1 MSTNCYNPI
10 KGIDDVISSKIQ
22 GWNKYRVATL
32 RGMYDE
38 SHPSPLDTSD
48 LDKAVQELISYRRNL
63 GKVNA
68 ESIKTASFNLSES
81 YQKLKESFSA
91 EERFN
96 RINMISTMFSDR
108 LDALQEANPSLSRKV
123 ICNGFISNG
132 KLVAGQF
139 SVFEGVYNDLLEY
152 YLEAVEE
159 DDMDTANSYKK
170 VLENWGA
177 LVSHARMR
185 LRDTEELK
193 LGNNIEYADDTNP
206 DNYNDNKLSEL
217 YDASESKREAWQE
230 TSDMQSAFGSVGK
243 QVRKLL
249 GSIQRVENGEEV
261 YDDLGFPIMLDPVK
275 THQSLIEILRGVTSE
290 NQMIGLLRNASSSQS
305 WLQPVI
311 EELENNDQLRTQ
323 FYVDFKKNFQP
334 YSILLEEIKNELRTF
349 KTLIL
354 NRVNISLSG
363 QYLTS
368 ITLGKQVNP
377 DTSVF
382 NKDGSINWK
391 NLQNLREIVAEY
403 FPSKNVSIVPKFYSN
418 KETSWQEKKRVLIKI
433 TEALGIDID
442 GNTLDRIMSN
452 GRDLHKFTD
461 AISELIEF
469 GTDKILN
476 KSELESLNKGNFSLS
491 KSSFKDFIKFSP
503 AGSTAKQGVIREKI
517 DKMLTIIT
525 KNREGLRLESRV
537 RHKDKNGNNITLFSN
552 VIPSYLGDK
561 MDRIASF
568 VTNNDRQGLRRMIEN
583 EFLDS
588 SFFMDNGTILN
599 RWIKDLYESDLDEKS
614 FATNFVFKRF
624 LGTSDNSFENF
635 TSKQH
640 AIDMMTEYFS
650 ERQISPKNIK
660 YIDEEEF
667 NKSKNLKSF
676 PKDQLYYVNGTNY
689 YYKYNSIDSKGN
701 NVWTKHIKDDYAY
714 YPVFILGDSGV
725 SKFIK
730 AKRYSAKEILDGL
743 YDVYRQER
751 RRMAL
756 TKAAN
761 SKLKEE
767 EYSPIENFSNKEDE
781 YTILPFLNKDYK
793 SPDGTVGKYAAMI
806 GENPSKQEVV
816 KAIQAYMEEAV
827 NIFKKNL
834 NNLGLLETKEVYNP
848 NTNKKEVQYIYFSQ
862 EVNGDKTIDKVIAD
876 YYWNTKFATI
886 QQLQLFTIDPAFYK
900 GTKDLQ
906 KRYKE
911 IHAPGSVLSLEARDF
926 DGNLYSKDG
935 IERCVYF
942 DDINLNAELS
952 NPEFMTAIK
961 AKFGKNSPVYK
972 AYTKNTLTDGQ
983 GYRTLESYRKVMG
996 MAGKWTQE
1004 MENVY
1009 NAIKQLR
1016 AEYGKDA
1023 QIPSDKLAEIASM
1036 AVVFQPIKPYMYTI
1050 ENYAV
1055 NNTDKLKIP
1064 VQHKYA
1070 EAVLIPELL
1079 PAGSKLR
1086 DMAYWMESKG
1096 VDLVGSTKIVKVGGF
1111 GSTDISKASNAKELN
1126 DALDKAY
1133 IHQLS
1138 YGDYRIQ
1145 TNVPEHINSSQLF
1158 GTQVRKLIMT
1168 NVEMDDYHYEN
1179 YVGGNKVNLG
1189 GKYGDVRLNGR
1200 NLVSFYNSLI
1210 VANILESYDLFANEV
1225 SDIKKLSDKLLQTTI
1240 NNSRESMDNMLAYSL
1255 TGDDKFLVPL
1265 FEGALE
1271 HDSSAMLFSMFKK
1284 RVNKQSIKGGS
1295 AVQVSAM
1302 GIKGY
1307 EESGDLK
1314 YVVDPNNP
1322 NNILYAECEIPWDIS
1337 YTDING
1343 KEVTLEFSDYCN
1355 EDGTLKTDKDGN
1367 TLLEKKFPNALS
1379 ILAYRIPTERD
1390 YSMINL
1396 RVKRFSQKTA
1406 GGTIKVPAQGTTIA
1420 GFDFDIDKLYFM
1432 RNEYRQREL
1441 SSSEVAE
1448 IWKEFYET
1456 YSNIKDVLKEA
1467 REEDTES
1474 LDRLYKY
1481 WDKAGLPYSY
1491 KEAFAQFIAD
1501 RGYISFESYDFSKSP
1516 LDNTRA
1522 ARNNMLIKLI
1532 QERLMDYETFEQ
1544 RYTPGGFA
1552 NASKAA
1558 RTLRE
1563 LLFGSLEGIVSRGT
1577 STSKISGENI
1587 SSKGSEFAK
1596 KLTNVGNNLEVTYK
1610 GVTFRNAEHA
1620 YQTWKSGEFDNT
1632 AYNSINTWKPVGSK
1646 PVNKQINFQI
1656 MVDILTE
1663 KLKQHPELIE
1673 GIKERGGHEYIISST
1688 HNVVGDKYWESSGQ
1702 NAFIKALAEAAI
1714 NVGISPINNNF
1725 IKSTVDFNAIAERAK
1740 DSKSDPEP
1748 NYDPSDPMTIIT
1760 YNQQN
1765 QVAGKLIGIFANQNT
1780 NHAFSSLMKEFTLK
1794 EPIRFAGH
1802 SYNDL
1807 LHAPKGIDVDLN
1819 VAEFL
1824 AASVDAVKDPVL
1836 NFLNLNTITAD
1847 AGAVLARIGYT
1858 TQEIGL
1864 LFNQPIIKE
1873 ICEYSFNNGVT
1884 ADMAIREVV
1893 KNYMGDDTESP
1904 KANPDED
1911 FSINK
1916 LALNIVNDRV
1926 MREQGKNAMDNK
1938 SFKADQLKVAELF
1951 SQIQTVAGDVSQFVT
1966 STKFTA
1972 SNAVGS
1978 TFGDLYSQQM
1988 KVKNYID
1995 KFVVKNGKNALSVNI
2010 KVTDT
2015 IDSPITN
2022 NTNLQGSNQE
2032 YLESLIENPLAYEQA
2047 MYDMNRRANSLLNSY
2062 YPYETPSYRNARNR
2076 LASLTKNNFLDADTI
2091 NSIHS
2096 DMLVYM
2102 LSQQE
2107 DSLFNGEIPI
2117 PVDSINTP
2125 NLDTTVNSYTGN
2137 ITPDANTIFVF
2148 GSNPEGRHGAGAA
2161 KIAREQFGA
2170 IYGQGE
2176 GLQGNAYALPTKDL
2190 RVTKNNGLR
2199 SISEA
2204 QIIENIKK
2212 LYEVA
2217 KQNPDKQFK
2226 IAYRN
2231 TDKASLNGYTGL
2243 EMIDMFL
2250 KAGSIPTNIVFSK
2263 EWIDTGK
2270 FDLPTKKVQSTSK
2283 SYIPAREYYTK
2294 HFAKEVFNTLESN
2307 PDLKS
2312 LPLFQYMQFVTNEKT
2327 GDISMNVQGIG
2338 GLAPYQKDELKESWA
2353 ELLKTEPDLASNLFM
2368 YNFYKLGFTFSP
2380 LAFMNLAPTELK
2392 LNMKLW
2398 REWDPSADNGK
2409 GAWIQSDKSYIDFLN
2424 EVKKG
2429 ISVNIEEFAKQY
2441 ILNHLDNR
2449 SLVFTAKGSTRDF
2462 LKKEVYKNGV
2472 AASEFTLKVSKL
2484 GDDAKNYTIADDT
2497 IPKSWTAFRPC
2508 IIVDGIVYM
2517 CESGNDKFN
2526 VSTDGS
2532 MTYRKVSQLGT
2543 TNKSLQYISDS
2554 ETKITDSQT
2563 YDDKMPGSTK
2573 REDRVPEEHPEKVDR
2588 DKLVNDLIYYSLMNG
2603 NLVEESTDK
2612 FKEDISIFKDSDL
2625 KDTIEDI
2632 KNELREKGLI
2642 DKTGKK
2648 IC

>member
-1 MSTNCYNPI
+1 MSTKCYNPI
-10 KGIDDVISSKIQ
+10 KGIDDVIASKIQ
-22 GWNKYRVATL
+22 GWNEYRVATL

-38 SHPSPLDTSD
+38 SHSSPLDTSD
-48 LDKAVQELISYRRNL
+48 LDKAVQDLISYRRDL
-63 GKVNA
+63 GKMNA
-68 ESIKTASFNLSES
+68 ESIKTTSSNLSES

-108 LDALQEANPSLSRKV
+108 LDALQEANPFLSRKV
-123 ICNGFISNG
+123 ICNGFVSNG

-152 YLEAVEE
+152 YSEAVEE
-159 DDMDTANSYKK
+159 GDMDTANSYKK

-185 LRDTEELK
+185 LRDTEELR
-193 LGNNIEYADDTNP
+193 LGDKIEYADDTNP

-230 TSDMQSAFGSVGK
+230 TSDMHSAFGSVGK

-275 THQSLIEILRGVTSE
+275 AHQSLIKILRGVTSE
-290 NQMIGLLRNASSSQS
+290 RQMIGLLRNASNSQT

-334 YSILLEEIKNELRTF
+334 YSILLEEVKNGLRTF

-354 NRVNISLSG
+354 NRVNNSLSG

-377 DTSVF
+377 NTSVF

-391 NLQNLREIVAEY
+391 NLQSLRELVKEY
-403 FPSKNVSIVPKFYSN
+403 FPSKSVSITPKFYNN
-418 KETSWQEKKRVLIKI
+418 KETSWQEKKRTLIKI

-442 GNTLDRIMSN
+442 GGTLDKIMSS

-461 AISELIEF
+461 AISELVEF

-476 KSELESLNKGNFSLS
+476 KKELESLDKGEYSLS
-491 KSSFKDFIKFSP
+491 NRSFKDFIRFSP

-517 DKMLTIIT
+517 DKMLSIVT

-537 RHKDKNGNNITLFSN
+537 RHKDKNGNNVTLFSN

-568 VTNNDRQGLRRMIEN
+568 VSNNDRQGLRRMIEN

-588 SFFMDNGTILN
+588 SFFMDKDNGTIFN
-599 RWIKDLYESDLDEKS
+599 RWLRDLYESGLDEKD
-614 FATNFVFKRF
+614 FAANFGFKRF

-640 AIDMMTEYFS
+640 AIDMMAEYFS
-650 ERQISPKNIK
+650 ERQKSP
-660 YIDEEEF
+660 
-667 NKSKNLKSF
+667 
-676 PKDQLYYVNGTNY
+676 
-689 YYKYNSIDSKGN
+689 NSQ
-701 NVWTKHIKDDYAY
+701 YAY

-730 AKRYSAKEILDGL
+730 AKRYSAQEILDGL

-756 TKAAN
+756 TSAAN
-761 SKLKEE
+761 TKLKEGG
-767 EYSPIENFSNKEDE
+767 YSLIENFSSKENE
-781 YTILPFLNKDYK
+781 YTALPFLNKDYK

-827 NIFKKNL
+827 NSFKTSL

-848 NTNKKEVQYIYFSQ
+848 KTNKKEVQYVYFSQ
-862 EVNGDKTIDKVIAD
+862 EVNGNKSIDEVIAD

-926 DGNLYSKDG
+926 DGNLYSEDG

-942 DDINLNAELS
+942 DDINLNAEVS
-952 NPEFMTAIK
+952 NPEFMKAIE

-1009 NAIKQLR
+1009 NTIKQLR

-1023 QIPSDKLAEIASM
+1023 QIPSDKLTEIANMS
-1036 AVVFQPIKPYMYTI
+1036 VVFQPIKPYMYTI
-1050 ENYAV
+1050 ENLAV
-1055 NNTDKLKIP
+1055 NSTDKLKIP

-1111 GSTDISKASNAKELN
+1111 GSTDISKASNAQELSN
-1126 DALDKAY
+1126 ALDKAY

-1158 GTQVRKLIMT
+1158 GTQVRKLIMA
-1168 NVEMDDYHYEN
+1168 NIKMDDYHYEN
-1179 YVGGNKVNLG
+1179 YVGGKKVNLG
-1189 GKYGDVRLNGR
+1189 GKYGEVRLNGR

-1210 VANILESYDLFANEV
+1210 VANILKSYDLFANEV

-1271 HDSSAMLFSMFKK
+1271 HDSSAMLFSIFKK

-1307 EESGDLK
+1307 EESGDLH

-1343 KEVTLEFSDYCN
+1343 KEVALEFSDYCN

-1456 YSNIKDVLKEA
+1456 YPNIKDVLKEA

-1474 LDRLYKY
+1474 LNRLYKY

-1563 LLFGSLEGIVSRGT
+1563 LLFGNLEGIVSRG
-1577 STSKISGENI
+1577 
-1587 SSKGSEFAK
+1587 
-1596 KLTNVGNNLEVTYK
+1596 
-1610 GVTFRNAEHA
+1610 
-1620 YQTWKSGEFDNT
+1620 
-1632 AYNSINTWKPVGSK
+1632 
-1646 PVNKQINFQI
+1646 
-1656 MVDILTE
+1656 
-1663 KLKQHPELIE
+1663 
-1673 GIKERGGHEYIISST
+1673 
-1688 HNVVGDKYWESSGQ
+1688 
-1702 NAFIKALAEAAI
+1702 
-1714 NVGISPINNNF
+1714 
-1725 IKSTVDFNAIAERAK
+1725 TVDFNAIAERAK

-1780 NHAFSSLMKEFTLK
+1780 NHAFSSLMSEFTLK
-1794 EPIRFAGH
+1794 DPIRFAGH

-1873 ICEYSFNNGVT
+1873 MCEYSFNNGVT
-1884 ADMAIREVV
+1884 ADMAMREVV

-1926 MREQGKNAMDNK
+1926 MREQGKNAMDNQ

-1951 SQIQTVAGDVSQFVT
+1951 SQIQTVAGDISQFVT
-1966 STKFTA
+1966 SSKFTA

-1995 KFVVKNGKNALSVNI
+1995 KFVVKNGKNALSVNM
-2010 KVTDT
+2010 KVTDI

-2032 YLESLIENPLAYEQA
+2032 YLKSLIENPLAYEQA
-2047 MYDMNRRANSLLNSY
+2047 MYDMNRRAGMLLNSY
-2062 YPYETPSYRNARNR
+2062 YPYNTPSYSGARNR
-2076 LASLTKNNFLDADTI
+2076 LAELTKSNFLDADTI

-2107 DSLFNGEIPI
+2107 DSLFNGEM
-2117 PVDSINTP
+2117 
-2125 NLDTTVNSYTGN
+2125 
-2137 ITPDANTIFVF
+2137 
-2148 GSNPEGRHGAGAA
+2148 
-2161 KIAREQFGA
+2161 
-2170 IYGQGE
+2170 
-2176 GLQGNAYALPTKDL
+2176 PTKD
-2190 RVTKNNGLR
+2190 G
-2199 SISEA
+2199 
-2204 QIIENIKK
+2204 
-2212 LYEVA
+2212 
-2217 KQNPDKQFK
+2217 
-2226 IAYRN
+2226 
-2231 TDKASLNGYTGL
+2231 
-2243 EMIDMFL
+2243 
-2250 KAGSIPTNIVFSK
+2250 
-2263 EWIDTGK
+2263 
-2270 FDLPTKKVQSTSK
+2270 
-2283 SYIPAREYYTK
+2283 IPAREYYTK

-2353 ELLKTEPDLASNLFM
+2353 ELLKTEPDLARDLFM

-2392 LNMKLW
+2392 LAIKVG
-2398 REWDPSADNGK
+2398 RKWDSSANDGN
-2409 GAWIQSDKSYIDFLN
+2409 GAWVERSYVDFLN
-2424 EVKKG
+2424 DVKEGTVTANSEK
-2429 ISVNIEEFAKQY
+2429 FAKQY

-2449 SLVFTAKGSTRDF
+2449 RLVFTAKGSN
-2462 LKKEVYKNGV
+2462 LKYLKTLVYKNGEAV
-2472 AASEFTLKVSKL
+2472 SNFTLDVNKL
-2484 GDDAKNYTIADDT
+2484 GDDAKNYTIKDST
-2497 IPKSWTAFRPC
+2497 LPKNCVAFRPC
-2508 IIVDGIVYM
+2508 IVVDGITYI
-2517 CESGNDKFN
+2517 CDSSNDKFN
-2526 VSTDGS
+2526 VSYDGS
-2532 MTYRKVSQLGT
+2532 ITYYKVSQLGT
-2543 TNKSLQYISDS
+2543 TNKSLQYVSDS
-2554 ETKITDSQT
+2554 ESRLTDNEQYDNNMEGNSSQEFIPENT
-2563 YDDKMPGSTK
+2563 PNSFN
-2573 REDRVPEEHPEKVDR
+2573 REEAINQIIDYGIKNGEFMAEQVESIKEYLNSQLDVDLSDTVNAIRNEIQNSGLTDNTGEKV
-2588 DKLVNDLIYYSLMNG
+2588 
-2603 NLVEESTDK
+2603 
-2612 FKEDISIFKDSDL
+2612 
-2625 KDTIEDI
+2625 
-2632 KNELREKGLI
+2632 
-2642 DKTGKK
+2642 
-2648 IC
+2648 C

>member
-1 MSTNCYNPI
+1 MSTKCYNPI
-10 KGIDDVISSKIQ
+10 KGIDDVIASKIQ
-22 GWNKYRVATL
+22 GWNEYRVATL

-38 SHPSPLDTSD
+38 SHSSPLDTSD
-48 LDKAVQELISYRRNL
+48 LDKAVQDLISYRRDL
-63 GKVNA
+63 GKMSA
-68 ESIKTASFNLSES
+68 ESIKTTSSNLSES
-81 YQKLKESFSA
+81 HQKLKESFSA

-108 LDALQEANPSLSRKV
+108 LDALQEANPFLSRKV
-123 ICNGFISNG
+123 ICNGFVSNG

-152 YLEAVEE
+152 YSEAVEE
-159 DDMDTANSYKK
+159 GDMDTANSYKK

-185 LRDTEELK
+185 LRDTEELR
-193 LGNNIEYADDTNP
+193 LGDKIEYADDTNP

-230 TSDMQSAFGSVGK
+230 TSDMHSAFGSVGK

-275 THQSLIEILRGVTSE
+275 AHQSLIKILRGVTSE
-290 NQMIGLLRNASSSQS
+290 RQMIGLLRNASNSQT

-334 YSILLEEIKNELRTF
+334 YSILLEEVKNGLRTF
-349 KTLIL
+349 KTPIL
-354 NRVNISLSG
+354 NRVNNSLSG

-377 DTSVF
+377 NTSVF

-391 NLQNLREIVAEY
+391 NLQSLRELVKEY
-403 FPSKNVSIVPKFYSN
+403 FPSKSVSITPKFYNN

-442 GNTLDRIMSN
+442 GGTLDKIMSS
-452 GRDLHKFTD
+452 GGGLYKFTD
-461 AISELIEF
+461 AISELVEF

-476 KSELESLNKGNFSLS
+476 KKELESLDKGEYSLS
-491 KSSFKDFIKFSP
+491 NRSFKDFIRFSP

-517 DKMLTIIT
+517 DKMLSIVT

-537 RHKDKNGNNITLFSN
+537 RHKDKNGNNVTLFSN

-568 VTNNDRQGLRRMIEN
+568 VSNNDRQGLRRMIEN

-588 SFFMDNGTILN
+588 SFFMDKDNGTIFN
-599 RWIKDLYESDLDEKS
+599 RWLRDLYESGLDEKD
-614 FATNFVFKRF
+614 FAANFGFKRF

-640 AIDMMTEYFS
+640 AIDMMAEYFS
-650 ERQISPKNIK
+650 ERQKSP
-660 YIDEEEF
+660 
-667 NKSKNLKSF
+667 
-676 PKDQLYYVNGTNY
+676 
-689 YYKYNSIDSKGN
+689 NSQ
-701 NVWTKHIKDDYAY
+701 YAY

-730 AKRYSAKEILDGL
+730 AKRYSAQEILDGL

-756 TKAAN
+756 TSAAN
-761 SKLKEE
+761 TKLKEGG
-767 EYSPIENFSNKEDE
+767 YSLIENFSSKENE
-781 YTILPFLNKDYK
+781 YTALPFLNKDYK

-827 NIFKKNL
+827 NSFKTSL

-848 NTNKKEVQYIYFSQ
+848 KTNKKEVQYVYFSQ
-862 EVNGDKTIDKVIAD
+862 EVNGNKSIDEVIAD

-926 DGNLYSKDG
+926 DGNLYSEDG

-942 DDINLNAELS
+942 DDINLNAEVS
-952 NPEFMTAIK
+952 NPEFMKAIE

-1009 NAIKQLR
+1009 NTIKQLR

-1023 QIPSDKLAEIASM
+1023 QIPSDKLTEIANMS
-1036 AVVFQPIKPYMYTI
+1036 VVFQPIKPYMYTI
-1050 ENYAV
+1050 ENLAV
-1055 NNTDKLKIP
+1055 NSTDKLKIP

-1111 GSTDISKASNAKELN
+1111 GSTDISKASNAQELSN
-1126 DALDKAY
+1126 ALDKAY

-1158 GTQVRKLIMT
+1158 GTQVRKLIMA
-1168 NVEMDDYHYEN
+1168 NIKMDDYHYEN
-1179 YVGGNKVNLG
+1179 YVGGKKVNLG
-1189 GKYGDVRLNGR
+1189 GEYGEVRLNGR

-1210 VANILESYDLFANEV
+1210 VANILKSYDLFANEV

-1271 HDSSAMLFSMFKK
+1271 HDSSAMLFSIFKK

-1307 EESGDLK
+1307 EESGDLH

-1343 KEVTLEFSDYCN
+1343 KEVALEFSDYCN

-1456 YSNIKDVLKEA
+1456 YPNIKDVLKEA

-1474 LDRLYKY
+1474 LNRLYKY

-1501 RGYISFESYDFSKSP
+1501 RGYISFESYDFSKSS

-1563 LLFGSLEGIVSRGT
+1563 LLFGNLEGIVSR
-1577 STSKISGENI
+1577 E
-1587 SSKGSEFAK
+1587 
-1596 KLTNVGNNLEVTYK
+1596 
-1610 GVTFRNAEHA
+1610 
-1620 YQTWKSGEFDNT
+1620 
-1632 AYNSINTWKPVGSK
+1632 
-1646 PVNKQINFQI
+1646 
-1656 MVDILTE
+1656 
-1663 KLKQHPELIE
+1663 
-1673 GIKERGGHEYIISST
+1673 
-1688 HNVVGDKYWESSGQ
+1688 
-1702 NAFIKALAEAAI
+1702 
-1714 NVGISPINNNF
+1714 
-1725 IKSTVDFNAIAERAK
+1725 TVDFNAIAERAK

-1780 NHAFSSLMKEFTLK
+1780 NHAFSSLMSEFTLK
-1794 EPIRFAGH
+1794 DPIRFAGH

-1884 ADMAIREVV
+1884 ADMAMREVV

-1926 MREQGKNAMDNK
+1926 MREQGKNAMDNQ

-1951 SQIQTVAGDVSQFVT
+1951 SQIQTVAGDISQFVT
-1966 STKFTA
+1966 SSKFTA

-1995 KFVVKNGKNALSVNI
+1995 KFVVKNGKNALSVNM
-2010 KVTDT
+2010 KVTDI

-2047 MYDMNRRANSLLNSY
+2047 MYDMNRRAGMLLNSY
-2062 YPYETPSYRNARNR
+2062 YPYNTPSYSGARNR
-2076 LASLTKNNFLDADTI
+2076 LAELTKSNFLDADTI

-2107 DSLFNGEIPI
+2107 DSLFNGEM
-2117 PVDSINTP
+2117 
-2125 NLDTTVNSYTGN
+2125 
-2137 ITPDANTIFVF
+2137 
-2148 GSNPEGRHGAGAA
+2148 
-2161 KIAREQFGA
+2161 
-2170 IYGQGE
+2170 
-2176 GLQGNAYALPTKDL
+2176 PTKD
-2190 RVTKNNGLR
+2190 G
-2199 SISEA
+2199 
-2204 QIIENIKK
+2204 
-2212 LYEVA
+2212 
-2217 KQNPDKQFK
+2217 
-2226 IAYRN
+2226 
-2231 TDKASLNGYTGL
+2231 
-2243 EMIDMFL
+2243 
-2250 KAGSIPTNIVFSK
+2250 
-2263 EWIDTGK
+2263 
-2270 FDLPTKKVQSTSK
+2270 
-2283 SYIPAREYYTK
+2283 IPAREYYTK

-2353 ELLKTEPDLASNLFM
+2353 ELLKTEPDLARDLFM

-2392 LNMKLW
+2392 LAIKVG
-2398 REWDPSADNGK
+2398 RKWDSSANDGN
-2409 GAWIQSDKSYIDFLN
+2409 GAWVERSYVDFLN
-2424 EVKKG
+2424 DVKEGTVTANSEK
-2429 ISVNIEEFAKQY
+2429 FAKQY

-2449 SLVFTAKGSTRDF
+2449 RLVFTAKGSN
-2462 LKKEVYKNGV
+2462 LKYLKTLVYKNGEAV
-2472 AASEFTLKVSKL
+2472 SNFTLDVNKL
-2484 GDDAKNYTIADDT
+2484 GDDAKNYTIKDST
-2497 IPKSWTAFRPC
+2497 LPKNCVAFRPC
-2508 IIVDGIVYM
+2508 IVVDGITYI
-2517 CESGNDKFN
+2517 CDSSNDKFN
-2526 VSTDGS
+2526 VSYDGS
-2532 MTYRKVSQLGT
+2532 ITYYKVSQLGT
-2543 TNKSLQYISDS
+2543 TNKSLQYVSDS
-2554 ETKITDSQT
+2554 ESRLTDNEQYDNNMEGNSSQEFIPENT
-2563 YDDKMPGSTK
+2563 PNSFN
-2573 REDRVPEEHPEKVDR
+2573 REEAINQIIDYGIKNGEFMAEQVESIKEYLNSQSDVDLSDTVNAIRNEIQNSGLTDNTGEKV
-2588 DKLVNDLIYYSLMNG
+2588 
-2603 NLVEESTDK
+2603 
-2612 FKEDISIFKDSDL
+2612 
-2625 KDTIEDI
+2625 
-2632 KNELREKGLI
+2632 
-2642 DKTGKK
+2642 
-2648 IC
+2648 C

>member
-1 MSTNCYNPI
+1 MSTKCYNPI
-10 KGIDDVISSKIQ
+10 KGIDDVIASKIQ
-22 GWNKYRVATL
+22 GWNEYRVATL

-38 SHPSPLDTSD
+38 SHSSPLDTSD
-48 LDKAVQELISYRRNL
+48 LDKAVQDLISYRRGL
-63 GKVNA
+63 GKMNA
-68 ESIKTASFNLSES
+68 ESIKTTSSNLSES

-123 ICNGFISNG
+123 ICNGFVSNG

-152 YLEAVEE
+152 YSEAVEE
-159 DDMDTANSYKK
+159 GDMDTANSYKK

-185 LRDTEELK
+185 LRDTEELR
-193 LGNNIEYADDTNP
+193 LGDKIEYADDTNP

-230 TSDMQSAFGSVGK
+230 TSDMHSAFGSVGK

-275 THQSLIEILRGVTSE
+275 AHQSLIEILRGVTSE
-290 NQMIGLLRNASSSQS
+290 RQMIGLLRNASNSQT

-334 YSILLEEIKNELRTF
+334 YSILLEEVKNGLRTF

-354 NRVNISLSG
+354 NRVNNSLSG

-377 DTSVF
+377 NTSVF

-391 NLQNLREIVAEY
+391 NLQSLRELVKEY
-403 FPSKNVSIVPKFYSN
+403 FPSKTISIAPKFYNN

-442 GNTLDRIMSN
+442 GGTLDKIMSN

-461 AISELIEF
+461 AISELVEF

-476 KSELESLNKGNFSLS
+476 KKELESLDKGEYSLS
-491 KSSFKDFIKFSP
+491 NRSFKDFIRFSP

-517 DKMLTIIT
+517 DKMLSIVT

-537 RHKDKNGNNITLFSN
+537 RHKDKNGNNVTLFSN

-568 VTNNDRQGLRRMIEN
+568 VSNNDKQGLRRMIEN
-583 EFLDS
+583 EFLNS

-599 RWIKDLYESDLDEKS
+599 RWIKDLYESGLDDKD
-614 FATNFVFKRF
+614 FAANFGFKRF

-640 AIDMMTEYFS
+640 AIDMMAEYFS
-650 ERQISPKNIK
+650 ERQLSP
-660 YIDEEEF
+660 
-667 NKSKNLKSF
+667 
-676 PKDQLYYVNGTNY
+676 
-689 YYKYNSIDSKGN
+689 NSQ
-701 NVWTKHIKDDYAY
+701 YAY
-714 YPVFILGDSGV
+714 YPIFILGDSGV

-730 AKRYSAKEILDGL
+730 AKRYSAQEILDGL

-756 TKAAN
+756 TVAAN
-761 SKLKEE
+761 AKLKEGG
-767 EYSPIENFSNKEDE
+767 YSLIENFSSKENE
-781 YTILPFLNKDYK
+781 YTALPFLNKDYK
-793 SPDGTVGKYAAMI
+793 SPDGTIGKYAAMI

-827 NIFKKNL
+827 NSFKTSL

-848 NTNKKEVQYIYFSQ
+848 KTNKKEVQYVYFSQ
-862 EVNGDKTIDKVIAD
+862 EVNGNKSIDEVIAD

-926 DGNLYSKDG
+926 DGNLYSEDG

-942 DDINLNAELS
+942 DDINLNAEVS
-952 NPEFMTAIK
+952 NPEFMKAIE
-961 AKFGKNSPVYK
+961 AKFGKNSSVYK

-1009 NAIKQLR
+1009 KAIKQLR

-1023 QIPSDKLAEIASM
+1023 QIPSDKLAEIANMS
-1036 AVVFQPIKPYMYTI
+1036 VVFQPIKPYMYTI
-1050 ENYAV
+1050 ENLAV
-1055 NNTDKLKIP
+1055 NSTDKLKIP

-1158 GTQVRKLIMT
+1158 GTQVRKLIMA
-1168 NVEMDDYHYEN
+1168 NIKMDDYHYEN
-1179 YVGGNKVNLG
+1179 YVGGKKVNLG

-1271 HDSSAMLFSMFKK
+1271 HDSSAMLFSIFKK

-1307 EESGDLK
+1307 EESGDLH

-1343 KEVTLEFSDYCN
+1343 KEVALEFSDYCN

-1456 YSNIKDVLKEA
+1456 YSNIKNVLKEA

-1481 WDKAGLPYSY
+1481 WNKAGLPYSY

-1563 LLFGSLEGIVSRGT
+1563 LLFGNLEGIVSRGT
-1577 STSKISGENI
+1577 
-1587 SSKGSEFAK
+1587 
-1596 KLTNVGNNLEVTYK
+1596 
-1610 GVTFRNAEHA
+1610 
-1620 YQTWKSGEFDNT
+1620 
-1632 AYNSINTWKPVGSK
+1632 
-1646 PVNKQINFQI
+1646 
-1656 MVDILTE
+1656 
-1663 KLKQHPELIE
+1663 
-1673 GIKERGGHEYIISST
+1673 
-1688 HNVVGDKYWESSGQ
+1688 
-1702 NAFIKALAEAAI
+1702 
-1714 NVGISPINNNF
+1714 
-1725 IKSTVDFNAIAERAK
+1725 VDFSAIAERAK
-1740 DSKSDPEP
+1740 DIKSDPEP

-1802 SYNDL
+1802 SYYDL
-1807 LHAPKGIDVDLN
+1807 LHSPEGIDVDLN

-1884 ADMAIREVV
+1884 ADIAMREVV

-1904 KANPDED
+1904 KVNPDED

-1926 MREQGKNAMDNK
+1926 MRERGKNAMDNQ

-1951 SQIQTVAGDVSQFVT
+1951 SQIQTVAGDISQFVT
-1966 STKFTA
+1966 SSKFTA

-1995 KFVVKNGKNALSVNI
+1995 RFVIKKGNNALSVNM
-2010 KVTDT
+2010 KVTDI

-2022 NTNLQGSNQE
+2022 NTNLYGSNQE
-2032 YLESLIENPLAYEQA
+2032 YLESLIENPLSYEQA
-2047 MYDMNRRANSLLNSY
+2047 MYDMNKRAGMLLNSY
-2062 YPYETPSYRNARNR
+2062 YPYNTPSYSGARNR
-2076 LASLTKNNFLDADTI
+2076 LAELTKSNFLDADTI

-2107 DSLFNGEIPI
+2107 DSLFNGEMP
-2117 PVDSINTP
+2117 
-2125 NLDTTVNSYTGN
+2125 
-2137 ITPDANTIFVF
+2137 
-2148 GSNPEGRHGAGAA
+2148 A
-2161 KIAREQFGA
+2161 KDG
-2170 IYGQGE
+2170 
-2176 GLQGNAYALPTKDL
+2176 
-2190 RVTKNNGLR
+2190 
-2199 SISEA
+2199 
-2204 QIIENIKK
+2204 
-2212 LYEVA
+2212 
-2217 KQNPDKQFK
+2217 
-2226 IAYRN
+2226 
-2231 TDKASLNGYTGL
+2231 
-2243 EMIDMFL
+2243 
-2250 KAGSIPTNIVFSK
+2250 
-2263 EWIDTGK
+2263 
-2270 FDLPTKKVQSTSK
+2270 
-2283 SYIPAREYYTK
+2283 IPAREYYTK

-2353 ELLKTEPDLASNLFM
+2353 ELLKTEPDLARDLFM

-2392 LNMKLW
+2392 LAIKVG
-2398 REWDPSADNGK
+2398 RKWDSSANDGN
-2409 GAWIQSDKSYIDFLN
+2409 GAWVERSYVDFLN
-2424 EVKKG
+2424 DVKEGTVTANSEK
-2429 ISVNIEEFAKQY
+2429 FAKQY

-2449 SLVFTAKGSTRDF
+2449 RLVFTAKGSN
-2462 LKKEVYKNGV
+2462 LKYLKTLVYKNGEAV
-2472 AASEFTLKVSKL
+2472 SNFTLDVNKL
-2484 GDDAKNYTIADDT
+2484 GDDAKNYTIKDST
-2497 IPKSWTAFRPC
+2497 LPKNCVAFRPC
-2508 IIVDGIVYM
+2508 IVVDGITYM
-2517 CESGNDKFN
+2517 CDSSNDKFN
-2526 VSTDGS
+2526 VSYDGS
-2532 MTYRKVSQLGT
+2532 ITYYKVSQLGT
-2543 TNKSLQYISDS
+2543 TNKSLQYVSDS
-2554 ETKITDSQT
+2554 ESRLTDNEQYDNNMEGNSSQEFIPENT
-2563 YDDKMPGSTK
+2563 PNSFN
-2573 REDRVPEEHPEKVDR
+2573 REEAINQIIDYGIKNGEFMAEQVESIKEYLNSQSDVDLSDTVNAIRNEIQNSGLTDNTGEKV
-2588 DKLVNDLIYYSLMNG
+2588 
-2603 NLVEESTDK
+2603 
-2612 FKEDISIFKDSDL
+2612 
-2625 KDTIEDI
+2625 
-2632 KNELREKGLI
+2632 
-2642 DKTGKK
+2642 
-2648 IC
+2648 C

>member
-1 MSTNCYNPI
+1 MSTKCYNPI
-10 KGIDDVISSKIQ
+10 KGIDDVIASKIQ
-22 GWNKYRVATL
+22 GWNEYRVATL

-38 SHPSPLDTSD
+38 SHSSPLDTSD
-48 LDKAVQELISYRRNL
+48 LDKAVQDLISYRRDL
-63 GKVNA
+63 GKMNA
-68 ESIKTASFNLSES
+68 ESIKTTSSNLSES

-108 LDALQEANPSLSRKV
+108 LDALQEANPFLSRKV
-123 ICNGFISNG
+123 ICNGFVSNG

-152 YLEAVEE
+152 YSEAVEE
-159 DDMDTANSYKK
+159 GDMDTANSYKK

-185 LRDTEELK
+185 LRDTEELR
-193 LGNNIEYADDTNP
+193 LGDKIEYADDTNP

-230 TSDMQSAFGSVGK
+230 TSDMHSAFGSVGK

-275 THQSLIEILRGVTSE
+275 AHQSLIEILRGVTSE
-290 NQMIGLLRNASSSQS
+290 RQMIGLLRNASNSQT

-334 YSILLEEIKNELRTF
+334 YSILLEEVKNGLRTF

-354 NRVNISLSG
+354 NRVNNSLSG

-377 DTSVF
+377 NTSVF

-391 NLQNLREIVAEY
+391 NLQSLRELVKEY
-403 FPSKNVSIVPKFYSN
+403 FPSKSVSITPKFYNN

-442 GNTLDRIMSN
+442 GGTLDKIMSS

-461 AISELIEF
+461 AISELVEF

-476 KSELESLNKGNFSLS
+476 KKELESLDKGEYSLS
-491 KSSFKDFIKFSP
+491 NRSFKDFIRFSP

-517 DKMLTIIT
+517 DKMLSIVT

-537 RHKDKNGNNITLFSN
+537 RHKDKNGNNVTLFSN

-568 VTNNDRQGLRRMIEN
+568 VSNNDRQGLRRMIEN

-588 SFFMDNGTILN
+588 SFFMDKDNGTIFN
-599 RWIKDLYESDLDEKS
+599 RWLRDLYESGLDEKD
-614 FATNFVFKRF
+614 FAANFGFKRF

-640 AIDMMTEYFS
+640 AIDMMAEYFS
-650 ERQISPKNIK
+650 ERQKSP
-660 YIDEEEF
+660 
-667 NKSKNLKSF
+667 
-676 PKDQLYYVNGTNY
+676 
-689 YYKYNSIDSKGN
+689 NSQ
-701 NVWTKHIKDDYAY
+701 YAY

-730 AKRYSAKEILDGL
+730 AKRYSAQEILDGL

-756 TKAAN
+756 TSAAN
-761 SKLKEE
+761 TKLKEGG
-767 EYSPIENFSNKEDE
+767 YSLIENFSSKENE
-781 YTILPFLNKDYK
+781 YTALPFLNKDYK

-827 NIFKKNL
+827 NSFKTSL

-848 NTNKKEVQYIYFSQ
+848 KTNKKEVQYVYFSQ
-862 EVNGDKTIDKVIAD
+862 EVNGNKSIDEVIAD

-926 DGNLYSKDG
+926 DGNLYSEDG

-942 DDINLNAELS
+942 DDINLNAEVS
-952 NPEFMTAIK
+952 NPEFMKAIE

-1009 NAIKQLR
+1009 NTIKQLR

-1023 QIPSDKLAEIASM
+1023 QIPSDKLTEIANMS
-1036 AVVFQPIKPYMYTI
+1036 VVFQPIKPYMYTI
-1050 ENYAV
+1050 ENLAV
-1055 NNTDKLKIP
+1055 NSTDKLKIP

-1111 GSTDISKASNAKELN
+1111 GSTDISKASNAQELSN
-1126 DALDKAY
+1126 ALDKAY

-1158 GTQVRKLIMT
+1158 GTQVRKLIMA
-1168 NVEMDDYHYEN
+1168 NIKMDDYHYEN
-1179 YVGGNKVNLG
+1179 YVGGKKVNLG
-1189 GKYGDVRLNGR
+1189 GKYGEVRLNGR

-1210 VANILESYDLFANEV
+1210 VANILKSYDLFANEV

-1271 HDSSAMLFSMFKK
+1271 HDSSAMLFSIFKK

-1307 EESGDLK
+1307 EESGDLH

-1343 KEVTLEFSDYCN
+1343 KEVALEFSDYCN

-1456 YSNIKDVLKEA
+1456 YPNIKDVLKEA

-1474 LDRLYKY
+1474 LNRLYKY

-1501 RGYISFESYDFSKSP
+1501 RGYISFESYDFSKSS

-1563 LLFGSLEGIVSRGT
+1563 LLFGNLEGIVSRG
-1577 STSKISGENI
+1577 
-1587 SSKGSEFAK
+1587 
-1596 KLTNVGNNLEVTYK
+1596 
-1610 GVTFRNAEHA
+1610 
-1620 YQTWKSGEFDNT
+1620 
-1632 AYNSINTWKPVGSK
+1632 
-1646 PVNKQINFQI
+1646 
-1656 MVDILTE
+1656 
-1663 KLKQHPELIE
+1663 
-1673 GIKERGGHEYIISST
+1673 
-1688 HNVVGDKYWESSGQ
+1688 
-1702 NAFIKALAEAAI
+1702 
-1714 NVGISPINNNF
+1714 
-1725 IKSTVDFNAIAERAK
+1725 TVDFNAIAERAK

-1780 NHAFSSLMKEFTLK
+1780 NHAFSSLMSEFTLK
-1794 EPIRFAGH
+1794 DPIRFAGH

-1884 ADMAIREVV
+1884 ADMAMREVV

-1926 MREQGKNAMDNK
+1926 MREQGKNAMDNQ

-1951 SQIQTVAGDVSQFVT
+1951 SQIQTVAGDISQFVT
-1966 STKFTA
+1966 SSKFTA

-1995 KFVVKNGKNALSVNI
+1995 KFVVKNGKNALSVNM
-2010 KVTDT
+2010 KVTDI

-2032 YLESLIENPLAYEQA
+2032 YLKSLIENPLAYEQA
-2047 MYDMNRRANSLLNSY
+2047 MYDMNRRAGMLLNSY
-2062 YPYETPSYRNARNR
+2062 YPYNTPSYSGARNR
-2076 LASLTKNNFLDADTI
+2076 LAELTKSNFLDADTI

-2107 DSLFNGEIPI
+2107 DSLFNGEM
-2117 PVDSINTP
+2117 
-2125 NLDTTVNSYTGN
+2125 
-2137 ITPDANTIFVF
+2137 
-2148 GSNPEGRHGAGAA
+2148 
-2161 KIAREQFGA
+2161 
-2170 IYGQGE
+2170 
-2176 GLQGNAYALPTKDL
+2176 PTKD
-2190 RVTKNNGLR
+2190 G
-2199 SISEA
+2199 
-2204 QIIENIKK
+2204 
-2212 LYEVA
+2212 
-2217 KQNPDKQFK
+2217 
-2226 IAYRN
+2226 
-2231 TDKASLNGYTGL
+2231 
-2243 EMIDMFL
+2243 
-2250 KAGSIPTNIVFSK
+2250 
-2263 EWIDTGK
+2263 
-2270 FDLPTKKVQSTSK
+2270 
-2283 SYIPAREYYTK
+2283 IPAREYYTK

-2338 GLAPYQKDELKESWA
+2338 GLAPYQKDELKGSWA
-2353 ELLKTEPDLASNLFM
+2353 ELLKTEPDLARDLFM

-2392 LNMKLW
+2392 LAIKVG
-2398 REWDPSADNGK
+2398 RKWDSSANDGN
-2409 GAWIQSDKSYIDFLN
+2409 GAWVERSYVDFLN
-2424 EVKKG
+2424 DVKEGTVTANSEK
-2429 ISVNIEEFAKQY
+2429 FAKQY

-2449 SLVFTAKGSTRDF
+2449 RLVFTAKGSN
-2462 LKKEVYKNGV
+2462 LKYLKTLVYKNGEAV
-2472 AASEFTLKVSKL
+2472 SNFTLDVNKL
-2484 GDDAKNYTIADDT
+2484 GDDAKNYTIKDST
-2497 IPKSWTAFRPC
+2497 LPKNCVAFRPC
-2508 IIVDGIVYM
+2508 IVVDGITYI
-2517 CESGNDKFN
+2517 CDSSNDKFN
-2526 VSTDGS
+2526 VSYDGS
-2532 MTYRKVSQLGT
+2532 ITYYKVSQLGT
-2543 TNKSLQYISDS
+2543 TNKSLQYVSDS
-2554 ETKITDSQT
+2554 ESRLTDNEQYDNNMEGNSSQEFIPENT
-2563 YDDKMPGSTK
+2563 PNSFN
-2573 REDRVPEEHPEKVDR
+2573 REEAINQIIDYGIKNGEFMAEQVESIKEYLNSQSDVDLSDTVNAIRNEIQNSGLTDNTGEKV
-2588 DKLVNDLIYYSLMNG
+2588 
-2603 NLVEESTDK
+2603 
-2612 FKEDISIFKDSDL
+2612 
-2625 KDTIEDI
+2625 
-2632 KNELREKGLI
+2632 
-2642 DKTGKK
+2642 
-2648 IC
+2648 C

>member
-1 MSTNCYNPI
+1 MSTKCYNPI
-10 KGIDDVISSKIQ
+10 KGIDDVIASKIQ
-22 GWNKYRVATL
+22 GWNEYRVATL

-38 SHPSPLDTSD
+38 SHSSPLDTSD
-48 LDKAVQELISYRRNL
+48 LDKAVQDLISYRRDL
-63 GKVNA
+63 GKMNA
-68 ESIKTASFNLSES
+68 ESIKTTSSNLSES

-108 LDALQEANPSLSRKV
+108 LDALQEANPFLSRKV
-123 ICNGFISNG
+123 ICNGFVSNG

-152 YLEAVEE
+152 YSEAVEE
-159 DDMDTANSYKK
+159 GDMDTANSYKK

-185 LRDTEELK
+185 LRDTEELR
-193 LGNNIEYADDTNP
+193 LGDKIEYADDTNP

-230 TSDMQSAFGSVGK
+230 TSDMHSAFGSVGK

-275 THQSLIEILRGVTSE
+275 AHQSLIEILRGVTSE
-290 NQMIGLLRNASSSQS
+290 RQMIGLLRNASNSQT

-334 YSILLEEIKNELRTF
+334 YSILLEEVKNGLRTF
-349 KTLIL
+349 KTPIL
-354 NRVNISLSG
+354 NRVNNSLSG

-377 DTSVF
+377 NTSVF

-391 NLQNLREIVAEY
+391 NLQSLRELVKEY
-403 FPSKNVSIVPKFYSN
+403 FPSKSVSITPKFYNN

-433 TEALGIDID
+433 TEALGIDTD
-442 GNTLDRIMSN
+442 GGTLDKIMSS

-461 AISELIEF
+461 AISELVEF

-476 KSELESLNKGNFSLS
+476 KKELESLDKGEYSLS
-491 KSSFKDFIKFSP
+491 NRSFKDFIRFSP

-517 DKMLTIIT
+517 DKMLSIVT

-537 RHKDKNGNNITLFSN
+537 RHKDKNGNNVTLFSN

-568 VTNNDRQGLRRMIEN
+568 VSNNDRQGLRRMIEN

-588 SFFMDNGTILN
+588 SFFMDKDNGTIFN
-599 RWIKDLYESDLDEKS
+599 RWLRDLYESGLDEKD
-614 FATNFVFKRF
+614 FAANFGFKRF

-640 AIDMMTEYFS
+640 AIDMMAEYFS
-650 ERQISPKNIK
+650 ERQLSA
-660 YIDEEEF
+660 
-667 NKSKNLKSF
+667 
-676 PKDQLYYVNGTNY
+676 
-689 YYKYNSIDSKGN
+689 NSQ
-701 NVWTKHIKDDYAY
+701 YAY

-730 AKRYSAKEILDGL
+730 AKRYSAQEILDGL

-756 TKAAN
+756 TSAAN
-761 SKLKEE
+761 TKLKEGG
-767 EYSPIENFSNKEDE
+767 YSLIENFSSKENE
-781 YTILPFLNKDYK
+781 YTALPFLNKDYK

-827 NIFKKNL
+827 NSFKTSL

-848 NTNKKEVQYIYFSQ
+848 KTNKKEVQYVYFSQ
-862 EVNGDKTIDKVIAD
+862 EVNGNKSIDEVIAD

-926 DGNLYSKDG
+926 DGNLYSEDG

-942 DDINLNAELS
+942 DDINLNAEVS
-952 NPEFMTAIK
+952 NPEFMKAIE

-1009 NAIKQLR
+1009 NTIKQLR

-1023 QIPSDKLAEIASM
+1023 QIPSDKLTEIANMS
-1036 AVVFQPIKPYMYTI
+1036 VVFQPIKPYMYTI
-1050 ENYAV
+1050 ENLAV
-1055 NNTDKLKIP
+1055 NSTDKLKIP

-1111 GSTDISKASNAKELN
+1111 GSTDISKASNAQELSN
-1126 DALDKAY
+1126 ALDKAY

-1158 GTQVRKLIMT
+1158 GTQVRKLIMA
-1168 NVEMDDYHYEN
+1168 NIKMDDYHYEN
-1179 YVGGNKVNLG
+1179 YVGGKKVNLG
-1189 GKYGDVRLNGR
+1189 GKYGEVRLNGR

-1210 VANILESYDLFANEV
+1210 VANILKSYDLFANEV

-1240 NNSRESMDNMLAYSL
+1240 NNSRESIDNMLAYSL

-1271 HDSSAMLFSMFKK
+1271 HDSSAMLFSIFKK

-1295 AVQVSAM
+1295 AIQVSAM

-1307 EESGDLK
+1307 EESGDLH

-1343 KEVTLEFSDYCN
+1343 KEVALEFSDYCN

-1456 YSNIKDVLKEA
+1456 YPNIKDVLKEA

-1474 LDRLYKY
+1474 LNRLYKY

-1501 RGYISFESYDFSKSP
+1501 RGYISFESYDFSKSS

-1563 LLFGSLEGIVSRGT
+1563 LLFGNLEGIVSRG
-1577 STSKISGENI
+1577 
-1587 SSKGSEFAK
+1587 
-1596 KLTNVGNNLEVTYK
+1596 
-1610 GVTFRNAEHA
+1610 
-1620 YQTWKSGEFDNT
+1620 
-1632 AYNSINTWKPVGSK
+1632 
-1646 PVNKQINFQI
+1646 
-1656 MVDILTE
+1656 
-1663 KLKQHPELIE
+1663 
-1673 GIKERGGHEYIISST
+1673 
-1688 HNVVGDKYWESSGQ
+1688 
-1702 NAFIKALAEAAI
+1702 
-1714 NVGISPINNNF
+1714 
-1725 IKSTVDFNAIAERAK
+1725 TVDFNAIAERAK

-1780 NHAFSSLMKEFTLK
+1780 NHAFSSLMSEFTLK
-1794 EPIRFAGH
+1794 DPIRFAGH

-1884 ADMAIREVV
+1884 ADMAMREVV

-1926 MREQGKNAMDNK
+1926 MREQGKNAMDNQ

-1951 SQIQTVAGDVSQFVT
+1951 SQIQTVAGDISQFVT
-1966 STKFTA
+1966 SSKFTA

-1995 KFVVKNGKNALSVNI
+1995 KFVVKNGKNALSVNM
-2010 KVTDT
+2010 KVTDI

-2032 YLESLIENPLAYEQA
+2032 YLKSLIENPLAYEQA
-2047 MYDMNRRANSLLNSY
+2047 MYDMNRRAGMLLNSY
-2062 YPYETPSYRNARNR
+2062 YPYNTPSYSGARNR
-2076 LASLTKNNFLDADTI
+2076 LAELTKSNFLDADTI

-2107 DSLFNGEIPI
+2107 DSLFNGEM
-2117 PVDSINTP
+2117 
-2125 NLDTTVNSYTGN
+2125 
-2137 ITPDANTIFVF
+2137 
-2148 GSNPEGRHGAGAA
+2148 
-2161 KIAREQFGA
+2161 
-2170 IYGQGE
+2170 
-2176 GLQGNAYALPTKDL
+2176 PTKD
-2190 RVTKNNGLR
+2190 G
-2199 SISEA
+2199 
-2204 QIIENIKK
+2204 
-2212 LYEVA
+2212 
-2217 KQNPDKQFK
+2217 
-2226 IAYRN
+2226 
-2231 TDKASLNGYTGL
+2231 
-2243 EMIDMFL
+2243 
-2250 KAGSIPTNIVFSK
+2250 
-2263 EWIDTGK
+2263 
-2270 FDLPTKKVQSTSK
+2270 
-2283 SYIPAREYYTK
+2283 IPAREYYTK

-2353 ELLKTEPDLASNLFM
+2353 KLLKTEPDLARDLFM

-2392 LNMKLW
+2392 LAIKVG
-2398 REWDPSADNGK
+2398 RKWDSSANDGN
-2409 GAWIQSDKSYIDFLN
+2409 GAWVERSYVDFLN
-2424 EVKKG
+2424 DVKEGTVTANSEK
-2429 ISVNIEEFAKQY
+2429 FAKQY

-2449 SLVFTAKGSTRDF
+2449 RLVFTAKGSN
-2462 LKKEVYKNGV
+2462 LKYLKTLVYKNGEAV
-2472 AASEFTLKVSKL
+2472 SNFTLDVNKL
-2484 GDDAKNYTIADDT
+2484 GDDAKNYTIKDST
-2497 IPKSWTAFRPC
+2497 LPKNCVAFRPC
-2508 IIVDGIVYM
+2508 IVVDGITYI
-2517 CESGNDKFN
+2517 CDSSNDKFN
-2526 VSTDGS
+2526 VSYDGS
-2532 MTYRKVSQLGT
+2532 ITYYKVSQLGT
-2543 TNKSLQYISDS
+2543 TNKSLQYVSDS
-2554 ETKITDSQT
+2554 ESRLTDNEQYDNNMEGNSSQEFIPENT
-2563 YDDKMPGSTK
+2563 PNSFN
-2573 REDRVPEEHPEKVDR
+2573 REEAINQIIDYGIKNGEFMAEQVESIKEYLNSQSDVDLSDTVNAIRNEIQNSGLTDNTGEKV
-2588 DKLVNDLIYYSLMNG
+2588 
-2603 NLVEESTDK
+2603 
-2612 FKEDISIFKDSDL
+2612 
-2625 KDTIEDI
+2625 
-2632 KNELREKGLI
+2632 
-2642 DKTGKK
+2642 
-2648 IC
+2648 C

>member
-1 MSTNCYNPI
+1 MSTTCYNPI
-10 KGIDDVISSKIQ
+10 KGIDDVIASKIQ
-22 GWNKYRVATL
+22 GWNEYRVATL

-38 SHPSPLDTSD
+38 SHSSPLDTSD
-48 LDKAVQELISYRRNL
+48 LDKAVQDLISYRRDL
-63 GKVNA
+63 GKMNA
-68 ESIKTASFNLSES
+68 ESIKTTSSNLSKS

-139 SVFEGVYNDLLEY
+139 SVFEGVYDDLLEY
-152 YLEAVEE
+152 YSEAVEE
-159 DDMDTANSYKK
+159 GDMDTANSYKK

-177 LVSHARMR
+177 LVSYARMR
-185 LRDTEELK
+185 LRDTEELR
-193 LGNNIEYADDTNP
+193 LGDKIEYADDTNP

-230 TSDMQSAFGSVGK
+230 TSDMHSAFGSVGK

-261 YDDLGFPIMLDPVK
+261 YDDLGYPIMLDPVK
-275 THQSLIEILRGVTSE
+275 AHQSLIEILRGVTSE
-290 NQMIGLLRNASSSQS
+290 RQMIGLLRNASNSQT
-305 WLQPVI
+305 WLQPII

-334 YSILLEEIKNELRTF
+334 YSILLEEVKNGLRTF

-354 NRVNISLSG
+354 NRVNNSLSG

-377 DTSVF
+377 NTSVF

-391 NLQNLREIVAEY
+391 NLQSLRELVKEY
-403 FPSKNVSIVPKFYSN
+403 FPSKTISIAPKFYNN

-442 GNTLDRIMSN
+442 GGTLDKIMSN

-461 AISELIEF
+461 AISELVEF

-476 KSELESLNKGNFSLS
+476 KKELESLDKGEYSLS
-491 KSSFKDFIKFSP
+491 TRSFKDFIRFSP

-517 DKMLTIIT
+517 DKMLSIVT

-537 RHKDKNGNNITLFSN
+537 RHKDKNGNNVTLFSN

-568 VTNNDRQGLRRMIEN
+568 VSNNDKQGLRRMIEN

-599 RWIKDLYESDLDEKS
+599 RWIKDLYESGLDNKD
-614 FATNFVFKRF
+614 FAANFGFKRF

-650 ERQISPKNIK
+650 ERQLSP
-660 YIDEEEF
+660 
-667 NKSKNLKSF
+667 
-676 PKDQLYYVNGTNY
+676 
-689 YYKYNSIDSKGN
+689 NSQ
-701 NVWTKHIKDDYAY
+701 YAY

-730 AKRYSAKEILDGL
+730 AKRYSAQEILDGL

-756 TKAAN
+756 TVAAN
-761 SKLKEE
+761 TKLKEGG
-767 EYSPIENFSNKEDE
+767 YSPIDNFSDKANE
-781 YTILPFLNKDYK
+781 YTVLPFLNKDYK
-793 SPDGTVGKYAAMI
+793 SPDGTIGKYAAMI

-827 NIFKKNL
+827 NSFKTSL

-848 NTNKKEVQYIYFSQ
+848 KTNKKEVQYVYFSQ
-862 EVNGDKTIDKVIAD
+862 EVNGNKSIDEVIAD

-911 IHAPGSVLSLEARDF
+911 IHAPGSVLSLEAKDF
-926 DGNLYSKDG
+926 DGNLYSEDG

-942 DDINLNAELS
+942 NDINLNAEVS
-952 NPEFMTAIK
+952 NPEFMKAIE
-961 AKFGKNSPVYK
+961 AKFGKNSSVYK

-1009 NAIKQLR
+1009 KAIKQLR

-1023 QIPSDKLAEIASM
+1023 QIPSDKLAEIANMS
-1036 AVVFQPIKPYMYTI
+1036 VVFQPIKPYMYTI
-1050 ENYAV
+1050 ENFAV
-1055 NNTDKLKIP
+1055 NSTDKLKIP

-1158 GTQVRKLIMT
+1158 GTQVRKLIMA
-1168 NVEMDDYHYEN
+1168 NIKMDDYHYEN
-1179 YVGGNKVNLG
+1179 YVGGKKVNLG

-1271 HDSSAMLFSMFKK
+1271 HDSSAMLFSIFKK

-1307 EESGDLK
+1307 EESGDLE
-1314 YVVDPNNP
+1314 YVIDPNNP
-1322 NNILYAECEIPWDIS
+1322 NNILYAQCEIPWDIS

-1343 KEVTLEFSDYCN
+1343 EEVALEFSDYCN

-1456 YSNIKDVLKEA
+1456 YSNIRDVLKEA

-1501 RGYISFESYDFSKSP
+1501 KGYISFESYNFSKSP

-1563 LLFGSLEGIVSRGT
+1563 LLFGNLEGIVSRG
-1577 STSKISGENI
+1577 
-1587 SSKGSEFAK
+1587 
-1596 KLTNVGNNLEVTYK
+1596 
-1610 GVTFRNAEHA
+1610 
-1620 YQTWKSGEFDNT
+1620 
-1632 AYNSINTWKPVGSK
+1632 
-1646 PVNKQINFQI
+1646 
-1656 MVDILTE
+1656 
-1663 KLKQHPELIE
+1663 
-1673 GIKERGGHEYIISST
+1673 
-1688 HNVVGDKYWESSGQ
+1688 
-1702 NAFIKALAEAAI
+1702 
-1714 NVGISPINNNF
+1714 
-1725 IKSTVDFNAIAERAK
+1725 TVDFNAIAERAK

-1780 NHAFSSLMKEFTLK
+1780 NHAFSSLMSEFTLK
-1794 EPIRFAGH
+1794 DPIRFAGH
-1802 SYNDL
+1802 SYYDL

-1873 ICEYSFNNGVT
+1873 ICEYSFNNDVT
-1884 ADMAIREVV
+1884 ADMAMREVV

-1926 MREQGKNAMDNK
+1926 MRERGENAMDNQL
-1938 SFKADQLKVAELF
+1938 FKADQLKVAELF
-1951 SQIQTVAGDVSQFVT
+1951 SQIQTVAGDISQFVT
-1966 STKFTA
+1966 SSKFTA

-1988 KVKNYID
+1988 KVRNYID
-1995 KFVVKNGKNALSVNI
+1995 KFVVKNGKNTLSINM

-2047 MYDMNRRANSLLNSY
+2047 MYDMNRRAGMLLNSY
-2062 YPYETPSYRNARNR
+2062 YPYNTPSYSGARNR
-2076 LASLTKNNFLDADTI
+2076 LAELTKSNFLDADTI

-2107 DSLFNGEIPI
+2107 DSLFNGEIP
-2117 PVDSINTP
+2117 
-2125 NLDTTVNSYTGN
+2125 
-2137 ITPDANTIFVF
+2137 
-2148 GSNPEGRHGAGAA
+2148 A
-2161 KIAREQFGA
+2161 KDG
-2170 IYGQGE
+2170 
-2176 GLQGNAYALPTKDL
+2176 
-2190 RVTKNNGLR
+2190 
-2199 SISEA
+2199 
-2204 QIIENIKK
+2204 
-2212 LYEVA
+2212 
-2217 KQNPDKQFK
+2217 
-2226 IAYRN
+2226 
-2231 TDKASLNGYTGL
+2231 
-2243 EMIDMFL
+2243 
-2250 KAGSIPTNIVFSK
+2250 
-2263 EWIDTGK
+2263 
-2270 FDLPTKKVQSTSK
+2270 
-2283 SYIPAREYYTK
+2283 IPAREYYTK

-2312 LPLFQYMQFVTNEKT
+2312 LPLFQYMQFVTNERT

-2353 ELLKTEPDLASNLFM
+2353 ELLKTEPDLARDLFM

-2392 LNMKLW
+2392 LAIKVG
-2398 REWDPSADNGK
+2398 RKWDSSANDGN
-2409 GAWIQSDKSYIDFLN
+2409 GAWVERSYIDFLN
-2424 EVKKG
+2424 DVKEG
-2429 ISVNIEEFAKQY
+2429 TITVNSEKFAKQY

-2449 SLVFTAKGSTRDF
+2449 RLVFTAKGSN
-2462 LKKEVYKNGV
+2462 LKYLKTLVYKNGEAV
-2472 AASEFTLKVSKL
+2472 SNFTLDVNKL
-2484 GDDAKNYTIADDT
+2484 GDDAKNYTIKDST
-2497 IPKSWTAFRPC
+2497 LPKNCVAFRPC
-2508 IIVDGIVYM
+2508 IVVDGITYM
-2517 CESGNDKFN
+2517 CDSSNDKFN
-2526 VSTDGS
+2526 VSYDGS
-2532 MTYRKVSQLGT
+2532 ITYYKVSQLGT
-2543 TNKSLQYISDS
+2543 TNKSLQYVSDS
-2554 ETKITDSQT
+2554 ESRLTDNEQYDNNMEGNSSQEFIPENT
-2563 YDDKMPGSTK
+2563 PNSFN
-2573 REDRVPEEHPEKVDR
+2573 REEAINQIIDYGIKNGEFMAEQVESIKEYLNSQSDVDLSDTVNAIRNEIQNSGLTDNTGEKV
-2588 DKLVNDLIYYSLMNG
+2588 
-2603 NLVEESTDK
+2603 
-2612 FKEDISIFKDSDL
+2612 
-2625 KDTIEDI
+2625 
-2632 KNELREKGLI
+2632 
-2642 DKTGKK
+2642 
-2648 IC
+2648 C

>member
-1 MSTNCYNPI
+1 MSTKCYNPI
-10 KGIDDVISSKIQ
+10 KGIDDVIASKIQ
-22 GWNKYRVATL
+22 GWNEYRVATL

-38 SHPSPLDTSD
+38 SHSSPLDTSD
-48 LDKAVQELISYRRNL
+48 LDRAVQDLISYRRDL
-63 GKVNA
+63 GKMNA
-68 ESIKTASFNLSES
+68 ESIKTTSSNLSES

-108 LDALQEANPSLSRKV
+108 LDALQEANPFLSRKV
-123 ICNGFISNG
+123 ICNGFVSNG

-152 YLEAVEE
+152 YSEAVEE
-159 DDMDTANSYKK
+159 GDMDTANSYKK

-185 LRDTEELK
+185 LRDTEELR
-193 LGNNIEYADDTNP
+193 LGDKIEYADDTNP

-230 TSDMQSAFGSVGK
+230 TSDMHSAFGSVGK

-275 THQSLIEILRGVTSE
+275 AHQSLIEILRGVTSE
-290 NQMIGLLRNASSSQS
+290 RQMIGLLRNASNSQT

-334 YSILLEEIKNELRTF
+334 YSILLEEVKNGLRTF

-354 NRVNISLSG
+354 NRVNNSLSG

-377 DTSVF
+377 NTSVF

-391 NLQNLREIVAEY
+391 NLQSLRELVKEY
-403 FPSKNVSIVPKFYSN
+403 FPSKSVSITPKFYNN

-442 GNTLDRIMSN
+442 GGTLDKIMSS

-461 AISELIEF
+461 AISELVEF

-476 KSELESLNKGNFSLS
+476 KKELESLDKGEYSLS
-491 KSSFKDFIKFSP
+491 NRSFKDFIRFSP

-517 DKMLTIIT
+517 DKMLSIVT

-537 RHKDKNGNNITLFSN
+537 RHKDKNGNNVTLFSN

-568 VTNNDRQGLRRMIEN
+568 VSNNDRQGLRRMIEN

-588 SFFMDNGTILN
+588 SFFMDKDNGTIFN
-599 RWIKDLYESDLDEKS
+599 RWLRDLYESGLDEKD
-614 FATNFVFKRF
+614 FAANFGFKRF

-640 AIDMMTEYFS
+640 AIDMMAEYFS
-650 ERQISPKNIK
+650 ERQKSP
-660 YIDEEEF
+660 
-667 NKSKNLKSF
+667 
-676 PKDQLYYVNGTNY
+676 
-689 YYKYNSIDSKGN
+689 NSQ
-701 NVWTKHIKDDYAY
+701 YAY

-730 AKRYSAKEILDGL
+730 AKRYSAQEILDGL

-756 TKAAN
+756 TSAAN
-761 SKLKEE
+761 TKLKEGG
-767 EYSPIENFSNKEDE
+767 YSLIENFSSKENE
-781 YTILPFLNKDYK
+781 YTALPFLNKDYK

-827 NIFKKNL
+827 NSFKTSL

-848 NTNKKEVQYIYFSQ
+848 KTNKKEVQYVYFSQ
-862 EVNGDKTIDKVIAD
+862 EVNGNKSIDEVIAD

-926 DGNLYSKDG
+926 DGNLYSEDG

-942 DDINLNAELS
+942 DDINLNAEVS
-952 NPEFMTAIK
+952 NPEFMKAIE

-1009 NAIKQLR
+1009 NTIKQLR

-1023 QIPSDKLAEIASM
+1023 QIPSDKLTEIANMS
-1036 AVVFQPIKPYMYTI
+1036 VVFQPIKPYMYTI
-1050 ENYAV
+1050 ENLAV
-1055 NNTDKLKIP
+1055 NSTDKLKIP

-1111 GSTDISKASNAKELN
+1111 GSTDISKASNAQELSN
-1126 DALDKAY
+1126 ALDKAY

-1158 GTQVRKLIMT
+1158 GTQVRKLIMA
-1168 NVEMDDYHYEN
+1168 NIKMDDYHYEN
-1179 YVGGNKVNLG
+1179 YVGGKKVNLG
-1189 GKYGDVRLNGR
+1189 GKYGEVRLNGR

-1210 VANILESYDLFANEV
+1210 VANILKSYDLFANEV

-1255 TGDDKFLVPL
+1255 TGGDKFLVPL

-1271 HDSSAMLFSMFKK
+1271 HDSSAMLFSIFKK

-1307 EESGDLK
+1307 EESGDLH

-1343 KEVTLEFSDYCN
+1343 KEVALEFSDYCN

-1456 YSNIKDVLKEA
+1456 YPNIKDVLKEA

-1474 LDRLYKY
+1474 LNRLYKY

-1563 LLFGSLEGIVSRGT
+1563 LLFGNLEGIVSR
-1577 STSKISGENI
+1577 E
-1587 SSKGSEFAK
+1587 
-1596 KLTNVGNNLEVTYK
+1596 
-1610 GVTFRNAEHA
+1610 
-1620 YQTWKSGEFDNT
+1620 
-1632 AYNSINTWKPVGSK
+1632 
-1646 PVNKQINFQI
+1646 
-1656 MVDILTE
+1656 
-1663 KLKQHPELIE
+1663 
-1673 GIKERGGHEYIISST
+1673 
-1688 HNVVGDKYWESSGQ
+1688 
-1702 NAFIKALAEAAI
+1702 
-1714 NVGISPINNNF
+1714 
-1725 IKSTVDFNAIAERAK
+1725 TVDFNAIAERAK

-1780 NHAFSSLMKEFTLK
+1780 NHAFSSLMSEFTLK
-1794 EPIRFAGH
+1794 DPIRFAGH

-1884 ADMAIREVV
+1884 ADMAMREVV

-1926 MREQGKNAMDNK
+1926 MREQGKNAMDNQ

-1951 SQIQTVAGDVSQFVT
+1951 SQIQTVAGDISQFVT
-1966 STKFTA
+1966 SSKFTA

-1995 KFVVKNGKNALSVNI
+1995 KFVVKNGKNALSVNM
-2010 KVTDT
+2010 KVTDI

-2032 YLESLIENPLAYEQA
+2032 YLKSLIENPLAYEQA
-2047 MYDMNRRANSLLNSY
+2047 MYDMNRRAGMLLNSY
-2062 YPYETPSYRNARNR
+2062 YPYNTPSYSGARNR
-2076 LASLTKNNFLDADTI
+2076 LAELTKSNFLDADTI

-2107 DSLFNGEIPI
+2107 DSLFNGEM
-2117 PVDSINTP
+2117 
-2125 NLDTTVNSYTGN
+2125 
-2137 ITPDANTIFVF
+2137 
-2148 GSNPEGRHGAGAA
+2148 
-2161 KIAREQFGA
+2161 
-2170 IYGQGE
+2170 
-2176 GLQGNAYALPTKDL
+2176 PTKD
-2190 RVTKNNGLR
+2190 G
-2199 SISEA
+2199 
-2204 QIIENIKK
+2204 
-2212 LYEVA
+2212 
-2217 KQNPDKQFK
+2217 
-2226 IAYRN
+2226 
-2231 TDKASLNGYTGL
+2231 
-2243 EMIDMFL
+2243 
-2250 KAGSIPTNIVFSK
+2250 
-2263 EWIDTGK
+2263 
-2270 FDLPTKKVQSTSK
+2270 
-2283 SYIPAREYYTK
+2283 IPAREYYTK

-2353 ELLKTEPDLASNLFM
+2353 ELLKTEPDLAGDLFM

-2392 LNMKLW
+2392 LAIKVG
-2398 REWDPSADNGK
+2398 RKWDSSANDGN
-2409 GAWIQSDKSYIDFLN
+2409 GAWVERSYVDFLN
-2424 EVKKG
+2424 DVKEGTVTANSEK
-2429 ISVNIEEFAKQY
+2429 FAKQY
-2441 ILNHLDNR
+2441 ILNHLDNKR
-2449 SLVFTAKGSTRDF
+2449 LVLTAKGSIYKLIKDD
-2462 LKKEVYKNGV
+2462 VYKNNETV
-2472 AASEFTLKVSKL
+2472 SSFTLNGGKL
-2484 GDDAKNYTIADDT
+2484 GDDAKYFTIKDSSL
-2497 IPKSWTAFRPC
+2497 PKNVIAFRPC
-2508 IIVDGIVYM
+2508 IVIDGVIYM

-2526 VSTDGS
+2526 VSYDGS
-2532 MTYRKVSQLGT
+2532 ITYYKVSQLGT
-2543 TNKSLQYISDS
+2543 TNKSLQYVSDS
-2554 ETKITDSQT
+2554 ESRLTDNEQYDNNMEGNSSQEFIPENT
-2563 YDDKMPGSTK
+2563 PNSFN
-2573 REDRVPEEHPEKVDR
+2573 REEAINQIIDYGIKNGEFMAEQVESIKEYLNSQSDVDLSDTVNAIRNEIQNSGLTDNTGEKV
-2588 DKLVNDLIYYSLMNG
+2588 
-2603 NLVEESTDK
+2603 
-2612 FKEDISIFKDSDL
+2612 
-2625 KDTIEDI
+2625 
-2632 KNELREKGLI
+2632 
-2642 DKTGKK
+2642 
-2648 IC
+2648 C

>member
-1 MSTNCYNPI
+1 MSTKCYNPI
-10 KGIDDVISSKIQ
+10 KGIDDVIASKIQ
-22 GWNKYRVATL
+22 GWNEYRVATL

-38 SHPSPLDTSD
+38 SHSSPLDTSD
-48 LDKAVQELISYRRNL
+48 LDKAVQDLISYRRDL
-63 GKVNA
+63 GKMNA
-68 ESIKTASFNLSES
+68 ESIKTTSSNLSES

-108 LDALQEANPSLSRKV
+108 LDALQEANPFLSRKV
-123 ICNGFISNG
+123 ICNGFVSNG

-152 YLEAVEE
+152 YSEAVEE
-159 DDMDTANSYKK
+159 GDMDTANSYKK

-185 LRDTEELK
+185 LRDTEELR
-193 LGNNIEYADDTNP
+193 LGDKIEYADDTNP

-230 TSDMQSAFGSVGK
+230 TSDMHSAFGSVGK

-275 THQSLIEILRGVTSE
+275 AHQSLIEILRGVTSE
-290 NQMIGLLRNASSSQS
+290 RQMIGLLRNASNSQT

-334 YSILLEEIKNELRTF
+334 YSILLEEVKNGLRTF

-354 NRVNISLSG
+354 NRVNNSLSG

-377 DTSVF
+377 NTSVF

-391 NLQNLREIVAEY
+391 NLQSLRELVKEY
-403 FPSKNVSIVPKFYSN
+403 FPSKSVSITPKFYNN

-442 GNTLDRIMSN
+442 GGTLDKIMSS

-461 AISELIEF
+461 AISELVEF

-476 KSELESLNKGNFSLS
+476 KKELESLDKGEYSLS
-491 KSSFKDFIKFSP
+491 NRSFKDFIRFSP

-517 DKMLTIIT
+517 DKMLSIVT

-537 RHKDKNGNNITLFSN
+537 RHKDKNGNNVTLFSN

-568 VTNNDRQGLRRMIEN
+568 VSNNDRQGLRRMIEN

-588 SFFMDNGTILN
+588 SFFMDKDNGTIFN
-599 RWIKDLYESDLDEKS
+599 RWLRDLYESGLDEKD
-614 FATNFVFKRF
+614 FAANFGFKRF

-640 AIDMMTEYFS
+640 AIDMMAEYFS
-650 ERQISPKNIK
+650 ERQKSP
-660 YIDEEEF
+660 
-667 NKSKNLKSF
+667 
-676 PKDQLYYVNGTNY
+676 
-689 YYKYNSIDSKGN
+689 NSQ
-701 NVWTKHIKDDYAY
+701 YAY

-730 AKRYSAKEILDGL
+730 AKRYSAQEILDGL

-756 TKAAN
+756 TSAAN
-761 SKLKEE
+761 TKLKEGG
-767 EYSPIENFSNKEDE
+767 YSLIENFSSKENE
-781 YTILPFLNKDYK
+781 YTALPFLNKDYK

-827 NIFKKNL
+827 NSFKTSL

-848 NTNKKEVQYIYFSQ
+848 KTNKKEVQYVYFSQ
-862 EVNGDKTIDKVIAD
+862 EVNGNKSIDEVIAD

-926 DGNLYSKDG
+926 DGNLYSEDG

-942 DDINLNAELS
+942 DDINLNAEVS
-952 NPEFMTAIK
+952 NPEFMKAIE

-1009 NAIKQLR
+1009 NTIKQLR

-1023 QIPSDKLAEIASM
+1023 QIPSDKLTEIANMS
-1036 AVVFQPIKPYMYTI
+1036 VVFQPIKPYMYTI
-1050 ENYAV
+1050 ENLAV
-1055 NNTDKLKIP
+1055 NSTDKLKIP

-1111 GSTDISKASNAKELN
+1111 GSTDISKASNAQELSN
-1126 DALDKAY
+1126 ALDKAY

-1158 GTQVRKLIMT
+1158 GTQVRKLIMA
-1168 NVEMDDYHYEN
+1168 NIKMDDYHYEN
-1179 YVGGNKVNLG
+1179 YVGGKKVNLG
-1189 GKYGDVRLNGR
+1189 GKYGEVRLNGR

-1271 HDSSAMLFSMFKK
+1271 HDSSAMLFSIFKK

-1307 EESGDLK
+1307 EESGDLH

-1343 KEVTLEFSDYCN
+1343 KEVALEFSDYCN

-1379 ILAYRIPTERD
+1379 ILAYRIPAERD

-1456 YSNIKDVLKEA
+1456 YPNIKDVLKEA

-1474 LDRLYKY
+1474 LNRLYKY

-1563 LLFGSLEGIVSRGT
+1563 LLFGNLEGIVSR
-1577 STSKISGENI
+1577 E
-1587 SSKGSEFAK
+1587 
-1596 KLTNVGNNLEVTYK
+1596 
-1610 GVTFRNAEHA
+1610 
-1620 YQTWKSGEFDNT
+1620 
-1632 AYNSINTWKPVGSK
+1632 
-1646 PVNKQINFQI
+1646 
-1656 MVDILTE
+1656 
-1663 KLKQHPELIE
+1663 
-1673 GIKERGGHEYIISST
+1673 
-1688 HNVVGDKYWESSGQ
+1688 
-1702 NAFIKALAEAAI
+1702 
-1714 NVGISPINNNF
+1714 
-1725 IKSTVDFNAIAERAK
+1725 TVDFNAIAERAK

-1780 NHAFSSLMKEFTLK
+1780 NHAFSSLMSEFTLK
-1794 EPIRFAGH
+1794 DPIRFAGH

-1884 ADMAIREVV
+1884 ADMAMREVV

-1926 MREQGKNAMDNK
+1926 MREQGKNAMDNQ

-1951 SQIQTVAGDVSQFVT
+1951 SQIQTVAGDISQFVT
-1966 STKFTA
+1966 SSKFTA

-1995 KFVVKNGKNALSVNI
+1995 KFVVKNGKNALSVNM
-2010 KVTDT
+2010 KVTDI

-2047 MYDMNRRANSLLNSY
+2047 MYDMNRRAGMLLNSY
-2062 YPYETPSYRNARNR
+2062 YPYNTPSYSGARNR
-2076 LASLTKNNFLDADTI
+2076 LAELTKSNFLDADTI

-2107 DSLFNGEIPI
+2107 DSLFNGEM
-2117 PVDSINTP
+2117 
-2125 NLDTTVNSYTGN
+2125 
-2137 ITPDANTIFVF
+2137 
-2148 GSNPEGRHGAGAA
+2148 
-2161 KIAREQFGA
+2161 
-2170 IYGQGE
+2170 
-2176 GLQGNAYALPTKDL
+2176 PTKD
-2190 RVTKNNGLR
+2190 G
-2199 SISEA
+2199 
-2204 QIIENIKK
+2204 
-2212 LYEVA
+2212 
-2217 KQNPDKQFK
+2217 
-2226 IAYRN
+2226 
-2231 TDKASLNGYTGL
+2231 
-2243 EMIDMFL
+2243 
-2250 KAGSIPTNIVFSK
+2250 
-2263 EWIDTGK
+2263 
-2270 FDLPTKKVQSTSK
+2270 
-2283 SYIPAREYYTK
+2283 IPAREYYTK

-2353 ELLKTEPDLASNLFM
+2353 ELLKTEPDLARDLFM

-2392 LNMKLW
+2392 LAIKVG
-2398 REWDPSADNGK
+2398 RKWDSSANDGN
-2409 GAWIQSDKSYIDFLN
+2409 GAWVERSYVDFLN
-2424 EVKKG
+2424 DVKEGTVTANSEK
-2429 ISVNIEEFAKQY
+2429 FAKQY
-2441 ILNHLDNR
+2441 ILNHLDNKR
-2449 SLVFTAKGSTRDF
+2449 LVLTAKGSIYKLIKDD
-2462 LKKEVYKNGV
+2462 VYKNNETV
-2472 AASEFTLKVSKL
+2472 SSFTLNGGKL
-2484 GDDAKNYTIADDT
+2484 GDDAKYFTIKDSSL
-2497 IPKSWTAFRPC
+2497 PKNVIAFRPC
-2508 IIVDGIVYM
+2508 IVIDGVIYM

-2526 VSTDGS
+2526 VSYDGS
-2532 MTYRKVSQLGT
+2532 ITYYKVSQLGT
-2543 TNKSLQYISDS
+2543 TNKSLQYVSDS
-2554 ETKITDSQT
+2554 ESRLTDNEQYDNNMEGNSSQEFIPENT
-2563 YDDKMPGSTK
+2563 PNSFN
-2573 REDRVPEEHPEKVDR
+2573 REEAINQIIDYGIKNGEFMAEQVESIKEYLNSQSDVDLSDTVNAIRNEIQNSGLTDNTGEKV
-2588 DKLVNDLIYYSLMNG
+2588 
-2603 NLVEESTDK
+2603 
-2612 FKEDISIFKDSDL
+2612 
-2625 KDTIEDI
+2625 
-2632 KNELREKGLI
+2632 
-2642 DKTGKK
+2642 
-2648 IC
+2648 C

>member
-1 MSTNCYNPI
+1 MSTTCYNPI
-10 KGIDDVISSKIQ
+10 KGIDDVIASKIQ
-22 GWNKYRVATL
+22 GWNEYRVATL

-38 SHPSPLDTSD
+38 SHSSPLDTSD
-48 LDKAVQELISYRRNL
+48 LDKAVQDLISYRRDL
-63 GKVNA
+63 GKMNA
-68 ESIKTASFNLSES
+68 ESIKTTSSNLSKS

-139 SVFEGVYNDLLEY
+139 SVFEGVYDDLLEY
-152 YLEAVEE
+152 YSEAVEE
-159 DDMDTANSYKK
+159 GDMDTANSYKK

-177 LVSHARMR
+177 LVSYARMR
-185 LRDTEELK
+185 LRDTEELR
-193 LGNNIEYADDTNP
+193 LGDKIEYADDTNP

-230 TSDMQSAFGSVGK
+230 ISDMHSAFGSVGK

-261 YDDLGFPIMLDPVK
+261 YDDLGYPIMLDPVK
-275 THQSLIEILRGVTSE
+275 AHQSLIEILRGVTSE
-290 NQMIGLLRNASSSQS
+290 RQMIGLLRNASNSQT
-305 WLQPVI
+305 WLQPII

-334 YSILLEEIKNELRTF
+334 YSILLEEVKNGLRTF

-354 NRVNISLSG
+354 NRVNNSLSG

-377 DTSVF
+377 NTSVF

-391 NLQNLREIVAEY
+391 NLQNLRELVKEY
-403 FPSKNVSIVPKFYSN
+403 FPSKTISIAPKFYNN

-442 GNTLDRIMSN
+442 GGTLDKIMSN

-461 AISELIEF
+461 AISELVEF

-476 KSELESLNKGNFSLS
+476 KKELESLDKGEYSLS
-491 KSSFKDFIKFSP
+491 TRSFKDFIRFSP

-517 DKMLTIIT
+517 DKMLSIVT

-537 RHKDKNGNNITLFSN
+537 RHKDKNGNNVTLFSN

-568 VTNNDRQGLRRMIEN
+568 VSNNDKQGLRRMIEN

-599 RWIKDLYESDLDEKS
+599 RWIKDLYESGLDDKD
-614 FATNFVFKRF
+614 FAANFGFKRF

-640 AIDMMTEYFS
+640 AIDMMIEYFS
-650 ERQISPKNIK
+650 ERQLSP
-660 YIDEEEF
+660 
-667 NKSKNLKSF
+667 
-676 PKDQLYYVNGTNY
+676 
-689 YYKYNSIDSKGN
+689 NSQ
-701 NVWTKHIKDDYAY
+701 YAY

-730 AKRYSAKEILDGL
+730 AKRYSAQEILDGL

-756 TKAAN
+756 TVAAN
-761 SKLKEE
+761 TKLKEGG
-767 EYSPIENFSNKEDE
+767 YSPIDNFSDKANE
-781 YTILPFLNKDYK
+781 YTVLPFLNKDYK
-793 SPDGTVGKYAAMI
+793 SPDGTIGKYAAMI

-827 NIFKKNL
+827 NSFKTSL

-848 NTNKKEVQYIYFSQ
+848 KTNKKEVQYVYFSQ
-862 EVNGDKTIDKVIAD
+862 EVNGNKSIDEVIAD

-911 IHAPGSVLSLEARDF
+911 IHAPGSVLSLEAKDF
-926 DGNLYSKDG
+926 DGNLYSEDG

-942 DDINLNAELS
+942 NDINLNAEVS
-952 NPEFMTAIK
+952 NPEFMKAIE
-961 AKFGKNSPVYK
+961 AKFGKNSSVYK

-1009 NAIKQLR
+1009 KAIKQLR

-1023 QIPSDKLAEIASM
+1023 QIPSDKLAEIANMS
-1036 AVVFQPIKPYMYTI
+1036 VVFQPIKPYMYTI
-1050 ENYAV
+1050 ENFAV
-1055 NNTDKLKIP
+1055 NSTDKLKIP

-1158 GTQVRKLIMT
+1158 GTQVRKLIMA
-1168 NVEMDDYHYEN
+1168 NIKMDDYHYEN
-1179 YVGGNKVNLG
+1179 YVGGKKVNLG

-1255 TGDDKFLVPL
+1255 TEDDKFLVPL

-1271 HDSSAMLFSMFKK
+1271 HDSSAMLFSIFKK

-1343 KEVTLEFSDYCN
+1343 KEVALEFSDYCN

-1441 SSSEVAE
+1441 SSSEVAK

-1456 YSNIKDVLKEA
+1456 YSNIRDVLKEA

-1501 RGYISFESYDFSKSP
+1501 KGYISFESYDFSKSP

-1563 LLFGSLEGIVSRGT
+1563 LLFGNLEGIVSRG
-1577 STSKISGENI
+1577 
-1587 SSKGSEFAK
+1587 
-1596 KLTNVGNNLEVTYK
+1596 
-1610 GVTFRNAEHA
+1610 
-1620 YQTWKSGEFDNT
+1620 
-1632 AYNSINTWKPVGSK
+1632 
-1646 PVNKQINFQI
+1646 
-1656 MVDILTE
+1656 
-1663 KLKQHPELIE
+1663 
-1673 GIKERGGHEYIISST
+1673 
-1688 HNVVGDKYWESSGQ
+1688 
-1702 NAFIKALAEAAI
+1702 
-1714 NVGISPINNNF
+1714 
-1725 IKSTVDFNAIAERAK
+1725 TVDFNAIAERAK

-1780 NHAFSSLMKEFTLK
+1780 NHAFSSLMSEFTLK
-1794 EPIRFAGH
+1794 DPIRFAGH
-1802 SYNDL
+1802 SYYDL

-1873 ICEYSFNNGVT
+1873 ICEYSFNNDVT
-1884 ADMAIREVV
+1884 ADMAMREVV

-1926 MREQGKNAMDNK
+1926 MRERGENAMDNQ

-1951 SQIQTVAGDVSQFVT
+1951 SQIQTVAGDISQFVT
-1966 STKFTA
+1966 SSKFTA

-1988 KVKNYID
+1988 KVRNYID
-1995 KFVVKNGKNALSVNI
+1995 KFVVKNGKNTLSINM

-2047 MYDMNRRANSLLNSY
+2047 MYDMNRRAGMLLNSY
-2062 YPYETPSYRNARNR
+2062 YPYNTTSYSGARNR
-2076 LASLTKNNFLDADTI
+2076 LAELTKSNFLDADTI

-2107 DSLFNGEIPI
+2107 DSLFNGEIP
-2117 PVDSINTP
+2117 
-2125 NLDTTVNSYTGN
+2125 
-2137 ITPDANTIFVF
+2137 
-2148 GSNPEGRHGAGAA
+2148 A
-2161 KIAREQFGA
+2161 KDG
-2170 IYGQGE
+2170 
-2176 GLQGNAYALPTKDL
+2176 
-2190 RVTKNNGLR
+2190 
-2199 SISEA
+2199 
-2204 QIIENIKK
+2204 
-2212 LYEVA
+2212 
-2217 KQNPDKQFK
+2217 
-2226 IAYRN
+2226 
-2231 TDKASLNGYTGL
+2231 
-2243 EMIDMFL
+2243 
-2250 KAGSIPTNIVFSK
+2250 
-2263 EWIDTGK
+2263 
-2270 FDLPTKKVQSTSK
+2270 
-2283 SYIPAREYYTK
+2283 IPAREYYTK

-2312 LPLFQYMQFVTNEKT
+2312 LPLFQYMQFVTNERT

-2353 ELLKTEPDLASNLFM
+2353 ELLKTEPDLARDLFM

-2380 LAFMNLAPTELK
+2380 LSFMNLAPTELK
-2392 LNMKLW
+2392 LAIKVG
-2398 REWDPSADNGK
+2398 RKWDSSANDGN
-2409 GAWIQSDKSYIDFLN
+2409 GAWVERSYIDFLN
-2424 EVKKG
+2424 DVKEG
-2429 ISVNIEEFAKQY
+2429 TITVNSEKFAKQY

-2449 SLVFTAKGSTRDF
+2449 RLVFTAKGSN
-2462 LKKEVYKNGV
+2462 LKYLKTLVYKNGEAV
-2472 AASEFTLKVSKL
+2472 SNFTLDVNKL
-2484 GDDAKNYTIADDT
+2484 GDDAKNYTIKDST
-2497 IPKSWTAFRPC
+2497 LPKNCVAFRPC
-2508 IIVDGIVYM
+2508 IVVDGITYM
-2517 CESGNDKFN
+2517 CDSSNDKFN
-2526 VSTDGS
+2526 VSYDGS
-2532 MTYRKVSQLGT
+2532 ITYYKVSQLGT
-2543 TNKSLQYISDS
+2543 TNKSLQYVSDS
-2554 ETKITDSQT
+2554 ESRLTDNEQYDNNMEGNSSQEFIPENT
-2563 YDDKMPGSTK
+2563 PNSFN
-2573 REDRVPEEHPEKVDR
+2573 REEAINQIIDYGIKNGEFMAEQVESIKEYLNSQSDVDLSDTVNAIRNEIQNSGLTDNTGEKV
-2588 DKLVNDLIYYSLMNG
+2588 
-2603 NLVEESTDK
+2603 
-2612 FKEDISIFKDSDL
+2612 
-2625 KDTIEDI
+2625 
-2632 KNELREKGLI
+2632 
-2642 DKTGKK
+2642 
-2648 IC
+2648 C

>member
-1 MSTNCYNPI
+1 MSTKCYNPI
-10 KGIDDVISSKIQ
+10 KGIDDVIASKIQ
-22 GWNKYRVATL
+22 GWNEYRVATL

-38 SHPSPLDTSD
+38 SHSSPLDTSD
-48 LDKAVQELISYRRNL
+48 LDKAVQDLISYRRGL
-63 GKVNA
+63 GKMNA
-68 ESIKTASFNLSES
+68 ESIKTTSSNLSES

-123 ICNGFISNG
+123 ICNGFVSNG

-139 SVFEGVYNDLLEY
+139 SIFEGVYNNLLEY
-152 YLEAVEE
+152 YSEAVEE
-159 DDMDTANSYKK
+159 GDMDTANSYKK

-185 LRDTEELK
+185 LRDTEELR
-193 LGNNIEYADDTNP
+193 LGDKIEYADNTNP

-230 TSDMQSAFGSVGK
+230 TSDMHSAFGSVGK

-275 THQSLIEILRGVTSE
+275 AHQSLIEILRGVTSE
-290 NQMIGLLRNASSSQS
+290 RQMIGLLRNASNSQT
-305 WLQPVI
+305 WLQPII

-334 YSILLEEIKNELRTF
+334 YSILLEEVKNGLRTF

-354 NRVNISLSG
+354 NRVNNSLSS

-377 DTSVF
+377 NISVF

-391 NLQNLREIVAEY
+391 NLQSLRELVKEY
-403 FPSKNVSIVPKFYSN
+403 FPSKTISIAPKFYNN

-442 GNTLDRIMSN
+442 GGTLDKIMSN

-461 AISELIEF
+461 AISELVEF

-476 KSELESLNKGNFSLS
+476 KKELESLDKGEYSLS
-491 KSSFKDFIKFSP
+491 TRSFKDFIRFSP

-517 DKMLTIIT
+517 DKMLSIVT

-537 RHKDKNGNNITLFSN
+537 RHKDKNGNNVTLFSN

-568 VTNNDRQGLRRMIEN
+568 VSNNDKQGLRRMIEN
-583 EFLDS
+583 EFLNS

-599 RWIKDLYESDLDEKS
+599 RWIKDLYESGLDDKD
-614 FATNFVFKRF
+614 FAANFGFKRF

-640 AIDMMTEYFS
+640 AIDMMAEYFS
-650 ERQISPKNIK
+650 ERQLSP
-660 YIDEEEF
+660 
-667 NKSKNLKSF
+667 
-676 PKDQLYYVNGTNY
+676 
-689 YYKYNSIDSKGN
+689 NSQ
-701 NVWTKHIKDDYAY
+701 YAY

-730 AKRYSAKEILDGL
+730 AKRYSAQEILDGL

-756 TKAAN
+756 TVAAN
-761 SKLKEE
+761 TKLKEGG
-767 EYSPIENFSNKEDE
+767 YSPIDNFSDKANE
-781 YTILPFLNKDYK
+781 YTALPFLNKDYK
-793 SPDGTVGKYAAMI
+793 SPDGTIGKYAAMI

-827 NIFKKNL
+827 NSFKTSL

-848 NTNKKEVQYIYFSQ
+848 KTNKKEVQYVYFSQ
-862 EVNGDKTIDKVIAD
+862 EVNGNKSIDEVIAD

-911 IHAPGSVLSLEARDF
+911 IHAPGSVLSLEAKDF
-926 DGNLYSKDG
+926 DGNLYSEDG
-935 IERCVYF
+935 IERCIYF
-942 DDINLNAELS
+942 DDINLNAEVS
-952 NPEFMTAIK
+952 NPEFMKAIE
-961 AKFGKNSPVYK
+961 AKFGKNSSVYK

-1009 NAIKQLR
+1009 KAIKQLR

-1023 QIPSDKLAEIASM
+1023 QIPSDKLAEIANMS
-1036 AVVFQPIKPYMYTI
+1036 VVFQPIKPYMYTI
-1050 ENYAV
+1050 ENFAV
-1055 NNTDKLKIP
+1055 NSTDKLKIP

-1158 GTQVRKLIMT
+1158 GTQVRKLIMA
-1168 NVEMDDYHYEN
+1168 NIKMDDYHYEN
-1179 YVGGNKVNLG
+1179 YVGGSKVNLG

-1271 HDSSAMLFSMFKK
+1271 HDSSAMLFSIFKK

-1307 EESGDLK
+1307 EESGDLH

-1343 KEVTLEFSDYCN
+1343 KEVALEFSDYCN

-1563 LLFGSLEGIVSRGT
+1563 LLFGNLEGIVSRG
-1577 STSKISGENI
+1577 
-1587 SSKGSEFAK
+1587 
-1596 KLTNVGNNLEVTYK
+1596 
-1610 GVTFRNAEHA
+1610 
-1620 YQTWKSGEFDNT
+1620 
-1632 AYNSINTWKPVGSK
+1632 
-1646 PVNKQINFQI
+1646 
-1656 MVDILTE
+1656 
-1663 KLKQHPELIE
+1663 
-1673 GIKERGGHEYIISST
+1673 
-1688 HNVVGDKYWESSGQ
+1688 
-1702 NAFIKALAEAAI
+1702 
-1714 NVGISPINNNF
+1714 
-1725 IKSTVDFNAIAERAK
+1725 TVDFNAIAERAK

-1780 NHAFSSLMKEFTLK
+1780 NHAFSSLMSEFTLK
-1794 EPIRFAGH
+1794 NPIRFAGH

-1807 LHAPKGIDVDLN
+1807 LRAPEGIDVDLN

-1847 AGAVLARIGYT
+1847 AGAVLARLGYT

-1884 ADMAIREVV
+1884 ADMAMREVV

-1926 MREQGKNAMDNK
+1926 MRERGKNAMDNQ

-1951 SQIQTVAGDVSQFVT
+1951 SQIQTVAGDISQFVT
-1966 STKFTA
+1966 SSKFTA

-1995 KFVVKNGKNALSVNI
+1995 KFVVKNGKNALSVNM

-2015 IDSPITN
+2015 IDSPIIN

-2047 MYDMNRRANSLLNSY
+2047 MYDMNRRAGMLLNSY
-2062 YPYETPSYRNARNR
+2062 YPYNTPSYSGARNR
-2076 LASLTKNNFLDADTI
+2076 LAELTKSNFLDADTI

-2107 DSLFNGEIPI
+2107 DSLFNGEMP
-2117 PVDSINTP
+2117 
-2125 NLDTTVNSYTGN
+2125 
-2137 ITPDANTIFVF
+2137 
-2148 GSNPEGRHGAGAA
+2148 A
-2161 KIAREQFGA
+2161 KDG
-2170 IYGQGE
+2170 
-2176 GLQGNAYALPTKDL
+2176 
-2190 RVTKNNGLR
+2190 
-2199 SISEA
+2199 
-2204 QIIENIKK
+2204 
-2212 LYEVA
+2212 
-2217 KQNPDKQFK
+2217 
-2226 IAYRN
+2226 
-2231 TDKASLNGYTGL
+2231 
-2243 EMIDMFL
+2243 
-2250 KAGSIPTNIVFSK
+2250 
-2263 EWIDTGK
+2263 
-2270 FDLPTKKVQSTSK
+2270 
-2283 SYIPAREYYTK
+2283 IPAREYYTK

-2353 ELLKTEPDLASNLFM
+2353 ELLKTEPDLARDLFM

-2392 LNMKLW
+2392 LAIKVG
-2398 REWDPSADNGK
+2398 RKWDSSANDGN
-2409 GAWIQSDKSYIDFLN
+2409 GAWVERSYVDFLN
-2424 EVKKG
+2424 DVKEGTVTANSEK
-2429 ISVNIEEFAKQY
+2429 FAKQY

-2449 SLVFTAKGSTRDF
+2449 RLVFTAKGSN
-2462 LKKEVYKNGV
+2462 LKYLKTLVYKNGEAV
-2472 AASEFTLKVSKL
+2472 SNFTLDVNKL
-2484 GDDAKNYTIADDT
+2484 GDDAKNYTIKDST
-2497 IPKSWTAFRPC
+2497 LPKNCVAFRPC
-2508 IIVDGIVYM
+2508 IVVDGITYM
-2517 CESGNDKFN
+2517 CDSSNDKFN
-2526 VSTDGS
+2526 VSYDGS
-2532 MTYRKVSQLGT
+2532 ITYYKVSQLGT
-2543 TNKSLQYISDS
+2543 TNKSLQYVSDS
-2554 ETKITDSQT
+2554 ESRLTDNEQYDNNMEGNSSQEFIPENT
-2563 YDDKMPGSTK
+2563 PNSFN
-2573 REDRVPEEHPEKVDR
+2573 REEAINQIIDYGIKNGEFMAEQVESIKEYLNSQSDVDLSDTVNAIRNEIQNSGLTDNTGEKV
-2588 DKLVNDLIYYSLMNG
+2588 
-2603 NLVEESTDK
+2603 
-2612 FKEDISIFKDSDL
+2612 
-2625 KDTIEDI
+2625 
-2632 KNELREKGLI
+2632 
-2642 DKTGKK
+2642 
-2648 IC
+2648 C

>member
-1 MSTNCYNPI
+1 MSTKCYNPI
-10 KGIDDVISSKIQ
+10 KGIDDVIASKIQ
-22 GWNKYRVATL
+22 GWNEYRVATL

-38 SHPSPLDTSD
+38 SHSSPLDTSD
-48 LDKAVQELISYRRNL
+48 LDRAVQDLISYRRDL
-63 GKVNA
+63 GKMNA
-68 ESIKTASFNLSES
+68 ESIKTTSSNLSES

-108 LDALQEANPSLSRKV
+108 LDALQEANPFLSRKV
-123 ICNGFISNG
+123 ICNGFVSNG

-152 YLEAVEE
+152 YSEAVEE
-159 DDMDTANSYKK
+159 GDMDTANSYKK

-177 LVSHARMR
+177 LVSHAKMR
-185 LRDTEELK
+185 LRDTEELR
-193 LGNNIEYADDTNP
+193 LGDKIEYADDTNP

-230 TSDMQSAFGSVGK
+230 TSDMHSAFGSVGK

-275 THQSLIEILRGVTSE
+275 AHQSLIEILRGVTSE
-290 NQMIGLLRNASSSQS
+290 RQMIGLLRNASNSQT

-334 YSILLEEIKNELRTF
+334 YSILLEEVKNGLRTF

-354 NRVNISLSG
+354 NRVNNSLSG

-377 DTSVF
+377 NTSVF

-391 NLQNLREIVAEY
+391 NLQSLRELVKEY
-403 FPSKNVSIVPKFYSN
+403 FPSKSVSITPKFYNN

-442 GNTLDRIMSN
+442 GGTLDKIMSS

-461 AISELIEF
+461 AISELVEF

-476 KSELESLNKGNFSLS
+476 KKELESLDKGEYSLS
-491 KSSFKDFIKFSP
+491 NRSFKDFIRFSP

-517 DKMLTIIT
+517 DKMLSIVT

-537 RHKDKNGNNITLFSN
+537 RHKDKNGNNVTLFSN

-568 VTNNDRQGLRRMIEN
+568 VSNNDRQGLRRMIEN

-588 SFFMDNGTILN
+588 SFFMDKDNGTIFN
-599 RWIKDLYESDLDEKS
+599 RWLRDLYESGLDEKD
-614 FATNFVFKRF
+614 FAANFGFKRF

-640 AIDMMTEYFS
+640 AIDMMAEYFS
-650 ERQISPKNIK
+650 ERQKSP
-660 YIDEEEF
+660 
-667 NKSKNLKSF
+667 
-676 PKDQLYYVNGTNY
+676 
-689 YYKYNSIDSKGN
+689 NSQ
-701 NVWTKHIKDDYAY
+701 YAY

-730 AKRYSAKEILDGL
+730 AKRYSAQEILDGL

-756 TKAAN
+756 TSAAN
-761 SKLKEE
+761 TKLKEGG
-767 EYSPIENFSNKEDE
+767 YSLIENFSSKENE
-781 YTILPFLNKDYK
+781 YTALPFLNKDYK

-827 NIFKKNL
+827 NSFKTSL

-848 NTNKKEVQYIYFSQ
+848 KTNKKEVQYVYFSQ
-862 EVNGDKTIDKVIAD
+862 EVNGNKSIDEVIAD

-926 DGNLYSKDG
+926 DGNLYSEDG

-942 DDINLNAELS
+942 DDINLNAEVS
-952 NPEFMTAIK
+952 NPEFMKAIE

-1009 NAIKQLR
+1009 NTIKQLR

-1023 QIPSDKLAEIASM
+1023 QIPSDKLTEIANMS
-1036 AVVFQPIKPYMYTI
+1036 VVFQPIKPYMYTI
-1050 ENYAV
+1050 ENLAV
-1055 NNTDKLKIP
+1055 NSTDKLKIP

-1111 GSTDISKASNAKELN
+1111 GSTDISKASNAQELSN
-1126 DALDKAY
+1126 ALDKAY

-1158 GTQVRKLIMT
+1158 GTQVRKLIMA
-1168 NVEMDDYHYEN
+1168 NIKMDDYHYEN
-1179 YVGGNKVNLG
+1179 YVGGKKVNLG
-1189 GKYGDVRLNGR
+1189 GKYGEVRLNGR

-1210 VANILESYDLFANEV
+1210 VANILKSYDLFANEV

-1271 HDSSAMLFSMFKK
+1271 HDSSAMLFSIFKK

-1307 EESGDLK
+1307 EESGDLH

-1343 KEVTLEFSDYCN
+1343 KEVALEFSDYCN

-1432 RNEYRQREL
+1432 RNEYRQRES

-1456 YSNIKDVLKEA
+1456 YPNIKDVLKEA

-1474 LDRLYKY
+1474 LNRLYKY

-1501 RGYISFESYDFSKSP
+1501 RGYISFESYDFSKSS

-1563 LLFGSLEGIVSRGT
+1563 LLFGNLEGIVSRG
-1577 STSKISGENI
+1577 
-1587 SSKGSEFAK
+1587 
-1596 KLTNVGNNLEVTYK
+1596 
-1610 GVTFRNAEHA
+1610 
-1620 YQTWKSGEFDNT
+1620 
-1632 AYNSINTWKPVGSK
+1632 
-1646 PVNKQINFQI
+1646 
-1656 MVDILTE
+1656 
-1663 KLKQHPELIE
+1663 
-1673 GIKERGGHEYIISST
+1673 
-1688 HNVVGDKYWESSGQ
+1688 
-1702 NAFIKALAEAAI
+1702 
-1714 NVGISPINNNF
+1714 
-1725 IKSTVDFNAIAERAK
+1725 TVDFNAIAERAK

-1780 NHAFSSLMKEFTLK
+1780 NHAFSSLMSEFTLK
-1794 EPIRFAGH
+1794 DPIRFAGH

-1884 ADMAIREVV
+1884 ADMAMREVV

-1926 MREQGKNAMDNK
+1926 MREQGKNAMDNQ

-1951 SQIQTVAGDVSQFVT
+1951 SQIQTIAGDISQFVT
-1966 STKFTA
+1966 SSKFTA

-1995 KFVVKNGKNALSVNI
+1995 KFVVKNGKNALSVNM
-2010 KVTDT
+2010 KVTDI

-2032 YLESLIENPLAYEQA
+2032 YLKSLIENPLAYEQA
-2047 MYDMNRRANSLLNSY
+2047 MYDMNRRAGMLLNSY
-2062 YPYETPSYRNARNR
+2062 YPYNTPSYSGARNR
-2076 LASLTKNNFLDADTI
+2076 LAELTKSNFLDADTI

-2107 DSLFNGEIPI
+2107 DSLFNGEM
-2117 PVDSINTP
+2117 
-2125 NLDTTVNSYTGN
+2125 
-2137 ITPDANTIFVF
+2137 
-2148 GSNPEGRHGAGAA
+2148 
-2161 KIAREQFGA
+2161 
-2170 IYGQGE
+2170 
-2176 GLQGNAYALPTKDL
+2176 PTKD
-2190 RVTKNNGLR
+2190 G
-2199 SISEA
+2199 
-2204 QIIENIKK
+2204 
-2212 LYEVA
+2212 
-2217 KQNPDKQFK
+2217 
-2226 IAYRN
+2226 
-2231 TDKASLNGYTGL
+2231 
-2243 EMIDMFL
+2243 
-2250 KAGSIPTNIVFSK
+2250 
-2263 EWIDTGK
+2263 
-2270 FDLPTKKVQSTSK
+2270 
-2283 SYIPAREYYTK
+2283 IPAREYYTK

-2353 ELLKTEPDLASNLFM
+2353 ELLKTEPDLARDLFM

-2392 LNMKLW
+2392 LAIKVG
-2398 REWDPSADNGK
+2398 RKWDSSANDGN
-2409 GAWIQSDKSYIDFLN
+2409 GAWVERSYVDFLN
-2424 EVKKG
+2424 DVKEGTVTANSEK
-2429 ISVNIEEFAKQY
+2429 FAKQY

-2449 SLVFTAKGSTRDF
+2449 RLVFTAKGSN
-2462 LKKEVYKNGV
+2462 LKYLKTLVYKNGEAV
-2472 AASEFTLKVSKL
+2472 SNFTLDVNKL
-2484 GDDAKNYTIADDT
+2484 GDDAKNYTIKDST
-2497 IPKSWTAFRPC
+2497 LPKNCVAFRPC
-2508 IIVDGIVYM
+2508 IVVDGITYI
-2517 CESGNDKFN
+2517 CDSSNDKFN
-2526 VSTDGS
+2526 VSYDGS
-2532 MTYRKVSQLGT
+2532 ITYYKVSQLGT
-2543 TNKSLQYISDS
+2543 TNKSLQYVSDS
-2554 ETKITDSQT
+2554 ESRLTDNEQYDNNMEGNSSQEFIPENT
-2563 YDDKMPGSTK
+2563 PNSFN
-2573 REDRVPEEHPEKVDR
+2573 REEAINQIIDYGIKNGEFMAEQVESIKEYLNSQSDVDLSDTVNAIRNEIQNSGLTDNTGEKV
-2588 DKLVNDLIYYSLMNG
+2588 
-2603 NLVEESTDK
+2603 
-2612 FKEDISIFKDSDL
+2612 
-2625 KDTIEDI
+2625 
-2632 KNELREKGLI
+2632 
-2642 DKTGKK
+2642 
-2648 IC
+2648 C

>member
-1 MSTNCYNPI
+1 MSTKCYNPI
-10 KGIDDVISSKIQ
+10 KGIDDVIASKIQ
-22 GWNKYRVATL
+22 GWNEYRVATL

-38 SHPSPLDTSD
+38 SHSSPLDTSD
-48 LDKAVQELISYRRNL
+48 LDRAVQDLISYRRNL
-63 GKVNA
+63 GKMNA
-68 ESIKTASFNLSES
+68 ESIKTTSSNLSES

-108 LDALQEANPSLSRKV
+108 LDALQEANPFLSRKV
-123 ICNGFISNG
+123 ICNGFVSNG

-152 YLEAVEE
+152 YSEAVEE
-159 DDMDTANSYKK
+159 GDMDTANSYKK

-185 LRDTEELK
+185 LRDTEELR
-193 LGNNIEYADDTNP
+193 LGDKIEYADDTNP

-230 TSDMQSAFGSVGK
+230 TSDMHSAFGSVGK

-275 THQSLIEILRGVTSE
+275 AHQSLIEILRGVTSE
-290 NQMIGLLRNASSSQS
+290 RQMIGLLRNASNSQT

-334 YSILLEEIKNELRTF
+334 YSILLEEVKNGLRTF

-354 NRVNISLSG
+354 NRVNNSLSG

-377 DTSVF
+377 NTSVF

-391 NLQNLREIVAEY
+391 NLQSLRELVKEY
-403 FPSKNVSIVPKFYSN
+403 FPSKSVSITPKFYNN

-442 GNTLDRIMSN
+442 GGTLDKIMSS

-461 AISELIEF
+461 AISELVEF

-476 KSELESLNKGNFSLS
+476 KKELESLDKGEYSLS
-491 KSSFKDFIKFSP
+491 NRSFKDFIRFSP

-517 DKMLTIIT
+517 DKMLSIVT

-537 RHKDKNGNNITLFSN
+537 RHKDKNGNNVTLFSN

-568 VTNNDRQGLRRMIEN
+568 VSNNDRQGLRRMIEN

-588 SFFMDNGTILN
+588 SFFMDKDNGTIFN
-599 RWIKDLYESDLDEKS
+599 RWLRDLYESGLDEKD
-614 FATNFVFKRF
+614 FAANFGFKRF

-650 ERQISPKNIK
+650 ERQKSP
-660 YIDEEEF
+660 
-667 NKSKNLKSF
+667 
-676 PKDQLYYVNGTNY
+676 
-689 YYKYNSIDSKGN
+689 NSQ
-701 NVWTKHIKDDYAY
+701 YAY

-730 AKRYSAKEILDGL
+730 AKRYSAQEILDGL

-756 TKAAN
+756 TSAAN
-761 SKLKEE
+761 TKLKEGG
-767 EYSPIENFSNKEDE
+767 YSLIENFSSKENE
-781 YTILPFLNKDYK
+781 YTALPFLNKDYK

-827 NIFKKNL
+827 NSFKTSL

-848 NTNKKEVQYIYFSQ
+848 KTNKKEVQYVYFSQ
-862 EVNGDKTIDKVIAD
+862 EVNGNKSIDEVIAD

-926 DGNLYSKDG
+926 DGNLYSEDG

-942 DDINLNAELS
+942 DDINLNAEVS
-952 NPEFMTAIK
+952 NPEFMKAIE

-1009 NAIKQLR
+1009 NTIKQLR

-1023 QIPSDKLAEIASM
+1023 QIPSDKLTEIANMS
-1036 AVVFQPIKPYMYTI
+1036 VVFQPIKPYMYTI
-1050 ENYAV
+1050 ENLAV
-1055 NNTDKLKIP
+1055 NSTDKLKIP

-1111 GSTDISKASNAKELN
+1111 GPTDISKASNAQELSN
-1126 DALDKAY
+1126 ALDKAY

-1158 GTQVRKLIMT
+1158 GTQVRKLIMA
-1168 NVEMDDYHYEN
+1168 NIKMDDYHYEN
-1179 YVGGNKVNLG
+1179 YVGGKKVNLG
-1189 GKYGDVRLNGR
+1189 GKYGEVRLNGR

-1210 VANILESYDLFANEV
+1210 VANILKSYDLFANEV

-1271 HDSSAMLFSMFKK
+1271 HDSSAMLFSIFKK

-1307 EESGDLK
+1307 EESGDLH

-1343 KEVTLEFSDYCN
+1343 KEVALEFSDYCN

-1456 YSNIKDVLKEA
+1456 YPNIKDVLKEA

-1474 LDRLYKY
+1474 LNRLYKY

-1563 LLFGSLEGIVSRGT
+1563 LLFGNLEGIVSR
-1577 STSKISGENI
+1577 E
-1587 SSKGSEFAK
+1587 
-1596 KLTNVGNNLEVTYK
+1596 
-1610 GVTFRNAEHA
+1610 
-1620 YQTWKSGEFDNT
+1620 
-1632 AYNSINTWKPVGSK
+1632 
-1646 PVNKQINFQI
+1646 
-1656 MVDILTE
+1656 
-1663 KLKQHPELIE
+1663 
-1673 GIKERGGHEYIISST
+1673 
-1688 HNVVGDKYWESSGQ
+1688 
-1702 NAFIKALAEAAI
+1702 
-1714 NVGISPINNNF
+1714 
-1725 IKSTVDFNAIAERAK
+1725 TVDFNAIAERAK

-1780 NHAFSSLMKEFTLK
+1780 NHAFSSLMSEFTLK
-1794 EPIRFAGH
+1794 DPIRFAGH

-1807 LHAPKGIDVDLN
+1807 LHTPKGIDVDLN

-1884 ADMAIREVV
+1884 ADMAMREVV

-1926 MREQGKNAMDNK
+1926 MREQGKNAMDNQ

-1951 SQIQTVAGDVSQFVT
+1951 SQIQTVAGDISQFVT
-1966 STKFTA
+1966 SSKFTA

-1995 KFVVKNGKNALSVNI
+1995 KFVVKNGKNALSVNM
-2010 KVTDT
+2010 KVTDI

-2032 YLESLIENPLAYEQA
+2032 YLKSLIENPLAYEQA
-2047 MYDMNRRANSLLNSY
+2047 MYDMNRRAGMLLNSY
-2062 YPYETPSYRNARNR
+2062 YPYNTPSYSGARNR
-2076 LASLTKNNFLDADTI
+2076 LAELTKSNFLDADTI

-2107 DSLFNGEIPI
+2107 DSLFNGEM
-2117 PVDSINTP
+2117 
-2125 NLDTTVNSYTGN
+2125 
-2137 ITPDANTIFVF
+2137 
-2148 GSNPEGRHGAGAA
+2148 
-2161 KIAREQFGA
+2161 
-2170 IYGQGE
+2170 
-2176 GLQGNAYALPTKDL
+2176 PTKD
-2190 RVTKNNGLR
+2190 G
-2199 SISEA
+2199 
-2204 QIIENIKK
+2204 
-2212 LYEVA
+2212 
-2217 KQNPDKQFK
+2217 
-2226 IAYRN
+2226 
-2231 TDKASLNGYTGL
+2231 
-2243 EMIDMFL
+2243 
-2250 KAGSIPTNIVFSK
+2250 
-2263 EWIDTGK
+2263 
-2270 FDLPTKKVQSTSK
+2270 
-2283 SYIPAREYYTK
+2283 IPAREYYTK

-2338 GLAPYQKDELKESWA
+2338 GLAPYQKDELKGSWA
-2353 ELLKTEPDLASNLFM
+2353 ELLKTEPDLARDLFM

-2392 LNMKLW
+2392 LAIKVG
-2398 REWDPSADNGK
+2398 RKWDSSANDGN
-2409 GAWIQSDKSYIDFLN
+2409 GAWVERSYVDFLN
-2424 EVKKG
+2424 DVKEGTVTANSEK
-2429 ISVNIEEFAKQY
+2429 FAKQY

-2449 SLVFTAKGSTRDF
+2449 RLVFTAKGSN
-2462 LKKEVYKNGV
+2462 LKYLKTLVYKNGEAV
-2472 AASEFTLKVSKL
+2472 SNFTLDVNKL
-2484 GDDAKNYTIADDT
+2484 GDDAKNYTIKDST
-2497 IPKSWTAFRPC
+2497 LPKNCVAFRPC
-2508 IIVDGIVYM
+2508 IVVDGITYI
-2517 CESGNDKFN
+2517 CDSSNDKFN
-2526 VSTDGS
+2526 VSYDGS
-2532 MTYRKVSQLGT
+2532 ITYYKVSQLGT
-2543 TNKSLQYISDS
+2543 TNKSLQYVSDS
-2554 ETKITDSQT
+2554 ESRLTDNEQYDNNMEGNSSQEFIPENT
-2563 YDDKMPGSTK
+2563 PNSFN
-2573 REDRVPEEHPEKVDR
+2573 REEAINQIID
-2588 DKLVNDLIYYSLMNG
+2588 YG
-2603 NLVEESTDK
+2603 
-2612 FKEDISIFKDSDL
+2612 
-2625 KDTIEDI
+2625 I
-2632 KNELREKGLI
+2632 KNEEFMAEQVESIKEYLNSQSDVDLSDTVNAIRNEIQNSGLTDNTGEKV
-2642 DKTGKK
+2642 
-2648 IC
+2648 C

>member
-1 MSTNCYNPI
+1 MSTTCYNPI
-10 KGIDDVISSKIQ
+10 KGIDDVIASKIQ
-22 GWNKYRVATL
+22 GWNEYRVATL

-38 SHPSPLDTSD
+38 SHSSPLDTSD
-48 LDKAVQELISYRRNL
+48 LDKAVQDLISYRRDL
-63 GKVNA
+63 GKMNA
-68 ESIKTASFNLSES
+68 ESIKTTSSNLSES

-139 SVFEGVYNDLLEY
+139 SIFEGVYDDLLEY
-152 YLEAVEE
+152 YSEAVEE
-159 DDMDTANSYKK
+159 GDMDTANSYKK

-177 LVSHARMR
+177 LVSYARMR
-185 LRDTEELK
+185 LRDTEELR
-193 LGNNIEYADDTNP
+193 LGDKIEYADDTNP

-230 TSDMQSAFGSVGK
+230 TSDMHSAFGSVGK

-261 YDDLGFPIMLDPVK
+261 YDDLGYPIMLDPVK
-275 THQSLIEILRGVTSE
+275 AHQSLIEILRGVTSE
-290 NQMIGLLRNASSSQS
+290 RQMIGLLRNASNSQT
-305 WLQPVI
+305 WLQPII

-334 YSILLEEIKNELRTF
+334 YSILLEEVKNGLRTF

-354 NRVNISLSG
+354 NRVNNSLSG

-377 DTSVF
+377 NTSVF

-391 NLQNLREIVAEY
+391 NLQSLRELVKEY
-403 FPSKNVSIVPKFYSN
+403 FPSKTISIAPKFYNN

-442 GNTLDRIMSN
+442 GGTLDKIMSN

-461 AISELIEF
+461 AISELVEF

-476 KSELESLNKGNFSLS
+476 KKELESLDKGEYSLS
-491 KSSFKDFIKFSP
+491 TRSFKDFIRFSP

-517 DKMLTIIT
+517 DKMLSIVT

-537 RHKDKNGNNITLFSN
+537 RHKDKNGNNVTLFSN

-568 VTNNDRQGLRRMIEN
+568 VSNNDKQGLRRMIEN

-599 RWIKDLYESDLDEKS
+599 RWIKDLYESGLDDKD
-614 FATNFVFKRF
+614 FAANFGFKRF

-650 ERQISPKNIK
+650 ERQLSP
-660 YIDEEEF
+660 
-667 NKSKNLKSF
+667 
-676 PKDQLYYVNGTNY
+676 
-689 YYKYNSIDSKGN
+689 NSQ
-701 NVWTKHIKDDYAY
+701 YAY

-730 AKRYSAKEILDGL
+730 AKRYSAQEILDGL

-756 TKAAN
+756 TVAAN
-761 SKLKEE
+761 TKLKEGG
-767 EYSPIENFSNKEDE
+767 YSLIDNFSDKANE
-781 YTILPFLNKDYK
+781 YTVLPFLNKDYK
-793 SPDGTVGKYAAMI
+793 SPDGTIGKYAAMI

-827 NIFKKNL
+827 NSFKTSL
-834 NNLGLLETKEVYNP
+834 NNLGLPETKEVYNP
-848 NTNKKEVQYIYFSQ
+848 KTNKKEVQYVYFSQ
-862 EVNGDKTIDKVIAD
+862 EVNGNKSIDEVIAD

-911 IHAPGSVLSLEARDF
+911 IHAPGSVLSLEAKDF
-926 DGNLYSKDG
+926 DGNLYSEDG

-942 DDINLNAELS
+942 NDINLNAEVS
-952 NPEFMTAIK
+952 NPEFMKAIE
-961 AKFGKNSPVYK
+961 AKFGKNSSVYK

-1009 NAIKQLR
+1009 KAIKQLR

-1023 QIPSDKLAEIASM
+1023 QIPSDKLAEIANMS
-1036 AVVFQPIKPYMYTI
+1036 VVFQPIKPYMYTI
-1050 ENYAV
+1050 ENFAV
-1055 NNTDKLKIP
+1055 NSTDKLKIP

-1158 GTQVRKLIMT
+1158 GTQVRKLIMA
-1168 NVEMDDYHYEN
+1168 NIKMDDYHYEN
-1179 YVGGNKVNLG
+1179 YVGGKKVNLG

-1271 HDSSAMLFSMFKK
+1271 HDSSAMLFSIFKK

-1343 KEVTLEFSDYCN
+1343 KEVALEFSDYCN

-1456 YSNIKDVLKEA
+1456 YSNIRDVLKEA

-1501 RGYISFESYDFSKSP
+1501 KGYIYFESYDFSKSP

-1563 LLFGSLEGIVSRGT
+1563 LLFGNLEGIVSRG
-1577 STSKISGENI
+1577 
-1587 SSKGSEFAK
+1587 
-1596 KLTNVGNNLEVTYK
+1596 
-1610 GVTFRNAEHA
+1610 
-1620 YQTWKSGEFDNT
+1620 
-1632 AYNSINTWKPVGSK
+1632 
-1646 PVNKQINFQI
+1646 
-1656 MVDILTE
+1656 
-1663 KLKQHPELIE
+1663 
-1673 GIKERGGHEYIISST
+1673 
-1688 HNVVGDKYWESSGQ
+1688 
-1702 NAFIKALAEAAI
+1702 
-1714 NVGISPINNNF
+1714 
-1725 IKSTVDFNAIAERAK
+1725 TVDFNAIAERAK

-1780 NHAFSSLMKEFTLK
+1780 NHAFSSLMSEFTLK
-1794 EPIRFAGH
+1794 DPIRFAGH
-1802 SYNDL
+1802 SYYDL

-1873 ICEYSFNNGVT
+1873 ICEYSFNNDVT
-1884 ADMAIREVV
+1884 ADMAMREVV
-1893 KNYMGDDTESP
+1893 KSYMGDDTESP
-1904 KANPDED
+1904 TANPEED

-1926 MREQGKNAMDNK
+1926 MREQGKNAMDNQ
-1938 SFKADQLKVAELF
+1938 SFKANQLKVAELF
-1951 SQIQTVAGDVSQFVT
+1951 SQIQTVAGDISQFVT
-1966 STKFTA
+1966 SSKFTA

-1988 KVKNYID
+1988 KVRNYID
-1995 KFVVKNGKNALSVNI
+1995 KFVVKNGKNTLSINM

-2047 MYDMNRRANSLLNSY
+2047 MYDMNRRAGMLLNSY
-2062 YPYETPSYRNARNR
+2062 YPYNTPSYSGARNR
-2076 LASLTKNNFLDADTI
+2076 LAELTKSNFLDADTI

-2107 DSLFNGEIPI
+2107 DSLFNGEIP
-2117 PVDSINTP
+2117 
-2125 NLDTTVNSYTGN
+2125 
-2137 ITPDANTIFVF
+2137 
-2148 GSNPEGRHGAGAA
+2148 A
-2161 KIAREQFGA
+2161 KDG
-2170 IYGQGE
+2170 
-2176 GLQGNAYALPTKDL
+2176 
-2190 RVTKNNGLR
+2190 
-2199 SISEA
+2199 
-2204 QIIENIKK
+2204 
-2212 LYEVA
+2212 
-2217 KQNPDKQFK
+2217 
-2226 IAYRN
+2226 
-2231 TDKASLNGYTGL
+2231 
-2243 EMIDMFL
+2243 
-2250 KAGSIPTNIVFSK
+2250 
-2263 EWIDTGK
+2263 
-2270 FDLPTKKVQSTSK
+2270 
-2283 SYIPAREYYTK
+2283 IPAREYYTK

-2312 LPLFQYMQFVTNEKT
+2312 LPLFQYMQFVTNERT

-2353 ELLKTEPDLASNLFM
+2353 ELLKTEPDLARDLFM

-2392 LNMKLW
+2392 LAIKVG
-2398 REWDPSADNGK
+2398 RKWDSSANDGN
-2409 GAWIQSDKSYIDFLN
+2409 GAWVERSYIDFLN
-2424 EVKKG
+2424 DVKEG
-2429 ISVNIEEFAKQY
+2429 TITVNSEKFAKQY

-2449 SLVFTAKGSTRDF
+2449 RLVFTAKGSN
-2462 LKKEVYKNGV
+2462 LKYLKTLVYKNGEAV
-2472 AASEFTLKVSKL
+2472 SNFTLDVNKL
-2484 GDDAKNYTIADDT
+2484 GDDAKNYTIKDST
-2497 IPKSWTAFRPC
+2497 LPKNCVAFRPC
-2508 IIVDGIVYM
+2508 IVVDGITYM
-2517 CESGNDKFN
+2517 CDSSNDKFN
-2526 VSTDGS
+2526 VSYDGS
-2532 MTYRKVSQLGT
+2532 ITYYKVSQLGT
-2543 TNKSLQYISDS
+2543 TNKSLQYVSDS
-2554 ETKITDSQT
+2554 ESRLTDNEQYDNNMEGNSSQEFIPENT
-2563 YDDKMPGSTK
+2563 PNSFN
-2573 REDRVPEEHPEKVDR
+2573 REEAINQIIDYGIKNGEFMAEQVESIKEYLNSQSDVDLSDTVNAIRNEIQNSGLTDNTGEKV
-2588 DKLVNDLIYYSLMNG
+2588 
-2603 NLVEESTDK
+2603 
-2612 FKEDISIFKDSDL
+2612 
-2625 KDTIEDI
+2625 
-2632 KNELREKGLI
+2632 
-2642 DKTGKK
+2642 
-2648 IC
+2648 C

>member
-1 MSTNCYNPI
+1 MSTKCYNPI
-10 KGIDDVISSKIQ
+10 KGIDDVIASKIQ
-22 GWNKYRVATL
+22 GWNEYRVATL

-38 SHPSPLDTSD
+38 SHSSPLDTSD
-48 LDKAVQELISYRRNL
+48 LDKAVQDLISYRRGL
-63 GKVNA
+63 GKMNA
-68 ESIKTASFNLSES
+68 ESIKTTSSNLSES

-123 ICNGFISNG
+123 ICNGFVSNG

-152 YLEAVEE
+152 YSEAVEE
-159 DDMDTANSYKK
+159 GDMDTANSYKK

-177 LVSHARMR
+177 LVSYARMR
-185 LRDTEELK
+185 LRDTEELR
-193 LGNNIEYADDTNP
+193 LGDKIEYADDTNP

-230 TSDMQSAFGSVGK
+230 TSDMHSAFGSVGK

-275 THQSLIEILRGVTSE
+275 AHQSLIEILRGVTSE
-290 NQMIGLLRNASSSQS
+290 RQMIGLLRNASNSQT

-334 YSILLEEIKNELRTF
+334 YSILLEEVKNGLRTF

-354 NRVNISLSG
+354 NRVNNSLSG

-377 DTSVF
+377 NTSVF

-391 NLQNLREIVAEY
+391 NLQSLRELVKEY
-403 FPSKNVSIVPKFYSN
+403 FPSKTISIAPKFYNN

-442 GNTLDRIMSN
+442 GGTLDKIMSN

-461 AISELIEF
+461 AISELVEF

-476 KSELESLNKGNFSLS
+476 KKELESLDKGEYSLS
-491 KSSFKDFIKFSP
+491 TRSFKDFIRFSP

-517 DKMLTIIT
+517 DKMLSIVT

-537 RHKDKNGNNITLFSN
+537 RHKDKNGNNVTLFSN

-568 VTNNDRQGLRRMIEN
+568 VSNNDKQGLRRMIEN
-583 EFLDS
+583 EFLNS

-599 RWIKDLYESDLDEKS
+599 RWIKDLYESGLDDKD
-614 FATNFVFKRF
+614 FAANFGFKRF

-640 AIDMMTEYFS
+640 AIDMMAEYFS
-650 ERQISPKNIK
+650 ERQLSP
-660 YIDEEEF
+660 
-667 NKSKNLKSF
+667 
-676 PKDQLYYVNGTNY
+676 
-689 YYKYNSIDSKGN
+689 NSQ
-701 NVWTKHIKDDYAY
+701 YAY

-730 AKRYSAKEILDGL
+730 AKRYSAQEILDGL

-756 TKAAN
+756 TVAAN
-761 SKLKEE
+761 TKLKEGG
-767 EYSPIENFSNKEDE
+767 YSPIDNFSDKANE
-781 YTILPFLNKDYK
+781 YTALPFLNKDYK
-793 SPDGTVGKYAAMI
+793 SPDGTIGKYAAMI

-827 NIFKKNL
+827 NSFKTDL

-848 NTNKKEVQYIYFSQ
+848 KTNKKEVQYVYFSQ
-862 EVNGDKTIDKVIAD
+862 EVNGNKSIDEVIAD

-926 DGNLYSKDG
+926 DGNLYSEDG

-942 DDINLNAELS
+942 DDINLNAEVS
-952 NPEFMTAIK
+952 NPEFMKAIE
-961 AKFGKNSPVYK
+961 AKFGKNSLVYK

-1009 NAIKQLR
+1009 KAIKQLR

-1023 QIPSDKLAEIASM
+1023 QIPSDKLAEIANMS
-1036 AVVFQPIKPYMYTI
+1036 VVFQPIKPYMYTI
-1050 ENYAV
+1050 ENLAV
-1055 NNTDKLKIP
+1055 NSTDKLKIP

-1158 GTQVRKLIMT
+1158 GTQVRKLIMA
-1168 NVEMDDYHYEN
+1168 NIKMNDYHYEN
-1179 YVGGNKVNLG
+1179 YVGGKKVNLG

-1271 HDSSAMLFSMFKK
+1271 HDSSAMLFSIFKK

-1307 EESGDLK
+1307 EESGDLH
-1314 YVVDPNNP
+1314 YVVDPNNS

-1343 KEVTLEFSDYCN
+1343 KEVALEFSDYCN

-1563 LLFGSLEGIVSRGT
+1563 LLFGNLEGIVSRGT
-1577 STSKISGENI
+1577 
-1587 SSKGSEFAK
+1587 
-1596 KLTNVGNNLEVTYK
+1596 
-1610 GVTFRNAEHA
+1610 
-1620 YQTWKSGEFDNT
+1620 
-1632 AYNSINTWKPVGSK
+1632 
-1646 PVNKQINFQI
+1646 
-1656 MVDILTE
+1656 
-1663 KLKQHPELIE
+1663 
-1673 GIKERGGHEYIISST
+1673 
-1688 HNVVGDKYWESSGQ
+1688 
-1702 NAFIKALAEAAI
+1702 
-1714 NVGISPINNNF
+1714 
-1725 IKSTVDFNAIAERAK
+1725 VDFSAIAERAK

-1780 NHAFSSLMKEFTLK
+1780 NHAFSSLMSEFTLK
-1794 EPIRFAGH
+1794 NPIRFAGH

-1807 LHAPKGIDVDLN
+1807 LHAPEGIDVDLN

-1884 ADMAIREVV
+1884 ADIAMREVV

-1926 MREQGKNAMDNK
+1926 MREQGKNAMDNQ

-1951 SQIQTVAGDVSQFVT
+1951 SQIQTVAGDISQFVT
-1966 STKFTA
+1966 SSKFTA

-1995 KFVVKNGKNALSVNI
+1995 RFVIKKGKNALSVNM
-2010 KVTDT
+2010 KVTDI

-2022 NTNLQGSNQE
+2022 NTNLYGSNQE
-2032 YLESLIENPLAYEQA
+2032 YLESLIENPLSYEQA
-2047 MYDMNRRANSLLNSY
+2047 MYDMNRRAGMLLNSY
-2062 YPYETPSYRNARNR
+2062 YPYNTPSYSGARNR
-2076 LASLTKNNFLDADTI
+2076 LAELTKSNFLDADTI

-2107 DSLFNGEIPI
+2107 DSLFNGEMP
-2117 PVDSINTP
+2117 
-2125 NLDTTVNSYTGN
+2125 
-2137 ITPDANTIFVF
+2137 
-2148 GSNPEGRHGAGAA
+2148 A
-2161 KIAREQFGA
+2161 KDG
-2170 IYGQGE
+2170 
-2176 GLQGNAYALPTKDL
+2176 
-2190 RVTKNNGLR
+2190 
-2199 SISEA
+2199 
-2204 QIIENIKK
+2204 
-2212 LYEVA
+2212 
-2217 KQNPDKQFK
+2217 
-2226 IAYRN
+2226 
-2231 TDKASLNGYTGL
+2231 
-2243 EMIDMFL
+2243 
-2250 KAGSIPTNIVFSK
+2250 
-2263 EWIDTGK
+2263 
-2270 FDLPTKKVQSTSK
+2270 
-2283 SYIPAREYYTK
+2283 IPAREYYTK

-2353 ELLKTEPDLASNLFM
+2353 ELLKTEPDLARDLFM

-2392 LNMKLW
+2392 LAIKVG
-2398 REWDPSADNGK
+2398 RKWDSSANDGN
-2409 GAWIQSDKSYIDFLN
+2409 GAWVERSYVDFLN
-2424 EVKKG
+2424 DVKEGTVTANSEK
-2429 ISVNIEEFAKQY
+2429 FAKQY

-2449 SLVFTAKGSTRDF
+2449 RLVFTAKGSN
-2462 LKKEVYKNGV
+2462 LKYLKTLVYKNGEAV
-2472 AASEFTLKVSKL
+2472 SNFTLDVNKL
-2484 GDDAKNYTIADDT
+2484 GDDAKNYTIKDST
-2497 IPKSWTAFRPC
+2497 LPKNCVAFRPC
-2508 IIVDGIVYM
+2508 IVVDGITYM
-2517 CESGNDKFN
+2517 CDSSNDKFN
-2526 VSTDGS
+2526 VSYDGS
-2532 MTYRKVSQLGT
+2532 ITYYKVSQLGT
-2543 TNKSLQYISDS
+2543 TNKSLQYVSDS
-2554 ETKITDSQT
+2554 ESRLTDNEQYDNNMEGNSSQEFIPENT
-2563 YDDKMPGSTK
+2563 PNSFN
-2573 REDRVPEEHPEKVDR
+2573 REEAINQIIDYGIKNGEFMAEQVESIKEYLNSQSDVDLSDTVNAIRNEIQNSGLTDNTGEKV
-2588 DKLVNDLIYYSLMNG
+2588 
-2603 NLVEESTDK
+2603 
-2612 FKEDISIFKDSDL
+2612 
-2625 KDTIEDI
+2625 
-2632 KNELREKGLI
+2632 
-2642 DKTGKK
+2642 
-2648 IC
+2648 C

>member
-1 MSTNCYNPI
+1 MSTKCYNPI
-10 KGIDDVISSKIQ
+10 KGIDDVIANKIQ
-22 GWNKYRVATL
+22 GWNEYRVATL

-38 SHPSPLDTSD
+38 SHSSPLDTSD
-48 LDKAVQELISYRRNL
+48 LDKAVQDLVSYRRDL
-63 GKVNA
+63 GKMNA
-68 ESIKTASFNLSES
+68 ESIKTTSSNLSES

-108 LDALQEANPSLSRKV
+108 LDALQEANPFLSRKV
-123 ICNGFISNG
+123 ICNGFVSNG

-152 YLEAVEE
+152 YSEAVEE
-159 DDMDTANSYKK
+159 GDMDTANSYKK

-185 LRDTEELK
+185 LRDTEELR
-193 LGNNIEYADDTNP
+193 LGDKIEYADDTNP

-230 TSDMQSAFGSVGK
+230 TSDMHSAFGSVGK

-275 THQSLIEILRGVTSE
+275 AHQSLIEILRGVTSE
-290 NQMIGLLRNASSSQS
+290 RQIIGLLRNASNSQT

-334 YSILLEEIKNELRTF
+334 YSILLEEVKNGLRTF

-354 NRVNISLSG
+354 NRVNNSLSG

-377 DTSVF
+377 NTSVF

-391 NLQNLREIVAEY
+391 NLQSLRELVKEY
-403 FPSKNVSIVPKFYSN
+403 FPSKSVSITPKFYNN

-442 GNTLDRIMSN
+442 GGTLDKIMSS

-461 AISELIEF
+461 AISELVEF

-476 KSELESLNKGNFSLS
+476 KKELESLDKGEYSLS
-491 KSSFKDFIKFSP
+491 NRSFKDFIRFSP

-517 DKMLTIIT
+517 DKMLSIVT

-537 RHKDKNGNNITLFSN
+537 RHKDKNGNNVTLFSN

-568 VTNNDRQGLRRMIEN
+568 VSNNDRQGLRRMIEN

-588 SFFMDNGTILN
+588 SFFMDKDNGTIFN
-599 RWIKDLYESDLDEKS
+599 RWLRDLYESGLDEKD
-614 FATNFVFKRF
+614 FAANFGFKRF

-640 AIDMMTEYFS
+640 TIDMMAEYFS
-650 ERQISPKNIK
+650 ERQLSA
-660 YIDEEEF
+660 
-667 NKSKNLKSF
+667 
-676 PKDQLYYVNGTNY
+676 
-689 YYKYNSIDSKGN
+689 NSQ
-701 NVWTKHIKDDYAY
+701 YAY

-730 AKRYSAKEILDGL
+730 AKRYSAQEILDGL

-756 TKAAN
+756 TSAAN
-761 SKLKEE
+761 TKLKEGG
-767 EYSPIENFSNKEDE
+767 YSLIENFSSKENE
-781 YTILPFLNKDYK
+781 YTALPFLNKDYK

-827 NIFKKNL
+827 NSFKTSL

-848 NTNKKEVQYIYFSQ
+848 KTNKKEVQYVYFSQ
-862 EVNGDKTIDKVIAD
+862 EVNGNKSIDEVIAD

-926 DGNLYSKDG
+926 DGNLYSEDG

-942 DDINLNAELS
+942 DDINLNAEVS
-952 NPEFMTAIK
+952 NPEFMKAIE

-1009 NAIKQLR
+1009 NTIKQLR

-1023 QIPSDKLAEIASM
+1023 QIPSDKLTEVANMS
-1036 AVVFQPIKPYMYTI
+1036 VVFQPIKPYMYTI
-1050 ENYAV
+1050 ENLAV
-1055 NNTDKLKIP
+1055 NSTDKLKIP

-1111 GSTDISKASNAKELN
+1111 GSTDISKASNAQELSN
-1126 DALDKAY
+1126 ALDKAY

-1158 GTQVRKLIMT
+1158 GTQVRKLIMA
-1168 NVEMDDYHYEN
+1168 NIKMDDYHYEN
-1179 YVGGNKVNLG
+1179 YVGGKKVNLG
-1189 GKYGDVRLNGR
+1189 GKYGEVRLNGR

-1210 VANILESYDLFANEV
+1210 VANILKSYDLFANEV

-1271 HDSSAMLFSMFKK
+1271 HDSSAMLFSIFKK

-1307 EESGDLK
+1307 EESGDLH

-1343 KEVTLEFSDYCN
+1343 KEVALEFSDYCN

-1441 SSSEVAE
+1441 SSSEVVE

-1456 YSNIKDVLKEA
+1456 YPNIKDVLKEA

-1474 LDRLYKY
+1474 LNRLYKY

-1563 LLFGSLEGIVSRGT
+1563 LLFGNLEGIVSRG
-1577 STSKISGENI
+1577 
-1587 SSKGSEFAK
+1587 
-1596 KLTNVGNNLEVTYK
+1596 
-1610 GVTFRNAEHA
+1610 
-1620 YQTWKSGEFDNT
+1620 
-1632 AYNSINTWKPVGSK
+1632 
-1646 PVNKQINFQI
+1646 
-1656 MVDILTE
+1656 
-1663 KLKQHPELIE
+1663 
-1673 GIKERGGHEYIISST
+1673 
-1688 HNVVGDKYWESSGQ
+1688 
-1702 NAFIKALAEAAI
+1702 
-1714 NVGISPINNNF
+1714 
-1725 IKSTVDFNAIAERAK
+1725 TVDFNAIAERAK

-1780 NHAFSSLMKEFTLK
+1780 NHAFSSLMSEFTLK
-1794 EPIRFAGH
+1794 DPIRFAGH

-1884 ADMAIREVV
+1884 ADMAMREVV

-1926 MREQGKNAMDNK
+1926 MREQGKNAMDNQ

-1951 SQIQTVAGDVSQFVT
+1951 SQIQTVAGDISQFVT
-1966 STKFTA
+1966 SSKFTA

-1995 KFVVKNGKNALSVNI
+1995 KFVVKNGKNALSVNM
-2010 KVTDT
+2010 KVTDI

-2032 YLESLIENPLAYEQA
+2032 YLKSLIENPLAYEQA
-2047 MYDMNRRANSLLNSY
+2047 MYDMNRRAGMLLNSY
-2062 YPYETPSYRNARNR
+2062 YPYNTPSYSGARNR
-2076 LASLTKNNFLDADTI
+2076 LAELTKSNFLDADTI

-2107 DSLFNGEIPI
+2107 DSLFNGEM
-2117 PVDSINTP
+2117 
-2125 NLDTTVNSYTGN
+2125 
-2137 ITPDANTIFVF
+2137 
-2148 GSNPEGRHGAGAA
+2148 
-2161 KIAREQFGA
+2161 
-2170 IYGQGE
+2170 
-2176 GLQGNAYALPTKDL
+2176 PTKD
-2190 RVTKNNGLR
+2190 G
-2199 SISEA
+2199 
-2204 QIIENIKK
+2204 
-2212 LYEVA
+2212 
-2217 KQNPDKQFK
+2217 
-2226 IAYRN
+2226 
-2231 TDKASLNGYTGL
+2231 
-2243 EMIDMFL
+2243 
-2250 KAGSIPTNIVFSK
+2250 
-2263 EWIDTGK
+2263 
-2270 FDLPTKKVQSTSK
+2270 
-2283 SYIPAREYYTK
+2283 IPAREYYTK

-2353 ELLKTEPDLASNLFM
+2353 ELLKTEPDLARDLFM

-2392 LNMKLW
+2392 LAIKVG
-2398 REWDPSADNGK
+2398 RKWDSSANDGN
-2409 GAWIQSDKSYIDFLN
+2409 GAWVERSYVDFLN
-2424 EVKKG
+2424 DVKEGTVTANSEK
-2429 ISVNIEEFAKQY
+2429 FAKQY

-2449 SLVFTAKGSTRDF
+2449 RLVFTAKGSN
-2462 LKKEVYKNGV
+2462 LKYLKTLVYKNGEAV
-2472 AASEFTLKVSKL
+2472 SNFTLDVNKL
-2484 GDDAKNYTIADDT
+2484 GDDAKNYTIKDST
-2497 IPKSWTAFRPC
+2497 LPKNCVAFRPC
-2508 IIVDGIVYM
+2508 IVVDGITYI
-2517 CESGNDKFN
+2517 CDSSNDKSN
-2526 VSTDGS
+2526 VSYDGS
-2532 MTYRKVSQLGT
+2532 ITYYKVSQLGT
-2543 TNKSLQYISDS
+2543 TNKSLQYVSDS
-2554 ETKITDSQT
+2554 ESRLTDNEQYDNNMEGNSSQEFIPENT
-2563 YDDKMPGSTK
+2563 PNSFN
-2573 REDRVPEEHPEKVDR
+2573 REEAINQIIDYGIKNGEFMAEQVESIKEYLNSQSDVDLSDTVNAIRNEIQNSGLTDNTGEKV
-2588 DKLVNDLIYYSLMNG
+2588 
-2603 NLVEESTDK
+2603 
-2612 FKEDISIFKDSDL
+2612 
-2625 KDTIEDI
+2625 
-2632 KNELREKGLI
+2632 
-2642 DKTGKK
+2642 
-2648 IC
+2648 C

>member
-1 MSTNCYNPI
+1 MSTKCYNPI
-10 KGIDDVISSKIQ
+10 KGIDDVIASKIQ
-22 GWNKYRVATL
+22 GWNEYRVATL

-38 SHPSPLDTSD
+38 SHSSPLDTSD
-48 LDKAVQELISYRRNL
+48 LDKAVQDLISYRRDL
-63 GKVNA
+63 GKMNA
-68 ESIKTASFNLSES
+68 ESIKTTSSNLSES

-108 LDALQEANPSLSRKV
+108 LDALQEANPFLSRKV
-123 ICNGFISNG
+123 ICNGFVSNG

-152 YLEAVEE
+152 YSEAVEE
-159 DDMDTANSYKK
+159 GDMDTANSYKK

-185 LRDTEELK
+185 LRDTEELR
-193 LGNNIEYADDTNP
+193 LGDKIEYADDTNP

-230 TSDMQSAFGSVGK
+230 TSDMHSAFGSVGK

-275 THQSLIEILRGVTSE
+275 AHQSLIEILRGVTSE
-290 NQMIGLLRNASSSQS
+290 RQMIGLLRNASNSQT

-334 YSILLEEIKNELRTF
+334 YSILLEEVKNGLRTF

-354 NRVNISLSG
+354 NRVNNSLSG

-377 DTSVF
+377 NTSVF

-391 NLQNLREIVAEY
+391 NLQSLRELVKEY
-403 FPSKNVSIVPKFYSN
+403 FPSKSVSITPKFYNN

-442 GNTLDRIMSN
+442 GGTLDKIMSS

-461 AISELIEF
+461 AISELVEF

-476 KSELESLNKGNFSLS
+476 KKELESLDKGEYSLS
-491 KSSFKDFIKFSP
+491 NRSFKDFIRFSP

-517 DKMLTIIT
+517 DKMLSIVT

-537 RHKDKNGNNITLFSN
+537 RHKDKNGNNVTLFSN

-568 VTNNDRQGLRRMIEN
+568 VSNNDRQGLRRMIEN

-588 SFFMDNGTILN
+588 SFFMDKDNGTIFN
-599 RWIKDLYESDLDEKS
+599 RWLRDLYESGLDEKD
-614 FATNFVFKRF
+614 FAANFGFKRF

-640 AIDMMTEYFS
+640 AIDMMAEYFS
-650 ERQISPKNIK
+650 ERQLSA
-660 YIDEEEF
+660 
-667 NKSKNLKSF
+667 
-676 PKDQLYYVNGTNY
+676 
-689 YYKYNSIDSKGN
+689 NSQ
-701 NVWTKHIKDDYAY
+701 YAY

-730 AKRYSAKEILDGL
+730 AKRYSAQEILDGL

-756 TKAAN
+756 TSAAN
-761 SKLKEE
+761 TKLKEGG
-767 EYSPIENFSNKEDE
+767 YSLIENFSSKENE
-781 YTILPFLNKDYK
+781 YTALPFLNKDYK

-827 NIFKKNL
+827 NSFKTSL

-848 NTNKKEVQYIYFSQ
+848 KTNKKEVQYVYFSQ
-862 EVNGDKTIDKVIAD
+862 EVNGNKSIDEVIAD

-926 DGNLYSKDG
+926 DGNLYSEDG

-942 DDINLNAELS
+942 DDINLNAEVS
-952 NPEFMTAIK
+952 NPEFMKAIE

-1009 NAIKQLR
+1009 NTIKQLR

-1023 QIPSDKLAEIASM
+1023 QIPSDKLTEIANMS
-1036 AVVFQPIKPYMYTI
+1036 VVFQPIKPYMYTI
-1050 ENYAV
+1050 ENLAV
-1055 NNTDKLKIP
+1055 NSTDKLKIP

-1111 GSTDISKASNAKELN
+1111 GSTDISKASNAQELSN
-1126 DALDKAY
+1126 ALDKAY

-1158 GTQVRKLIMT
+1158 GTQVRKLIMA
-1168 NVEMDDYHYEN
+1168 NIKMDDYHYEN
-1179 YVGGNKVNLG
+1179 YVGGKKVNLG
-1189 GKYGDVRLNGR
+1189 GKYGEVRLNGR

-1210 VANILESYDLFANEV
+1210 VANILKSYDLFANEV

-1271 HDSSAMLFSMFKK
+1271 HDSSAMLFSIFKK

-1307 EESGDLK
+1307 EESGDLH

-1343 KEVTLEFSDYCN
+1343 KEVALEFSDYCN

-1456 YSNIKDVLKEA
+1456 YPNIKDVLKEA
-1467 REEDTES
+1467 GEEDTES
-1474 LDRLYKY
+1474 LNRLYKY

-1563 LLFGSLEGIVSRGT
+1563 LLFGNLEGIVSRG
-1577 STSKISGENI
+1577 
-1587 SSKGSEFAK
+1587 
-1596 KLTNVGNNLEVTYK
+1596 
-1610 GVTFRNAEHA
+1610 
-1620 YQTWKSGEFDNT
+1620 
-1632 AYNSINTWKPVGSK
+1632 
-1646 PVNKQINFQI
+1646 
-1656 MVDILTE
+1656 
-1663 KLKQHPELIE
+1663 
-1673 GIKERGGHEYIISST
+1673 
-1688 HNVVGDKYWESSGQ
+1688 
-1702 NAFIKALAEAAI
+1702 
-1714 NVGISPINNNF
+1714 
-1725 IKSTVDFNAIAERAK
+1725 TVDFNAIAERAK

-1780 NHAFSSLMKEFTLK
+1780 NHAFSSLMSEFTLK
-1794 EPIRFAGH
+1794 DPIRFAGH

-1884 ADMAIREVV
+1884 ADMAMREVV

-1926 MREQGKNAMDNK
+1926 MREQGKNAMDNQ

-1951 SQIQTVAGDVSQFVT
+1951 SQIQTVAGDTSQFVT
-1966 STKFTA
+1966 SSKFTA

-1995 KFVVKNGKNALSVNI
+1995 KFVVKNGKNALSVNM
-2010 KVTDT
+2010 KVTDI

-2032 YLESLIENPLAYEQA
+2032 YLKSLIENPLAYEQA
-2047 MYDMNRRANSLLNSY
+2047 MYDMNRRAGMLLNSY
-2062 YPYETPSYRNARNR
+2062 YPYNTPSYSGARNR
-2076 LASLTKNNFLDADTI
+2076 LAELTKSNFLDADTI

-2107 DSLFNGEIPI
+2107 DSLFNGEM
-2117 PVDSINTP
+2117 
-2125 NLDTTVNSYTGN
+2125 
-2137 ITPDANTIFVF
+2137 
-2148 GSNPEGRHGAGAA
+2148 
-2161 KIAREQFGA
+2161 
-2170 IYGQGE
+2170 
-2176 GLQGNAYALPTKDL
+2176 PTKD
-2190 RVTKNNGLR
+2190 G
-2199 SISEA
+2199 
-2204 QIIENIKK
+2204 
-2212 LYEVA
+2212 
-2217 KQNPDKQFK
+2217 
-2226 IAYRN
+2226 
-2231 TDKASLNGYTGL
+2231 
-2243 EMIDMFL
+2243 
-2250 KAGSIPTNIVFSK
+2250 
-2263 EWIDTGK
+2263 
-2270 FDLPTKKVQSTSK
+2270 
-2283 SYIPAREYYTK
+2283 IPAREYYTK

-2353 ELLKTEPDLASNLFM
+2353 ELLKTEPDLARDLFM

-2392 LNMKLW
+2392 LAIKVG
-2398 REWDPSADNGK
+2398 RKWDSSANDGN
-2409 GAWIQSDKSYIDFLN
+2409 GAWVERSYVDFLN
-2424 EVKKG
+2424 DVKEGTVTANSEK
-2429 ISVNIEEFAKQY
+2429 FAKQY

-2449 SLVFTAKGSTRDF
+2449 RLVFTAKGSN
-2462 LKKEVYKNGV
+2462 LKYLKTLVYKNGEAV
-2472 AASEFTLKVSKL
+2472 SNFTLDVNKL
-2484 GDDAKNYTIADDT
+2484 GDDAKNYTIKDST
-2497 IPKSWTAFRPC
+2497 LPKNCVAFRPC
-2508 IIVDGIVYM
+2508 IVVDGITYI
-2517 CESGNDKFN
+2517 CDSSNDKFN
-2526 VSTDGS
+2526 VSYDGS
-2532 MTYRKVSQLGT
+2532 ITYYKVSQLGT
-2543 TNKSLQYISDS
+2543 TNKSLQYVSDS
-2554 ETKITDSQT
+2554 ESRLTDNEQYDNNMEGNSSQEFIPENT
-2563 YDDKMPGSTK
+2563 PNSFN
-2573 REDRVPEEHPEKVDR
+2573 REEAINQIIDYGIKNGEFMAEQVESIKEYLNSQSDVDLSDTVNAIRNEIQNSGLTDNTGEKV
-2588 DKLVNDLIYYSLMNG
+2588 
-2603 NLVEESTDK
+2603 
-2612 FKEDISIFKDSDL
+2612 
-2625 KDTIEDI
+2625 
-2632 KNELREKGLI
+2632 
-2642 DKTGKK
+2642 
-2648 IC
+2648 C

>member
-1 MSTNCYNPI
+1 MSTKCYNPI
-10 KGIDDVISSKIQ
+10 KGIDDVIASKIQ
-22 GWNKYRVATL
+22 GWNEYRVATL

-38 SHPSPLDTSD
+38 SHSSPLDTSD
-48 LDKAVQELISYRRNL
+48 LDKAVQDLISYRRDL
-63 GKVNA
+63 GKMNA
-68 ESIKTASFNLSES
+68 ESIKTTSSNLSES

-108 LDALQEANPSLSRKV
+108 LDALQEANPFLSRKV
-123 ICNGFISNG
+123 ICNGFVSNG

-152 YLEAVEE
+152 YSEAVEE
-159 DDMDTANSYKK
+159 GDMDTANSYKK

-185 LRDTEELK
+185 LRDTEELR
-193 LGNNIEYADDTNP
+193 LGDKIEYADDTNP

-230 TSDMQSAFGSVGK
+230 TSDMHSAFGSVGK

-275 THQSLIEILRGVTSE
+275 AHQSLIEILRGVTSE
-290 NQMIGLLRNASSSQS
+290 RQMIGLLRNASNSQT

-334 YSILLEEIKNELRTF
+334 YSILLEEVKNGLRTF

-354 NRVNISLSG
+354 NRVNNSLSG

-377 DTSVF
+377 NTSVF

-391 NLQNLREIVAEY
+391 NLQSLRELVKEY
-403 FPSKNVSIVPKFYSN
+403 FPSKSVSITPKFYNN

-442 GNTLDRIMSN
+442 GGTLDKIMSS

-461 AISELIEF
+461 AISELVEF

-476 KSELESLNKGNFSLS
+476 KKELESLDKGEYSLS
-491 KSSFKDFIKFSP
+491 NRSFKDFIRFSP

-517 DKMLTIIT
+517 DKMLSIVT

-537 RHKDKNGNNITLFSN
+537 RHKDKNGNNVTLFSN

-568 VTNNDRQGLRRMIEN
+568 VSNNDRQGLRRMIEN

-588 SFFMDNGTILN
+588 SFFMDKDNGTIFN
-599 RWIKDLYESDLDEKS
+599 RWLRDLYESGLDEKD
-614 FATNFVFKRF
+614 FAANFGFKRF

-640 AIDMMTEYFS
+640 AIDMMAEYFS
-650 ERQISPKNIK
+650 ERQKSP
-660 YIDEEEF
+660 
-667 NKSKNLKSF
+667 
-676 PKDQLYYVNGTNY
+676 
-689 YYKYNSIDSKGN
+689 NSQ
-701 NVWTKHIKDDYAY
+701 YAY

-730 AKRYSAKEILDGL
+730 AKRYSAQEILDGL

-756 TKAAN
+756 TSAAN
-761 SKLKEE
+761 TKLKEGG
-767 EYSPIENFSNKEDE
+767 YSLIENFSSKENE
-781 YTILPFLNKDYK
+781 YTALPFLNKDYK

-827 NIFKKNL
+827 NSFKTSL

-848 NTNKKEVQYIYFSQ
+848 KTNKKEVQYVYFSQ
-862 EVNGDKTIDKVIAD
+862 EVNGNKSIDEVIAD

-886 QQLQLFTIDPAFYK
+886 QQLQLFTIDSAFYK

-926 DGNLYSKDG
+926 DGNLYSEDG

-942 DDINLNAELS
+942 DDINLNAEVS
-952 NPEFMTAIK
+952 NPEFMKAIE

-1009 NAIKQLR
+1009 NTIKQLR

-1023 QIPSDKLAEIASM
+1023 QIPSDKLTEIANMS
-1036 AVVFQPIKPYMYTI
+1036 VVFQPIKPYMYTI
-1050 ENYAV
+1050 ENLAV
-1055 NNTDKLKIP
+1055 NSTDKLKIP

-1111 GSTDISKASNAKELN
+1111 GSTDISKASNAQELSN
-1126 DALDKAY
+1126 ALDKAY

-1158 GTQVRKLIMT
+1158 GTQVRKLIMA
-1168 NVEMDDYHYEN
+1168 NIKMDDYHYEN
-1179 YVGGNKVNLG
+1179 YVGGKKVNLG
-1189 GKYGDVRLNGR
+1189 GKYGEVRLNGR

-1210 VANILESYDLFANEV
+1210 VANILKSYDLFANEV

-1271 HDSSAMLFSMFKK
+1271 HDSSAMLFSIFKK

-1295 AVQVSAM
+1295 AVLVSAM

-1307 EESGDLK
+1307 EESGDLH

-1343 KEVTLEFSDYCN
+1343 KEVALEFSDYCN

-1406 GGTIKVPAQGTTIA
+1406 GGTIKVPAQGTTIT

-1456 YSNIKDVLKEA
+1456 YPNIKDVLKEA

-1474 LDRLYKY
+1474 LNRLYKY

-1563 LLFGSLEGIVSRGT
+1563 LLFGNLEGIVSR
-1577 STSKISGENI
+1577 E
-1587 SSKGSEFAK
+1587 
-1596 KLTNVGNNLEVTYK
+1596 
-1610 GVTFRNAEHA
+1610 
-1620 YQTWKSGEFDNT
+1620 
-1632 AYNSINTWKPVGSK
+1632 
-1646 PVNKQINFQI
+1646 
-1656 MVDILTE
+1656 
-1663 KLKQHPELIE
+1663 
-1673 GIKERGGHEYIISST
+1673 
-1688 HNVVGDKYWESSGQ
+1688 
-1702 NAFIKALAEAAI
+1702 
-1714 NVGISPINNNF
+1714 
-1725 IKSTVDFNAIAERAK
+1725 TVDFNAIAERAK

-1780 NHAFSSLMKEFTLK
+1780 NHAFSSLMSEFTLK
-1794 EPIRFAGH
+1794 DPIRFAGH

-1884 ADMAIREVV
+1884 ADMAMREVV

-1926 MREQGKNAMDNK
+1926 MREQGKNAMDNQ

-1951 SQIQTVAGDVSQFVT
+1951 SQIQTVAGDTSQFVT
-1966 STKFTA
+1966 SSKFTA

-1995 KFVVKNGKNALSVNI
+1995 KVVVKNGKNALSVNM
-2010 KVTDT
+2010 KVTDI

-2032 YLESLIENPLAYEQA
+2032 YLKSLIENPLAYEQA
-2047 MYDMNRRANSLLNSY
+2047 MYDMNRRAGMLLNSY
-2062 YPYETPSYRNARNR
+2062 YPYNTPSYSGARNR
-2076 LASLTKNNFLDADTI
+2076 LAELTKSNFLDADTI

-2107 DSLFNGEIPI
+2107 DSLFNGEM
-2117 PVDSINTP
+2117 
-2125 NLDTTVNSYTGN
+2125 
-2137 ITPDANTIFVF
+2137 
-2148 GSNPEGRHGAGAA
+2148 
-2161 KIAREQFGA
+2161 
-2170 IYGQGE
+2170 
-2176 GLQGNAYALPTKDL
+2176 PTKD
-2190 RVTKNNGLR
+2190 G
-2199 SISEA
+2199 
-2204 QIIENIKK
+2204 
-2212 LYEVA
+2212 
-2217 KQNPDKQFK
+2217 
-2226 IAYRN
+2226 
-2231 TDKASLNGYTGL
+2231 
-2243 EMIDMFL
+2243 
-2250 KAGSIPTNIVFSK
+2250 
-2263 EWIDTGK
+2263 
-2270 FDLPTKKVQSTSK
+2270 
-2283 SYIPAREYYTK
+2283 IPAREYYTK

-2353 ELLKTEPDLASNLFM
+2353 ELLKTEPDLARDLFM

-2380 LAFMNLAPTELK
+2380 LAFMSLAPTELK
-2392 LNMKLW
+2392 LAIKVG
-2398 REWDPSADNGK
+2398 RKWDSSANDGN
-2409 GAWIQSDKSYIDFLN
+2409 GAWVERSYVDFLN
-2424 EVKKG
+2424 DVKEGTVTANSEK
-2429 ISVNIEEFAKQY
+2429 FAKQY

-2449 SLVFTAKGSTRDF
+2449 RLVFTAKGSN
-2462 LKKEVYKNGV
+2462 LKYLKTLVYKNGEAV
-2472 AASEFTLKVSKL
+2472 SNFTLDVNKL
-2484 GDDAKNYTIADDT
+2484 GDDAKNYTIKDST
-2497 IPKSWTAFRPC
+2497 LPKNCVAFRPC
-2508 IIVDGIVYM
+2508 IVVDGITYI
-2517 CESGNDKFN
+2517 CDSSNDKFN
-2526 VSTDGS
+2526 VSYDGS
-2532 MTYRKVSQLGT
+2532 ITYYKVSQLGT
-2543 TNKSLQYISDS
+2543 TNKSLQYVSDS
-2554 ETKITDSQT
+2554 ESRLTDNEQYDNNMEGNSSQEFIPENT
-2563 YDDKMPGSTK
+2563 PNSFN
-2573 REDRVPEEHPEKVDR
+2573 REEAINQIIDYGIKNGEFMAEQVESIKEYLNSQSDVDLSDTVNAIRNEIQNSGLTDNTGEKV
-2588 DKLVNDLIYYSLMNG
+2588 
-2603 NLVEESTDK
+2603 
-2612 FKEDISIFKDSDL
+2612 
-2625 KDTIEDI
+2625 
-2632 KNELREKGLI
+2632 
-2642 DKTGKK
+2642 
-2648 IC
+2648 C

>member
-1 MSTNCYNPI
+1 MSTKCYNPI
-10 KGIDDVISSKIQ
+10 KGIDDVIASKIQ
-22 GWNKYRVATL
+22 GWNEYRVATL

-38 SHPSPLDTSD
+38 SHSSPLDTSD
-48 LDKAVQELISYRRNL
+48 LDKAVQDLISYRRDL
-63 GKVNA
+63 GKMNA
-68 ESIKTASFNLSES
+68 ESIKTTSSNLSES

-108 LDALQEANPSLSRKV
+108 LDALQKANPFLSRKV
-123 ICNGFISNG
+123 ICNGFVSNG

-152 YLEAVEE
+152 YSEAVEE
-159 DDMDTANSYKK
+159 GDMDTANSYKK

-185 LRDTEELK
+185 LRDTEELR
-193 LGNNIEYADDTNP
+193 LGDKIEYADDTNP

-230 TSDMQSAFGSVGK
+230 TSDMHSAFGSVGK

-275 THQSLIEILRGVTSE
+275 AHQSLIEILRGVTSE
-290 NQMIGLLRNASSSQS
+290 RQMIGLLRNASNSQT

-334 YSILLEEIKNELRTF
+334 YSILLEEVKNGLRTF

-354 NRVNISLSG
+354 NRVNNSLSG

-377 DTSVF
+377 NTSVF

-391 NLQNLREIVAEY
+391 NLQSLRELVKEY
-403 FPSKNVSIVPKFYSN
+403 FPSKSVSITPKFYNN

-442 GNTLDRIMSN
+442 GGTLDKIMSS

-461 AISELIEF
+461 AISELVEF

-476 KSELESLNKGNFSLS
+476 KKELESLDKGEYSLS
-491 KSSFKDFIKFSP
+491 NRSFKDFIRFSP

-517 DKMLTIIT
+517 DKMLSIVT

-537 RHKDKNGNNITLFSN
+537 RHKDKNGNNVTLFSN

-568 VTNNDRQGLRRMIEN
+568 VSNNDRQGLRRMIEN

-588 SFFMDNGTILN
+588 SFFMDKDNGTIFN
-599 RWIKDLYESDLDEKS
+599 RWLRDLYESGLDEKD
-614 FATNFVFKRF
+614 FAANFGFKRF

-640 AIDMMTEYFS
+640 TIDMMAEYFS
-650 ERQISPKNIK
+650 ERQLSA
-660 YIDEEEF
+660 
-667 NKSKNLKSF
+667 
-676 PKDQLYYVNGTNY
+676 
-689 YYKYNSIDSKGN
+689 NSQ
-701 NVWTKHIKDDYAY
+701 YAY

-730 AKRYSAKEILDGL
+730 AKRYSAQEILDGL

-756 TKAAN
+756 TSAAN
-761 SKLKEE
+761 TKLKEGG
-767 EYSPIENFSNKEDE
+767 YSLIENFSSKENE
-781 YTILPFLNKDYK
+781 YTALPFLNKDYK

-827 NIFKKNL
+827 NSFKTSL

-848 NTNKKEVQYIYFSQ
+848 KTNKKEVQYVYFSQ
-862 EVNGDKTIDKVIAD
+862 EVNGNKSIDEVIAD

-926 DGNLYSKDG
+926 DGNLYSEDG

-942 DDINLNAELS
+942 DDINLNAEVS
-952 NPEFMTAIK
+952 NPEFMKAIE

-1009 NAIKQLR
+1009 NTIKQLR

-1023 QIPSDKLAEIASM
+1023 QIPSDKLTEVANMS
-1036 AVVFQPIKPYMYTI
+1036 VVFQPIKPYMYTI
-1050 ENYAV
+1050 ENLAV
-1055 NNTDKLKIP
+1055 NSTDKLKIP

-1096 VDLVGSTKIVKVGGF
+1096 VDLVGSTEIVKVGGF
-1111 GSTDISKASNAKELN
+1111 GSTDISKASNAQELSN
-1126 DALDKAY
+1126 ALDKAY

-1158 GTQVRKLIMT
+1158 GTQVRKLIMA
-1168 NVEMDDYHYEN
+1168 NIKMDDYHYEN
-1179 YVGGNKVNLG
+1179 YVGGKKVNLG
-1189 GKYGDVRLNGR
+1189 GKYGEVRLNGR

-1210 VANILESYDLFANEV
+1210 VANILKSYDLFANEV

-1271 HDSSAMLFSMFKK
+1271 HDSSAMLFSIFKK

-1307 EESGDLK
+1307 EESGDLH

-1343 KEVTLEFSDYCN
+1343 KEVALEFSDYCN

-1456 YSNIKDVLKEA
+1456 YPNIKDVLKEA

-1474 LDRLYKY
+1474 LNRLYKY

-1501 RGYISFESYDFSKSP
+1501 RGYISFESYDFSKSS

-1563 LLFGSLEGIVSRGT
+1563 LLFGNLEGIVSR
-1577 STSKISGENI
+1577 E
-1587 SSKGSEFAK
+1587 
-1596 KLTNVGNNLEVTYK
+1596 
-1610 GVTFRNAEHA
+1610 
-1620 YQTWKSGEFDNT
+1620 
-1632 AYNSINTWKPVGSK
+1632 
-1646 PVNKQINFQI
+1646 
-1656 MVDILTE
+1656 
-1663 KLKQHPELIE
+1663 
-1673 GIKERGGHEYIISST
+1673 
-1688 HNVVGDKYWESSGQ
+1688 
-1702 NAFIKALAEAAI
+1702 
-1714 NVGISPINNNF
+1714 
-1725 IKSTVDFNAIAERAK
+1725 TVDFNAIAERAK

-1780 NHAFSSLMKEFTLK
+1780 NHAFSSLMSEFTLK
-1794 EPIRFAGH
+1794 DPIRFAGH

-1884 ADMAIREVV
+1884 ADMAMREVV

-1926 MREQGKNAMDNK
+1926 MREQGKNAMDNQ

-1951 SQIQTVAGDVSQFVT
+1951 SQIQTVAGDISQFVT
-1966 STKFTA
+1966 SSKFTA

-1995 KFVVKNGKNALSVNI
+1995 KFVVKNGKNALSVNM
-2010 KVTDT
+2010 KVTDI

-2032 YLESLIENPLAYEQA
+2032 YLKSLIENPLAYEQA
-2047 MYDMNRRANSLLNSY
+2047 MYDMNRRAGMLLNSY
-2062 YPYETPSYRNARNR
+2062 YPYNTPSYSGARNR
-2076 LASLTKNNFLDADTI
+2076 LAELTKSNFLDADTI

-2107 DSLFNGEIPI
+2107 DSLFNGEM
-2117 PVDSINTP
+2117 
-2125 NLDTTVNSYTGN
+2125 
-2137 ITPDANTIFVF
+2137 
-2148 GSNPEGRHGAGAA
+2148 
-2161 KIAREQFGA
+2161 
-2170 IYGQGE
+2170 
-2176 GLQGNAYALPTKDL
+2176 PTKD
-2190 RVTKNNGLR
+2190 G
-2199 SISEA
+2199 
-2204 QIIENIKK
+2204 
-2212 LYEVA
+2212 
-2217 KQNPDKQFK
+2217 
-2226 IAYRN
+2226 
-2231 TDKASLNGYTGL
+2231 
-2243 EMIDMFL
+2243 
-2250 KAGSIPTNIVFSK
+2250 
-2263 EWIDTGK
+2263 
-2270 FDLPTKKVQSTSK
+2270 
-2283 SYIPAREYYTK
+2283 IPAREYYTK

-2353 ELLKTEPDLASNLFM
+2353 ELLKTEPDLARDLFM

-2392 LNMKLW
+2392 LAIKVG
-2398 REWDPSADNGK
+2398 RKWDSSANDGN
-2409 GAWIQSDKSYIDFLN
+2409 GAWVERSYVDFLN
-2424 EVKKG
+2424 DVKEGTVTANSEK
-2429 ISVNIEEFAKQY
+2429 FAKQY

-2449 SLVFTAKGSTRDF
+2449 RLVFTAKGSN
-2462 LKKEVYKNGV
+2462 LKYLKTLVYKNGEAV
-2472 AASEFTLKVSKL
+2472 SNFTLDVNKL
-2484 GDDAKNYTIADDT
+2484 GDDAKNYTIKDST
-2497 IPKSWTAFRPC
+2497 LPKNCVAFRPC
-2508 IIVDGIVYM
+2508 IVVDGITYI
-2517 CESGNDKFN
+2517 CDSSNDKFN
-2526 VSTDGS
+2526 VSYDGS
-2532 MTYRKVSQLGT
+2532 ITYYKVSQLGT
-2543 TNKSLQYISDS
+2543 TNKSLQYVSDS
-2554 ETKITDSQT
+2554 ESRLTDNEQYDNNMEGNSSQEFIPENT
-2563 YDDKMPGSTK
+2563 PNSFN
-2573 REDRVPEEHPEKVDR
+2573 REEAINQIIDYGIKNGEFMAEQVESIKEYLNSQSDVDLSDTVNAIRNEIQNSGLTDNTGEKV
-2588 DKLVNDLIYYSLMNG
+2588 
-2603 NLVEESTDK
+2603 
-2612 FKEDISIFKDSDL
+2612 
-2625 KDTIEDI
+2625 
-2632 KNELREKGLI
+2632 
-2642 DKTGKK
+2642 
-2648 IC
+2648 C

>member
-1 MSTNCYNPI
+1 MSTKCYNPI
-10 KGIDDVISSKIQ
+10 KGIDDVIASKIQ
-22 GWNKYRVATL
+22 GWNEYRVATL

-38 SHPSPLDTSD
+38 SHSSPLDTSD
-48 LDKAVQELISYRRNL
+48 LDKAVQDLISYRRDL
-63 GKVNA
+63 GKMNA
-68 ESIKTASFNLSES
+68 ESIKTTSSNLSES

-108 LDALQEANPSLSRKV
+108 LDALQEANPFLSRKV
-123 ICNGFISNG
+123 ICNGFVSNG

-152 YLEAVEE
+152 YSEAVEE
-159 DDMDTANSYKK
+159 GDMDTANSYKK

-185 LRDTEELK
+185 LRDTEELR
-193 LGNNIEYADDTNP
+193 LGDKIEYADDTNP

-230 TSDMQSAFGSVGK
+230 TSDMHSAFGSVGK

-275 THQSLIEILRGVTSE
+275 AHQSLIEILRGVTSE
-290 NQMIGLLRNASSSQS
+290 RQMIGLLRNASNSQT

-334 YSILLEEIKNELRTF
+334 YSILLEEVKNGLRTF

-354 NRVNISLSG
+354 NRVNNSLSG

-377 DTSVF
+377 NTSVF

-391 NLQNLREIVAEY
+391 NLQSLRELVKEY
-403 FPSKNVSIVPKFYSN
+403 FPSKSVSITPKFYNN

-442 GNTLDRIMSN
+442 GGTLDKIMSS

-461 AISELIEF
+461 AISELVEF

-476 KSELESLNKGNFSLS
+476 KKELESLDKGEYSLS
-491 KSSFKDFIKFSP
+491 NRSFKDFIRFSP

-517 DKMLTIIT
+517 DKMLSIVT

-537 RHKDKNGNNITLFSN
+537 RHKDKNGNNVTLFSN

-568 VTNNDRQGLRRMIEN
+568 VSNNDRQGLRRMIEN

-588 SFFMDNGTILN
+588 SFFMDKDNGTIFN
-599 RWIKDLYESDLDEKS
+599 RWLRDLYESGLDEKD
-614 FATNFVFKRF
+614 FAANFGFKRF

-640 AIDMMTEYFS
+640 AIDMMAEYFS
-650 ERQISPKNIK
+650 ERQKSP
-660 YIDEEEF
+660 
-667 NKSKNLKSF
+667 
-676 PKDQLYYVNGTNY
+676 
-689 YYKYNSIDSKGN
+689 NSQ
-701 NVWTKHIKDDYAY
+701 YAY

-730 AKRYSAKEILDGL
+730 AKRYSAQEILDGL

-756 TKAAN
+756 TSAAN
-761 SKLKEE
+761 TKLKEGG
-767 EYSPIENFSNKEDE
+767 YSLIENFSSKENE
-781 YTILPFLNKDYK
+781 YTALPFLNKDYK

-827 NIFKKNL
+827 NSFKTSL

-848 NTNKKEVQYIYFSQ
+848 KTNKKEVQYVYFSQ
-862 EVNGDKTIDKVIAD
+862 EVNGNKSIDEVIAD

-926 DGNLYSKDG
+926 DGNLYSEDG

-942 DDINLNAELS
+942 DDINLNAEVS
-952 NPEFMTAIK
+952 NPEFMKAIE

-1009 NAIKQLR
+1009 NTIKQLR

-1023 QIPSDKLAEIASM
+1023 QIPSDKLTEIANMS
-1036 AVVFQPIKPYMYTI
+1036 VVFQPIKPYMYTI
-1050 ENYAV
+1050 ENLAV
-1055 NNTDKLKIP
+1055 NSTDKLKIP

-1111 GSTDISKASNAKELN
+1111 GSTDISKASNAQELSN
-1126 DALDKAY
+1126 ALDKAY

-1158 GTQVRKLIMT
+1158 GTQVRKLIMA
-1168 NVEMDDYHYEN
+1168 NIKMDDYHYEN
-1179 YVGGNKVNLG
+1179 YVGGKKVNLG
-1189 GKYGDVRLNGR
+1189 GKYGEVRLNGR

-1210 VANILESYDLFANEV
+1210 VANILKSYDLFANEV

-1271 HDSSAMLFSMFKK
+1271 HDSSAMLFSIFKK

-1295 AVQVSAM
+1295 AIQVSAM

-1307 EESGDLK
+1307 EESGDLH

-1343 KEVTLEFSDYCN
+1343 KEVALEFSDYCN

-1456 YSNIKDVLKEA
+1456 YPNIKDVLKEA

-1474 LDRLYKY
+1474 LNRLYKY

-1501 RGYISFESYDFSKSP
+1501 RGYISFESYDFSKSS

-1563 LLFGSLEGIVSRGT
+1563 LLFGNLEGIVSR
-1577 STSKISGENI
+1577 E
-1587 SSKGSEFAK
+1587 
-1596 KLTNVGNNLEVTYK
+1596 
-1610 GVTFRNAEHA
+1610 
-1620 YQTWKSGEFDNT
+1620 
-1632 AYNSINTWKPVGSK
+1632 
-1646 PVNKQINFQI
+1646 
-1656 MVDILTE
+1656 
-1663 KLKQHPELIE
+1663 
-1673 GIKERGGHEYIISST
+1673 
-1688 HNVVGDKYWESSGQ
+1688 
-1702 NAFIKALAEAAI
+1702 
-1714 NVGISPINNNF
+1714 
-1725 IKSTVDFNAIAERAK
+1725 TVDFNAIAERAK

-1780 NHAFSSLMKEFTLK
+1780 NHAFSSLMSEFTLK
-1794 EPIRFAGH
+1794 DPIRFAGH

-1884 ADMAIREVV
+1884 ADMAMREVV

-1926 MREQGKNAMDNK
+1926 MREQGKNAMDNQ

-1951 SQIQTVAGDVSQFVT
+1951 SQIQTVAGDTSQFVT
-1966 STKFTA
+1966 SSKFTA

-1995 KFVVKNGKNALSVNI
+1995 KFVVKNGKNALSVNM
-2010 KVTDT
+2010 KVTDI

-2032 YLESLIENPLAYEQA
+2032 YLKSLIENPLAYEQA
-2047 MYDMNRRANSLLNSY
+2047 MYDMNRRAGMLLNSY
-2062 YPYETPSYRNARNR
+2062 YPYNTPSYSGARNR
-2076 LASLTKNNFLDADTI
+2076 LVELTKSNFLDADTI

-2107 DSLFNGEIPI
+2107 DSLFNGEM
-2117 PVDSINTP
+2117 
-2125 NLDTTVNSYTGN
+2125 
-2137 ITPDANTIFVF
+2137 
-2148 GSNPEGRHGAGAA
+2148 
-2161 KIAREQFGA
+2161 
-2170 IYGQGE
+2170 
-2176 GLQGNAYALPTKDL
+2176 PTKD
-2190 RVTKNNGLR
+2190 G
-2199 SISEA
+2199 
-2204 QIIENIKK
+2204 
-2212 LYEVA
+2212 
-2217 KQNPDKQFK
+2217 
-2226 IAYRN
+2226 
-2231 TDKASLNGYTGL
+2231 
-2243 EMIDMFL
+2243 
-2250 KAGSIPTNIVFSK
+2250 
-2263 EWIDTGK
+2263 
-2270 FDLPTKKVQSTSK
+2270 
-2283 SYIPAREYYTK
+2283 IPAREYYTK

-2353 ELLKTEPDLASNLFM
+2353 ELLKTEPDLARDLFM

-2392 LNMKLW
+2392 LAIKVG
-2398 REWDPSADNGK
+2398 RKWDSSANDGN
-2409 GAWIQSDKSYIDFLN
+2409 GAWVERSYVDFLN
-2424 EVKKG
+2424 DVKEGTVTANSEK
-2429 ISVNIEEFAKQY
+2429 FAKQY

-2449 SLVFTAKGSTRDF
+2449 RLVFTAKGSN
-2462 LKKEVYKNGV
+2462 LKYLKTLVYKNGEAV
-2472 AASEFTLKVSKL
+2472 SNFTLDVNKL
-2484 GDDAKNYTIADDT
+2484 GDDAKNYTIKDST
-2497 IPKSWTAFRPC
+2497 LPKNCVAFRPC
-2508 IIVDGIVYM
+2508 IVVDGITYI
-2517 CESGNDKFN
+2517 CDSSNDKFN
-2526 VSTDGS
+2526 VSYDGS
-2532 MTYRKVSQLGT
+2532 ITYYKVSQLGT
-2543 TNKSLQYISDS
+2543 TNKSLQYVSDS
-2554 ETKITDSQT
+2554 ESRLTDNEQYDNNMEGNSSQEFIPENT
-2563 YDDKMPGSTK
+2563 PNSFN
-2573 REDRVPEEHPEKVDR
+2573 REEAINQIIDYGIKNGEFMAEQVESIKEYLNSQSDVDLSDTVNAIRNEIQNSGLTDNTGEKV
-2588 DKLVNDLIYYSLMNG
+2588 
-2603 NLVEESTDK
+2603 
-2612 FKEDISIFKDSDL
+2612 
-2625 KDTIEDI
+2625 
-2632 KNELREKGLI
+2632 
-2642 DKTGKK
+2642 
-2648 IC
+2648 C

>member
-1 MSTNCYNPI
+1 MSTKCYNPI
-10 KGIDDVISSKIQ
+10 KGIDDVIASKIQ
-22 GWNKYRVATL
+22 GWNEYRVATL

-38 SHPSPLDTSD
+38 SHSSPLDTSD
-48 LDKAVQELISYRRNL
+48 LDKAVQDLISYRRDL
-63 GKVNA
+63 GKMNA
-68 ESIKTASFNLSES
+68 ESIKTTSSNLSES

-108 LDALQEANPSLSRKV
+108 LDALQEANPFLSRKV
-123 ICNGFISNG
+123 ICNGFVSNG

-152 YLEAVEE
+152 YSEAVEE
-159 DDMDTANSYKK
+159 GDMDTANSYKK

-185 LRDTEELK
+185 LRDTEELR
-193 LGNNIEYADDTNP
+193 LGDKIEYADDTNP

-230 TSDMQSAFGSVGK
+230 TSDMHSAFGSVGK

-275 THQSLIEILRGVTSE
+275 AHQSLIEILRGVTSE
-290 NQMIGLLRNASSSQS
+290 RQMIGLLRNASNSQT

-334 YSILLEEIKNELRTF
+334 YSILLGEVKNGLRTF

-354 NRVNISLSG
+354 NRVNNSLSG

-377 DTSVF
+377 NTSVF

-391 NLQNLREIVAEY
+391 NLQSLRELVKEY
-403 FPSKNVSIVPKFYSN
+403 FPSKSVSITPKFYNN

-442 GNTLDRIMSN
+442 GGTLDKIMSS

-461 AISELIEF
+461 AISELVEF

-476 KSELESLNKGNFSLS
+476 KKELESLDKGEYSLS
-491 KSSFKDFIKFSP
+491 NRPFKDFIRFSP

-517 DKMLTIIT
+517 DKMLSIVT

-537 RHKDKNGNNITLFSN
+537 RHKDKNGNNVTLFSN

-568 VTNNDRQGLRRMIEN
+568 VSNNDRQGLRRMIEN

-588 SFFMDNGTILN
+588 SFFMDKDNGTIFN
-599 RWIKDLYESDLDEKS
+599 RWLRDLYESGLDEKD
-614 FATNFVFKRF
+614 FAANFGFKRF

-640 AIDMMTEYFS
+640 AIDMMAEYFS
-650 ERQISPKNIK
+650 ERQKSP
-660 YIDEEEF
+660 
-667 NKSKNLKSF
+667 
-676 PKDQLYYVNGTNY
+676 
-689 YYKYNSIDSKGN
+689 NSQ
-701 NVWTKHIKDDYAY
+701 YAY

-730 AKRYSAKEILDGL
+730 AKRYSAQEILDGL

-756 TKAAN
+756 TSAAN
-761 SKLKEE
+761 TKLKEGG
-767 EYSPIENFSNKEDE
+767 YSLIENFSSKENE
-781 YTILPFLNKDYK
+781 YTALPFLNKDYK

-827 NIFKKNL
+827 NSFKTSL

-848 NTNKKEVQYIYFSQ
+848 KTNKKEVQYVYFSQ
-862 EVNGDKTIDKVIAD
+862 EVNGNKSIDEVIAD

-926 DGNLYSKDG
+926 DGNLYSEDG

-942 DDINLNAELS
+942 DDINLNAEVS
-952 NPEFMTAIK
+952 NPEFMKAIE

-1009 NAIKQLR
+1009 NTIKQLR

-1023 QIPSDKLAEIASM
+1023 QIPSDKLTEIANMS
-1036 AVVFQPIKPYMYTI
+1036 VVFQPIKPYMYTI
-1050 ENYAV
+1050 ENLAV
-1055 NNTDKLKIP
+1055 NSTDKLKIP

-1111 GSTDISKASNAKELN
+1111 GSTDISKASNAQELSN
-1126 DALDKAY
+1126 ALDKAY

-1158 GTQVRKLIMT
+1158 GTQVRKLIMA
-1168 NVEMDDYHYEN
+1168 NIKMDDYHYEN
-1179 YVGGNKVNLG
+1179 YVGGKKVNLG
-1189 GKYGDVRLNGR
+1189 GKYGEVRLNGR

-1210 VANILESYDLFANEV
+1210 VANILKSYDLFANEV

-1271 HDSSAMLFSMFKK
+1271 HDSSAMLFSIFKK

-1295 AVQVSAM
+1295 AIQVSAM

-1307 EESGDLK
+1307 EESGDLH

-1343 KEVTLEFSDYCN
+1343 KEAALEFSDYCN
-1355 EDGTLKTDKDGN
+1355 KDGTLKTDKDGN

-1456 YSNIKDVLKEA
+1456 YPNIKDVLKEA

-1474 LDRLYKY
+1474 LNRLYKY

-1501 RGYISFESYDFSKSP
+1501 RGYISFESYDFSKSS

-1563 LLFGSLEGIVSRGT
+1563 LLFGNLEGIVSR
-1577 STSKISGENI
+1577 E
-1587 SSKGSEFAK
+1587 
-1596 KLTNVGNNLEVTYK
+1596 
-1610 GVTFRNAEHA
+1610 
-1620 YQTWKSGEFDNT
+1620 
-1632 AYNSINTWKPVGSK
+1632 
-1646 PVNKQINFQI
+1646 
-1656 MVDILTE
+1656 
-1663 KLKQHPELIE
+1663 
-1673 GIKERGGHEYIISST
+1673 
-1688 HNVVGDKYWESSGQ
+1688 
-1702 NAFIKALAEAAI
+1702 
-1714 NVGISPINNNF
+1714 
-1725 IKSTVDFNAIAERAK
+1725 TVDFNAIAERAK

-1780 NHAFSSLMKEFTLK
+1780 NHAFSSLMSEFTLK
-1794 EPIRFAGH
+1794 DPIRFAGH

-1884 ADMAIREVV
+1884 ADMAMREVV

-1926 MREQGKNAMDNK
+1926 MREQGKNAMDNQ

-1951 SQIQTVAGDVSQFVT
+1951 SQIQTVAGDTSQFVT
-1966 STKFTA
+1966 SSKFTA

-1995 KFVVKNGKNALSVNI
+1995 KFVVKNGKNALSVNM
-2010 KVTDT
+2010 KVTDI

-2047 MYDMNRRANSLLNSY
+2047 MYDMNRRAGMLLNSY
-2062 YPYETPSYRNARNR
+2062 YPYNTPSYSGARNR
-2076 LASLTKNNFLDADTI
+2076 LAELTKSNFLDADTI

-2107 DSLFNGEIPI
+2107 DSLFNGEM
-2117 PVDSINTP
+2117 
-2125 NLDTTVNSYTGN
+2125 
-2137 ITPDANTIFVF
+2137 
-2148 GSNPEGRHGAGAA
+2148 
-2161 KIAREQFGA
+2161 
-2170 IYGQGE
+2170 
-2176 GLQGNAYALPTKDL
+2176 PTKD
-2190 RVTKNNGLR
+2190 G
-2199 SISEA
+2199 
-2204 QIIENIKK
+2204 
-2212 LYEVA
+2212 
-2217 KQNPDKQFK
+2217 
-2226 IAYRN
+2226 
-2231 TDKASLNGYTGL
+2231 
-2243 EMIDMFL
+2243 
-2250 KAGSIPTNIVFSK
+2250 
-2263 EWIDTGK
+2263 
-2270 FDLPTKKVQSTSK
+2270 
-2283 SYIPAREYYTK
+2283 IPAREYYTK
-2294 HFAKEVFNTLESN
+2294 HFAKEVFNTLGSN

-2338 GLAPYQKDELKESWA
+2338 GLAPYQKDELKENWA
-2353 ELLKTEPDLASNLFM
+2353 ELLKTEPDLARDLFM

-2392 LNMKLW
+2392 LAIKVG
-2398 REWDPSADNGK
+2398 RKWDSSANDGN
-2409 GAWIQSDKSYIDFLN
+2409 GAWVERSYVDFLN
-2424 EVKKG
+2424 DVKEGTVTANSEK
-2429 ISVNIEEFAKQY
+2429 FAKQY
-2441 ILNHLDNR
+2441 ILNHLDNKR
-2449 SLVFTAKGSTRDF
+2449 LVLTAKGSIYELIKDD
-2462 LKKEVYKNGV
+2462 VYKNNETV
-2472 AASEFTLKVSKL
+2472 SSFTLNGGKL
-2484 GDDAKNYTIADDT
+2484 GDDAKYFTIKDSSL
-2497 IPKSWTAFRPC
+2497 PKNVIAFRPC
-2508 IIVDGIVYM
+2508 IVIDGVIYM

-2526 VSTDGS
+2526 VSYDGS
-2532 MTYRKVSQLGT
+2532 ITYYKVSQLGT
-2543 TNKSLQYISDS
+2543 TNKSLQYVSDS
-2554 ETKITDSQT
+2554 ESKMKDTESYDSNIS
-2563 YDDKMPGSTK
+2563 GSTK
-2573 REDRVPEEHPEKVDR
+2573 KEDLIPEQNPEKFNR
-2588 DKLVNDLIYYSLMNG
+2588 EELINKLILYSLKNG
-2603 NLVEESTDK
+2603 NLVSEDVDK
-2612 FKEDISIFKDSDL
+2612 FKKDISTLNNSDL
-2625 KDTIEDI
+2625 IETINDI
-2632 KNELREKGLI
+2632 RVELKEKGLI
-2642 DKTGKK
+2642 DNSGNLV
-2648 IC
+2648 C

>member
-1 MSTNCYNPI
+1 MSTKCYNPI
-10 KGIDDVISSKIQ
+10 KGIDDVIASKIQ
-22 GWNKYRVATL
+22 GWNEYRVAAL

-38 SHPSPLDTSD
+38 SHSSPLDTSD
-48 LDKAVQELISYRRNL
+48 LDRAVQDLISYRRDL
-63 GKVNA
+63 GKMNA
-68 ESIKTASFNLSES
+68 ESIKTTSSNLSES

-108 LDALQEANPSLSRKV
+108 LDALQEANPFLSRKV
-123 ICNGFISNG
+123 ICNGFVSNG

-152 YLEAVEE
+152 YSEAVEE
-159 DDMDTANSYKK
+159 GDMDTANSYKK

-185 LRDTEELK
+185 LRDTEELR
-193 LGNNIEYADDTNP
+193 LGDKIEYADDTNP

-230 TSDMQSAFGSVGK
+230 TSDMHSAFGSVGK

-275 THQSLIEILRGVTSE
+275 AHQSLIEILRGVTSE
-290 NQMIGLLRNASSSQS
+290 RQMIGLLRNASNSQT

-334 YSILLEEIKNELRTF
+334 YSILLEEVKNGLRTF

-354 NRVNISLSG
+354 NRVNNSLSG

-377 DTSVF
+377 NTSVF

-391 NLQNLREIVAEY
+391 NLQSLRELVKEY
-403 FPSKNVSIVPKFYSN
+403 FPSKSVSITPKFYNN

-442 GNTLDRIMSN
+442 GGTLDKIMSS

-461 AISELIEF
+461 AISELVEF

-476 KSELESLNKGNFSLS
+476 KKELESLDKGEYSLS
-491 KSSFKDFIKFSP
+491 NRSFKDFIRFSP

-517 DKMLTIIT
+517 DKMLSIVT

-537 RHKDKNGNNITLFSN
+537 RHKDKNGNNVTLFSN

-568 VTNNDRQGLRRMIEN
+568 VSNNDRQGLRRMIEN

-588 SFFMDNGTILN
+588 SFFMDKDNGTIFN
-599 RWIKDLYESDLDEKS
+599 RWLRDLYESGLDEKD
-614 FATNFVFKRF
+614 FAANFGFKRF

-640 AIDMMTEYFS
+640 AIDMMAEYFS
-650 ERQISPKNIK
+650 ERQKSP
-660 YIDEEEF
+660 
-667 NKSKNLKSF
+667 
-676 PKDQLYYVNGTNY
+676 
-689 YYKYNSIDSKGN
+689 NSQ
-701 NVWTKHIKDDYAY
+701 YAY

-730 AKRYSAKEILDGL
+730 AKRYSAQEILDGL

-756 TKAAN
+756 TSAAN
-761 SKLKEE
+761 TKLKEGG
-767 EYSPIENFSNKEDE
+767 YSLIENFSSKENE
-781 YTILPFLNKDYK
+781 YTALPFLNKDYK

-827 NIFKKNL
+827 NSFKTSL

-848 NTNKKEVQYIYFSQ
+848 KTNKKEVQYVYFSQ
-862 EVNGDKTIDKVIAD
+862 EVNGNKSIDEVIAD

-926 DGNLYSKDG
+926 DGNLYSEDG

-942 DDINLNAELS
+942 DDINLNAEVS
-952 NPEFMTAIK
+952 NPEFMKAIE

-1009 NAIKQLR
+1009 NTIKQLR

-1023 QIPSDKLAEIASM
+1023 QIPSDKLTEIANMS
-1036 AVVFQPIKPYMYTI
+1036 VVFQPIKPYMYTI
-1050 ENYAV
+1050 ENLAV
-1055 NNTDKLKIP
+1055 NSTDKLKIP

-1111 GSTDISKASNAKELN
+1111 GSTDISKASNAQELSN
-1126 DALDKAY
+1126 ALDKAY

-1158 GTQVRKLIMT
+1158 GTQVRKLIMA
-1168 NVEMDDYHYEN
+1168 NIKMDDYHYEN
-1179 YVGGNKVNLG
+1179 YVGGKKVNLG
-1189 GKYGDVRLNGR
+1189 GKYGEVRLNGR

-1210 VANILESYDLFANEV
+1210 VANILKSYDLFANEV

-1271 HDSSAMLFSMFKK
+1271 HDSSAMLFSIFKK

-1307 EESGDLK
+1307 EESGDLH

-1343 KEVTLEFSDYCN
+1343 KEVALEFSDYCN

-1432 RNEYRQREL
+1432 RNEYRQRES

-1456 YSNIKDVLKEA
+1456 YPNIKDVLKEA

-1474 LDRLYKY
+1474 LNRLYKY

-1563 LLFGSLEGIVSRGT
+1563 LLFGNLEGIVSR
-1577 STSKISGENI
+1577 E
-1587 SSKGSEFAK
+1587 
-1596 KLTNVGNNLEVTYK
+1596 
-1610 GVTFRNAEHA
+1610 
-1620 YQTWKSGEFDNT
+1620 
-1632 AYNSINTWKPVGSK
+1632 
-1646 PVNKQINFQI
+1646 
-1656 MVDILTE
+1656 
-1663 KLKQHPELIE
+1663 
-1673 GIKERGGHEYIISST
+1673 
-1688 HNVVGDKYWESSGQ
+1688 
-1702 NAFIKALAEAAI
+1702 
-1714 NVGISPINNNF
+1714 
-1725 IKSTVDFNAIAERAK
+1725 TVDFNAIAERAK

-1780 NHAFSSLMKEFTLK
+1780 NHAFSSLMSEFTLK
-1794 EPIRFAGH
+1794 DPIRFAGH

-1884 ADMAIREVV
+1884 ADMAMREVV

-1926 MREQGKNAMDNK
+1926 MREQGKNAMDNQ

-1951 SQIQTVAGDVSQFVT
+1951 SQIQTVAGDISQFVT
-1966 STKFTA
+1966 SSKFTA

-1995 KFVVKNGKNALSVNI
+1995 KFVVKNGKNALSVNM
-2010 KVTDT
+2010 KVTDI

-2032 YLESLIENPLAYEQA
+2032 YLKSLIENPLAYEQA
-2047 MYDMNRRANSLLNSY
+2047 MYDMNRRAGMLLNSY
-2062 YPYETPSYRNARNR
+2062 YPYNTPSYSGARNR
-2076 LASLTKNNFLDADTI
+2076 LAELTKSNFLDADTI

-2107 DSLFNGEIPI
+2107 DSLFNGEM
-2117 PVDSINTP
+2117 
-2125 NLDTTVNSYTGN
+2125 
-2137 ITPDANTIFVF
+2137 
-2148 GSNPEGRHGAGAA
+2148 
-2161 KIAREQFGA
+2161 
-2170 IYGQGE
+2170 
-2176 GLQGNAYALPTKDL
+2176 PTKD
-2190 RVTKNNGLR
+2190 G
-2199 SISEA
+2199 
-2204 QIIENIKK
+2204 
-2212 LYEVA
+2212 
-2217 KQNPDKQFK
+2217 
-2226 IAYRN
+2226 
-2231 TDKASLNGYTGL
+2231 
-2243 EMIDMFL
+2243 
-2250 KAGSIPTNIVFSK
+2250 
-2263 EWIDTGK
+2263 
-2270 FDLPTKKVQSTSK
+2270 
-2283 SYIPAREYYTK
+2283 IPAREYYTK

-2338 GLAPYQKDELKESWA
+2338 GLAPYQKDELKGSWA
-2353 ELLKTEPDLASNLFM
+2353 ELLKTEPDLARDLFM

-2392 LNMKLW
+2392 LAIKVG
-2398 REWDPSADNGK
+2398 RKWDSSANDGN
-2409 GAWIQSDKSYIDFLN
+2409 GAWVERSYVDFLN
-2424 EVKKG
+2424 DVKEGTVTANSEK
-2429 ISVNIEEFAKQY
+2429 FAKQY

-2449 SLVFTAKGSTRDF
+2449 RLVFTAKGSN
-2462 LKKEVYKNGV
+2462 LKYLKTLVYKNGEAV
-2472 AASEFTLKVSKL
+2472 SNFTLDVNKL
-2484 GDDAKNYTIADDT
+2484 GDDAKNYTIKDST
-2497 IPKSWTAFRPC
+2497 LPKNCVAFRPC
-2508 IIVDGIVYM
+2508 IVVDGITYI
-2517 CESGNDKFN
+2517 CDSSNDKFN
-2526 VSTDGS
+2526 VSYDGS
-2532 MTYRKVSQLGT
+2532 ITYYKVSQLGT
-2543 TNKSLQYISDS
+2543 TNKSLQYVSDS
-2554 ETKITDSQT
+2554 ESRLTDNEQYDNNMEGNSSQEFIPENT
-2563 YDDKMPGSTK
+2563 PNSFN
-2573 REDRVPEEHPEKVDR
+2573 REEAINQIIDYGIKNGEFMAEQVESIKEYLNSQSDVDLSDTVNAIRNEIQNSGLTDNTGEKV
-2588 DKLVNDLIYYSLMNG
+2588 
-2603 NLVEESTDK
+2603 
-2612 FKEDISIFKDSDL
+2612 
-2625 KDTIEDI
+2625 
-2632 KNELREKGLI
+2632 
-2642 DKTGKK
+2642 
-2648 IC
+2648 C

>member
-1 MSTNCYNPI
+1 MSTKCYNPI
-10 KGIDDVISSKIQ
+10 KGIDDVIASKIQ
-22 GWNKYRVATL
+22 GWNEYRVATL

-38 SHPSPLDTSD
+38 SHSSPLDTSD
-48 LDKAVQELISYRRNL
+48 LDKAVQDLISYRRGL
-63 GKVNA
+63 GKINA
-68 ESIKTASFNLSES
+68 ESIKTTSSNLSES

-123 ICNGFISNG
+123 ICNGFVSNG

-152 YLEAVEE
+152 YSEAVEE
-159 DDMDTANSYKK
+159 GDMDTANSYKK

-185 LRDTEELK
+185 LRDTEELR
-193 LGNNIEYADDTNP
+193 LGDKIEYADDTNP

-230 TSDMQSAFGSVGK
+230 TSDMHSAFGSVGK

-275 THQSLIEILRGVTSE
+275 AHQSLIEILRGVTSE
-290 NQMIGLLRNASSSQS
+290 RQMIGLLRNASNSQT

-334 YSILLEEIKNELRTF
+334 YSILLEEVKNGLRTF

-354 NRVNISLSG
+354 NRVNNSLSG

-377 DTSVF
+377 NTSVF

-391 NLQNLREIVAEY
+391 NLQSLRELVKEY
-403 FPSKNVSIVPKFYSN
+403 FPSKTISIAPKFYNN

-442 GNTLDRIMSN
+442 GGTLDKIMSN

-461 AISELIEF
+461 AISELVEF

-476 KSELESLNKGNFSLS
+476 KKELESLDKGEYSLS
-491 KSSFKDFIKFSP
+491 TRSFKDFIRFSP

-517 DKMLTIIT
+517 DKMLSIVT

-537 RHKDKNGNNITLFSN
+537 RHKDKNGNNVTLFSN

-568 VTNNDRQGLRRMIEN
+568 VSNNDKQGLRRMIEN
-583 EFLDS
+583 EFLNS

-599 RWIKDLYESDLDEKS
+599 RWIKDLYESGLDDKD
-614 FATNFVFKRF
+614 FAANFGFKRF

-640 AIDMMTEYFS
+640 AIDMMAEYFS
-650 ERQISPKNIK
+650 ERQLSP
-660 YIDEEEF
+660 
-667 NKSKNLKSF
+667 
-676 PKDQLYYVNGTNY
+676 
-689 YYKYNSIDSKGN
+689 NSQ
-701 NVWTKHIKDDYAY
+701 YAY

-730 AKRYSAKEILDGL
+730 AKRYSAQEILDGL

-756 TKAAN
+756 TVAAN
-761 SKLKEE
+761 AKLKEGG
-767 EYSPIENFSNKEDE
+767 YSLIENFSGKENE
-781 YTILPFLNKDYK
+781 YTALPFLNKDYK
-793 SPDGTVGKYAAMI
+793 SPDGTIGKYAAMI

-827 NIFKKNL
+827 NSFKTSL

-848 NTNKKEVQYIYFSQ
+848 KTNKKEVQYVYFSQ
-862 EVNGDKTIDKVIAD
+862 EVNGNKSIDEVIAD

-911 IHAPGSVLSLEARDF
+911 IHAPGSVLSLEAKDF
-926 DGNLYSKDG
+926 DGNLYSEDG

-942 DDINLNAELS
+942 NDINLNAEVS
-952 NPEFMTAIK
+952 NPEFMKAIE
-961 AKFGKNSPVYK
+961 AKFGKNSSVYK

-996 MAGKWTQE
+996 MSGKWTQE

-1009 NAIKQLR
+1009 KAIKQLR
-1016 AEYGKDA
+1016 AEYGKDT
-1023 QIPSDKLAEIASM
+1023 QIPSDKLAEIANMS
-1036 AVVFQPIKPYMYTI
+1036 VVFQPIKPYMYTI
-1050 ENYAV
+1050 ENLAV
-1055 NNTDKLKIP
+1055 NSTDKLKIP

-1126 DALDKAY
+1126 DALNKAY

-1158 GTQVRKLIMT
+1158 GTQVRKLIMA
-1168 NVEMDDYHYEN
+1168 NIKMDDYHYEN
-1179 YVGGNKVNLG
+1179 YVGGKKVNLG

-1271 HDSSAMLFSMFKK
+1271 HDSSAMLFSIFKK

-1307 EESGDLK
+1307 EESGDLH

-1343 KEVTLEFSDYCN
+1343 KEVALEFSDYCN

-1481 WDKAGLPYSY
+1481 WNKAGLPYSY

-1563 LLFGSLEGIVSRGT
+1563 LLFGNLEGIVSRG
-1577 STSKISGENI
+1577 
-1587 SSKGSEFAK
+1587 
-1596 KLTNVGNNLEVTYK
+1596 
-1610 GVTFRNAEHA
+1610 
-1620 YQTWKSGEFDNT
+1620 
-1632 AYNSINTWKPVGSK
+1632 
-1646 PVNKQINFQI
+1646 
-1656 MVDILTE
+1656 
-1663 KLKQHPELIE
+1663 
-1673 GIKERGGHEYIISST
+1673 
-1688 HNVVGDKYWESSGQ
+1688 
-1702 NAFIKALAEAAI
+1702 
-1714 NVGISPINNNF
+1714 
-1725 IKSTVDFNAIAERAK
+1725 TVDFNAIAERAK

-1780 NHAFSSLMKEFTLK
+1780 NHAFSSLMSEFTLK
-1794 EPIRFAGH
+1794 DPIRFAGH

-1807 LHAPKGIDVDLN
+1807 LHAPEGIDVDLN

-1884 ADMAIREVV
+1884 ADMAMREVV

-1926 MREQGKNAMDNK
+1926 MREQGKNAMDNQ

-1951 SQIQTVAGDVSQFVT
+1951 SQIQTVAGDISQFVT
-1966 STKFTA
+1966 SSKFTA

-1988 KVKNYID
+1988 KVRNYID
-1995 KFVVKNGKNALSVNI
+1995 KFVVKKGKNALSVNM
-2010 KVTDT
+2010 KVTDI

-2022 NTNLQGSNQE
+2022 NTNLYGSNQE

-2047 MYDMNRRANSLLNSY
+2047 MYDMNRRAGMLLNSY
-2062 YPYETPSYRNARNR
+2062 YPYNTPSYSGARNR
-2076 LASLTKNNFLDADTI
+2076 LAELTKSNFLDADTI

-2107 DSLFNGEIPI
+2107 DSLFNGEIP
-2117 PVDSINTP
+2117 
-2125 NLDTTVNSYTGN
+2125 
-2137 ITPDANTIFVF
+2137 
-2148 GSNPEGRHGAGAA
+2148 A
-2161 KIAREQFGA
+2161 KDG
-2170 IYGQGE
+2170 
-2176 GLQGNAYALPTKDL
+2176 
-2190 RVTKNNGLR
+2190 
-2199 SISEA
+2199 
-2204 QIIENIKK
+2204 
-2212 LYEVA
+2212 
-2217 KQNPDKQFK
+2217 
-2226 IAYRN
+2226 
-2231 TDKASLNGYTGL
+2231 
-2243 EMIDMFL
+2243 
-2250 KAGSIPTNIVFSK
+2250 
-2263 EWIDTGK
+2263 
-2270 FDLPTKKVQSTSK
+2270 
-2283 SYIPAREYYTK
+2283 IPAREYYTK

-2353 ELLKTEPDLASNLFM
+2353 ELLKTEPDLARDLFM

-2392 LNMKLW
+2392 LAIKVG
-2398 REWDPSADNGK
+2398 RKWDSSANDGN
-2409 GAWIQSDKSYIDFLN
+2409 GAWVERSYVDFLN
-2424 EVKKG
+2424 DVKEGTVTANSEK
-2429 ISVNIEEFAKQY
+2429 FAKQY

-2449 SLVFTAKGSTRDF
+2449 RLVFTAKGSN
-2462 LKKEVYKNGV
+2462 LKYLKTLVYKNGEAV
-2472 AASEFTLKVSKL
+2472 SNFTLDVNKL
-2484 GDDAKNYTIADDT
+2484 GDDAKNYTIKDST
-2497 IPKSWTAFRPC
+2497 LPKNCVAFRPC
-2508 IIVDGIVYM
+2508 IVVDGITYM
-2517 CESGNDKFN
+2517 CDSSNDKFN
-2526 VSTDGS
+2526 VSYDGS
-2532 MTYRKVSQLGT
+2532 ITYYKVSQLGT
-2543 TNKSLQYISDS
+2543 TNKSLQYVSDS
-2554 ETKITDSQT
+2554 ESRLTDNEQYDNNMEGNSSQEFIPENT
-2563 YDDKMPGSTK
+2563 PNSFN
-2573 REDRVPEEHPEKVDR
+2573 REEAINQIIDYGIKNGEFMAEQVESIKEYLNSQSDVDLSDTVNAIRNEIQNSGLTDNTGEKV
-2588 DKLVNDLIYYSLMNG
+2588 
-2603 NLVEESTDK
+2603 
-2612 FKEDISIFKDSDL
+2612 
-2625 KDTIEDI
+2625 
-2632 KNELREKGLI
+2632 
-2642 DKTGKK
+2642 
-2648 IC
+2648 C

>member
-1 MSTNCYNPI
+1 MSTKCYNPI
-10 KGIDDVISSKIQ
+10 KGIDDVIASKIQ
-22 GWNKYRVATL
+22 GWNEYRVATL

-38 SHPSPLDTSD
+38 SHSSPLDTSD
-48 LDKAVQELISYRRNL
+48 LDKAVQDLISYRRGL
-63 GKVNA
+63 GKMNA
-68 ESIKTASFNLSES
+68 ESIKTTSSNLSES

-123 ICNGFISNG
+123 ICNGFVLNG

-152 YLEAVEE
+152 YSEAVEE
-159 DDMDTANSYKK
+159 GDMDTANSYKK

-185 LRDTEELK
+185 LRDTEELR
-193 LGNNIEYADDTNP
+193 LGDKIEYADDTNP

-230 TSDMQSAFGSVGK
+230 TSDMHSAFGSVGK

-275 THQSLIEILRGVTSE
+275 AHQSLIEILRGVTSE
-290 NQMIGLLRNASSSQS
+290 RQMIGLLRNASNSQT

-334 YSILLEEIKNELRTF
+334 YSILLEEVKNGLRTF

-354 NRVNISLSG
+354 NRVNNSLSG

-377 DTSVF
+377 NTSVF

-391 NLQNLREIVAEY
+391 NLQSLRELVKEY
-403 FPSKNVSIVPKFYSN
+403 FPSKTISIAPKFYNN

-442 GNTLDRIMSN
+442 GGTLDKIMSN

-461 AISELIEF
+461 AISELVEF

-476 KSELESLNKGNFSLS
+476 KKELESLDKGEYSLS
-491 KSSFKDFIKFSP
+491 TRSFKDFIRFSP

-517 DKMLTIIT
+517 DKMLSIVT

-537 RHKDKNGNNITLFSN
+537 RHKDKNGNNVTLFSN

-568 VTNNDRQGLRRMIEN
+568 VSNNDKQGLRRMIEN
-583 EFLDS
+583 EFLNS

-599 RWIKDLYESDLDEKS
+599 RWIKDLYESGLDDKD
-614 FATNFVFKRF
+614 FAANFGFKRF

-640 AIDMMTEYFS
+640 AIDMMAEYFS
-650 ERQISPKNIK
+650 ERQLSP
-660 YIDEEEF
+660 
-667 NKSKNLKSF
+667 
-676 PKDQLYYVNGTNY
+676 
-689 YYKYNSIDSKGN
+689 NSQ
-701 NVWTKHIKDDYAY
+701 YAY

-730 AKRYSAKEILDGL
+730 AKRYSAQEILDGL

-756 TKAAN
+756 TVAAN
-761 SKLKEE
+761 TKLKEGG
-767 EYSPIENFSNKEDE
+767 YSPIDNFSDKANE
-781 YTILPFLNKDYK
+781 YTALPFLNKDYK
-793 SPDGTVGKYAAMI
+793 SPDGTIGKYAAMI

-816 KAIQAYMEEAV
+816 KAIQAYMEEAI
-827 NIFKKNL
+827 NSFKTSL

-848 NTNKKEVQYIYFSQ
+848 KTNKKEVQYVYFSQ
-862 EVNGDKTIDKVIAD
+862 EVNGNKSIDEVIAD

-926 DGNLYSKDG
+926 DGNLYSEDG

-942 DDINLNAELS
+942 DDINLNAEVS
-952 NPEFMTAIK
+952 NPEFMKAIE
-961 AKFGKNSPVYK
+961 AKFGKNSSVYK

-1009 NAIKQLR
+1009 KAIKQLR

-1023 QIPSDKLAEIASM
+1023 QIPSDKLAEIANMS
-1036 AVVFQPIKPYMYTI
+1036 VVFQPIKPYMYTI
-1050 ENYAV
+1050 ENLAV
-1055 NNTDKLKIP
+1055 NSTDKLKIP

-1158 GTQVRKLIMT
+1158 GTQVRKLIMA
-1168 NVEMDDYHYEN
+1168 NIKMDDYHYEN
-1179 YVGGNKVNLG
+1179 YVGGKKVNLG

-1271 HDSSAMLFSMFKK
+1271 HDSSAMLFSIFKK

-1307 EESGDLK
+1307 EESGDLH

-1343 KEVTLEFSDYCN
+1343 KEVALEFSDYCN

-1563 LLFGSLEGIVSRGT
+1563 LLFGNLEGIVSRGT
-1577 STSKISGENI
+1577 
-1587 SSKGSEFAK
+1587 
-1596 KLTNVGNNLEVTYK
+1596 
-1610 GVTFRNAEHA
+1610 
-1620 YQTWKSGEFDNT
+1620 
-1632 AYNSINTWKPVGSK
+1632 
-1646 PVNKQINFQI
+1646 
-1656 MVDILTE
+1656 
-1663 KLKQHPELIE
+1663 
-1673 GIKERGGHEYIISST
+1673 
-1688 HNVVGDKYWESSGQ
+1688 
-1702 NAFIKALAEAAI
+1702 
-1714 NVGISPINNNF
+1714 
-1725 IKSTVDFNAIAERAK
+1725 VDFSAIAERAK
-1740 DSKSDPEP
+1740 DIKSDPEP

-1780 NHAFSSLMKEFTLK
+1780 NHAFSSLMSEFTLK
-1794 EPIRFAGH
+1794 DPIRFAGH

-1807 LHAPKGIDVDLN
+1807 LHAPEGIDVDLN

-1884 ADMAIREVV
+1884 ADMAMREVV

-1916 LALNIVNDRV
+1916 LASNIVNDRV
-1926 MREQGKNAMDNK
+1926 MRERGKNAMDNQ

-1951 SQIQTVAGDVSQFVT
+1951 SQIQTVAGDISQFVT
-1966 STKFTA
+1966 SSKFTA

-1995 KFVVKNGKNALSVNI
+1995 RFVIKKGKNALSVNM
-2010 KVTDT
+2010 KVTDI

-2022 NTNLQGSNQE
+2022 NTNLYGSNQE
-2032 YLESLIENPLAYEQA
+2032 YLESLIENPLSYEQA
-2047 MYDMNRRANSLLNSY
+2047 MYDMNRRAGMLLNSY
-2062 YPYETPSYRNARNR
+2062 YPYNTPSYSGARNR
-2076 LASLTKNNFLDADTI
+2076 LAELTKSNFLDADTI

-2107 DSLFNGEIPI
+2107 DSLFNGEMP
-2117 PVDSINTP
+2117 
-2125 NLDTTVNSYTGN
+2125 
-2137 ITPDANTIFVF
+2137 
-2148 GSNPEGRHGAGAA
+2148 A
-2161 KIAREQFGA
+2161 KDG
-2170 IYGQGE
+2170 
-2176 GLQGNAYALPTKDL
+2176 
-2190 RVTKNNGLR
+2190 
-2199 SISEA
+2199 
-2204 QIIENIKK
+2204 
-2212 LYEVA
+2212 
-2217 KQNPDKQFK
+2217 
-2226 IAYRN
+2226 
-2231 TDKASLNGYTGL
+2231 
-2243 EMIDMFL
+2243 
-2250 KAGSIPTNIVFSK
+2250 
-2263 EWIDTGK
+2263 
-2270 FDLPTKKVQSTSK
+2270 
-2283 SYIPAREYYTK
+2283 IPAREYYTK

-2353 ELLKTEPDLASNLFM
+2353 ELLKTEPDLARDLFM

-2392 LNMKLW
+2392 LAIKVG
-2398 REWDPSADNGK
+2398 RKWDSSANDGN
-2409 GAWIQSDKSYIDFLN
+2409 GAWVERSYVDFLN
-2424 EVKKG
+2424 DVKEGTVTANSEK
-2429 ISVNIEEFAKQY
+2429 FAKQY

-2449 SLVFTAKGSTRDF
+2449 RLVFTAKGSN
-2462 LKKEVYKNGV
+2462 LKYLKTLVYKNGEAV
-2472 AASEFTLKVSKL
+2472 SNFTLDVNKL
-2484 GDDAKNYTIADDT
+2484 GDDAKNYTIKDNT
-2497 IPKSWTAFRPC
+2497 LPKNCVAFRPC
-2508 IIVDGIVYM
+2508 IVVDGITYM
-2517 CESGNDKFN
+2517 CDSSNDKFN
-2526 VSTDGS
+2526 VSYDGS
-2532 MTYRKVSQLGT
+2532 ITYYKVSQLGT
-2543 TNKSLQYISDS
+2543 TNKSLQYVSDS
-2554 ETKITDSQT
+2554 ESRLTDNEQYDNNMEGNSSQEFIPENT
-2563 YDDKMPGSTK
+2563 PNSFN
-2573 REDRVPEEHPEKVDR
+2573 REEAINQIIDYGIKNGEFMAEQVESIKEYLNSQSDVDLSDTVNAIRNEIQNSGLTDNTGEKV
-2588 DKLVNDLIYYSLMNG
+2588 
-2603 NLVEESTDK
+2603 
-2612 FKEDISIFKDSDL
+2612 
-2625 KDTIEDI
+2625 
-2632 KNELREKGLI
+2632 
-2642 DKTGKK
+2642 
-2648 IC
+2648 C

>member
-1 MSTNCYNPI
+1 MSTKCYNPI
-10 KGIDDVISSKIQ
+10 KGIDDVIASKIQ
-22 GWNKYRVATL
+22 GWNEYRVATL

-38 SHPSPLDTSD
+38 SHSSPLDTSD
-48 LDKAVQELISYRRNL
+48 LDKAVQDLISYRRDL
-63 GKVNA
+63 GKMNA
-68 ESIKTASFNLSES
+68 ESIKTTSSNLSES

-108 LDALQEANPSLSRKV
+108 LDALQEANPFLSRKV
-123 ICNGFISNG
+123 ICNGFVSNG

-152 YLEAVEE
+152 YSEAVEE
-159 DDMDTANSYKK
+159 GDMDTANSYKK

-185 LRDTEELK
+185 LRDTEELR
-193 LGNNIEYADDTNP
+193 LGDKIEYADDTNP

-230 TSDMQSAFGSVGK
+230 TSDMHSAFGSVGK

-275 THQSLIEILRGVTSE
+275 AHQSLIEILRGVTSE
-290 NQMIGLLRNASSSQS
+290 RQIIGLLRNASNSQT

-334 YSILLEEIKNELRTF
+334 YSILLEEVKNGLRTF

-354 NRVNISLSG
+354 NRVNNSLSG

-377 DTSVF
+377 NTSVF

-391 NLQNLREIVAEY
+391 NLQSLRELVKEY
-403 FPSKNVSIVPKFYSN
+403 FPSKSVSITPKFYNN

-442 GNTLDRIMSN
+442 GGTLDKIMSS

-461 AISELIEF
+461 AISELVEF

-476 KSELESLNKGNFSLS
+476 KKELESLDKGEYSLS
-491 KSSFKDFIKFSP
+491 NRSFKDFIRFSP

-517 DKMLTIIT
+517 DKMLSIVT

-537 RHKDKNGNNITLFSN
+537 RHKDKNGNNVTLFSN

-568 VTNNDRQGLRRMIEN
+568 VSNNDRQGLRRMIEN

-588 SFFMDNGTILN
+588 SFFMDKDNGTIFN
-599 RWIKDLYESDLDEKS
+599 RWLRDLYESGLDEKD
-614 FATNFVFKRF
+614 FAANFGFKRF

-640 AIDMMTEYFS
+640 AIDMMAEYFS
-650 ERQISPKNIK
+650 ERQKSP
-660 YIDEEEF
+660 
-667 NKSKNLKSF
+667 
-676 PKDQLYYVNGTNY
+676 
-689 YYKYNSIDSKGN
+689 NSQ
-701 NVWTKHIKDDYAY
+701 YAY

-730 AKRYSAKEILDGL
+730 AKRYSAQEILDGL

-756 TKAAN
+756 TSAAN
-761 SKLKEE
+761 TKLKEGG
-767 EYSPIENFSNKEDE
+767 YSLIENFSSKENE
-781 YTILPFLNKDYK
+781 YTALPFLNKDYK

-827 NIFKKNL
+827 NSFKTSL

-848 NTNKKEVQYIYFSQ
+848 KTNKKEVQYVYFSQ
-862 EVNGDKTIDKVIAD
+862 EVNGNKSIDEVIAD

-926 DGNLYSKDG
+926 DGNLYSEDG

-942 DDINLNAELS
+942 DDINLNAEVS
-952 NPEFMTAIK
+952 NPEFMKAIE

-1009 NAIKQLR
+1009 NTIKQLR

-1023 QIPSDKLAEIASM
+1023 QIPSDKLTEIANMS
-1036 AVVFQPIKPYMYTI
+1036 VVFQPIKPYMYTI
-1050 ENYAV
+1050 ENLAV
-1055 NNTDKLKIP
+1055 NSTDKLKIP

-1111 GSTDISKASNAKELN
+1111 GSTDISKASNAQELSN
-1126 DALDKAY
+1126 ALDKAY

-1158 GTQVRKLIMT
+1158 GTQVRKLIMA
-1168 NVEMDDYHYEN
+1168 NIKMDDYHYEN
-1179 YVGGNKVNLG
+1179 YVGGKKVNLG
-1189 GKYGDVRLNGR
+1189 GKYGEVRLNGR

-1210 VANILESYDLFANEV
+1210 VANILKSYDLFANEV

-1271 HDSSAMLFSMFKK
+1271 HDSSAMLFSIFKK

-1307 EESGDLK
+1307 EESGDLH

-1343 KEVTLEFSDYCN
+1343 KEVALEFSDYCN

-1456 YSNIKDVLKEA
+1456 YPNIKDVLKEA

-1474 LDRLYKY
+1474 LNRLYKY

-1563 LLFGSLEGIVSRGT
+1563 LLFGNLEGIVSR
-1577 STSKISGENI
+1577 E
-1587 SSKGSEFAK
+1587 
-1596 KLTNVGNNLEVTYK
+1596 
-1610 GVTFRNAEHA
+1610 
-1620 YQTWKSGEFDNT
+1620 
-1632 AYNSINTWKPVGSK
+1632 
-1646 PVNKQINFQI
+1646 
-1656 MVDILTE
+1656 
-1663 KLKQHPELIE
+1663 
-1673 GIKERGGHEYIISST
+1673 
-1688 HNVVGDKYWESSGQ
+1688 
-1702 NAFIKALAEAAI
+1702 
-1714 NVGISPINNNF
+1714 
-1725 IKSTVDFNAIAERAK
+1725 TVDFNAIAERAK

-1780 NHAFSSLMKEFTLK
+1780 NHAFSSLMSEFTLK
-1794 EPIRFAGH
+1794 DPIRFAGH

-1884 ADMAIREVV
+1884 ADMAMREVV

-1926 MREQGKNAMDNK
+1926 MREQGKNAMDNQ

-1951 SQIQTVAGDVSQFVT
+1951 SQIQTVAGDISQFVT
-1966 STKFTA
+1966 SSKFTA

-1995 KFVVKNGKNALSVNI
+1995 KFVVKNGKNALSVNM
-2010 KVTDT
+2010 KVTDI

-2047 MYDMNRRANSLLNSY
+2047 MYDMNRRAGMLLNSY
-2062 YPYETPSYRNARNR
+2062 YPYNTPSYSGARNR
-2076 LASLTKNNFLDADTI
+2076 LAELTKSNFLDADTI

-2107 DSLFNGEIPI
+2107 DSLFNGEM
-2117 PVDSINTP
+2117 
-2125 NLDTTVNSYTGN
+2125 
-2137 ITPDANTIFVF
+2137 
-2148 GSNPEGRHGAGAA
+2148 
-2161 KIAREQFGA
+2161 
-2170 IYGQGE
+2170 
-2176 GLQGNAYALPTKDL
+2176 PTKD
-2190 RVTKNNGLR
+2190 G
-2199 SISEA
+2199 
-2204 QIIENIKK
+2204 
-2212 LYEVA
+2212 
-2217 KQNPDKQFK
+2217 
-2226 IAYRN
+2226 
-2231 TDKASLNGYTGL
+2231 
-2243 EMIDMFL
+2243 
-2250 KAGSIPTNIVFSK
+2250 
-2263 EWIDTGK
+2263 
-2270 FDLPTKKVQSTSK
+2270 
-2283 SYIPAREYYTK
+2283 IPAREYYTK

-2353 ELLKTEPDLASNLFM
+2353 ELLKTEPDLARDLFM

-2392 LNMKLW
+2392 LAIKVG
-2398 REWDPSADNGK
+2398 RKWDSSANDGN
-2409 GAWIQSDKSYIDFLN
+2409 GAWVERSYVDFLN
-2424 EVKKG
+2424 DVKEGTVTANSEK
-2429 ISVNIEEFAKQY
+2429 FAKQY
-2441 ILNHLDNR
+2441 ILNHLDNKR
-2449 SLVFTAKGSTRDF
+2449 LVLTAKGSIYKLIKDD
-2462 LKKEVYKNGV
+2462 VYKNNETV
-2472 AASEFTLKVSKL
+2472 SSFTLNGGKL
-2484 GDDAKNYTIADDT
+2484 GDDAKYFTIKDSSL
-2497 IPKSWTAFRPC
+2497 PKNVIAFRPC
-2508 IIVDGIVYM
+2508 IVIDGVIYM

-2526 VSTDGS
+2526 VSYDGS
-2532 MTYRKVSQLGT
+2532 ITYYKVSQLGT
-2543 TNKSLQYISDS
+2543 TNKSLQYVSDS
-2554 ETKITDSQT
+2554 ESKMKDTESYDSNIS
-2563 YDDKMPGSTK
+2563 GSTK
-2573 REDRVPEEHPEKVDR
+2573 KEDLIPEQNPEKFNR
-2588 DKLVNDLIYYSLMNG
+2588 EELINKLILYSLKNG
-2603 NLVEESTDK
+2603 NLVSEDVDK
-2612 FKEDISIFKDSDL
+2612 FKKDISTFNNSDL
-2625 KDTIEDI
+2625 IETINDI
-2632 KNELREKGLI
+2632 RVELKEKGLI
-2642 DKTGKK
+2642 DNSGNLV
-2648 IC
+2648 C

>member
-1 MSTNCYNPI
+1 MSTKCYNPI
-10 KGIDDVISSKIQ
+10 KGIDDVIASKIQ
-22 GWNKYRVATL
+22 GWNEYRVATL

-38 SHPSPLDTSD
+38 SHSSPLDTSD
-48 LDKAVQELISYRRNL
+48 LDRAVQDLISYRRDL
-63 GKVNA
+63 GKMNA
-68 ESIKTASFNLSES
+68 ESIKTTSSNLSES

-108 LDALQEANPSLSRKV
+108 LDALQEANPFLSRKV
-123 ICNGFISNG
+123 ICNGFVSNG

-152 YLEAVEE
+152 YSEAVEE
-159 DDMDTANSYKK
+159 GDMDTANSYKK

-185 LRDTEELK
+185 LRDTEELR
-193 LGNNIEYADDTNP
+193 LGDKIEYADDTNP

-217 YDASESKREAWQE
+217 YDASESEREAWQE
-230 TSDMQSAFGSVGK
+230 TSDMHSAFGSVGK

-275 THQSLIEILRGVTSE
+275 AHQSLIEILRGVTSE
-290 NQMIGLLRNASSSQS
+290 RQMIGLLRNASNSQT

-334 YSILLEEIKNELRTF
+334 YSILLEEVKNGLRTF

-354 NRVNISLSG
+354 NRVNNSLSG

-377 DTSVF
+377 NTSVF

-391 NLQNLREIVAEY
+391 NLQSLRELVKEY
-403 FPSKNVSIVPKFYSN
+403 FPSKSVSITPKFYNN

-442 GNTLDRIMSN
+442 GGTLDKIMSS

-461 AISELIEF
+461 AISELVEF

-476 KSELESLNKGNFSLS
+476 KKELESLDKGEYSLS
-491 KSSFKDFIKFSP
+491 NRSFKDFIRFSP

-517 DKMLTIIT
+517 DKMLSIVT

-537 RHKDKNGNNITLFSN
+537 RHKDKNGNNVTLFSN

-568 VTNNDRQGLRRMIEN
+568 VSNNDRQGLRRMIEN

-588 SFFMDNGTILN
+588 SFFMDKDNGTIFN
-599 RWIKDLYESDLDEKS
+599 RWLRDLYESGLDEKD
-614 FATNFVFKRF
+614 FAANFGFKRF

-640 AIDMMTEYFS
+640 TIDMMAEYFS
-650 ERQISPKNIK
+650 ERQKSP
-660 YIDEEEF
+660 
-667 NKSKNLKSF
+667 
-676 PKDQLYYVNGTNY
+676 
-689 YYKYNSIDSKGN
+689 NSQ
-701 NVWTKHIKDDYAY
+701 YAY
-714 YPVFILGDSGV
+714 YPVFVLGDSGV

-730 AKRYSAKEILDGL
+730 AKRYSAQEILDGL

-756 TKAAN
+756 TSAAN
-761 SKLKEE
+761 TKLKEGG
-767 EYSPIENFSNKEDE
+767 YSLIENFSSKENE
-781 YTILPFLNKDYK
+781 YTALPFLNKDYK

-827 NIFKKNL
+827 NSFKTSL

-848 NTNKKEVQYIYFSQ
+848 KTNKKEVQYVYFSQ
-862 EVNGDKTIDKVIAD
+862 EVNGNKSIDEVIAD

-926 DGNLYSKDG
+926 DGNLYSEDG

-942 DDINLNAELS
+942 DDINLNAEVS
-952 NPEFMTAIK
+952 NPEFMKAIE

-1009 NAIKQLR
+1009 NTIKQLR

-1023 QIPSDKLAEIASM
+1023 QIPSDKLTEIANMS
-1036 AVVFQPIKPYMYTI
+1036 VVFQPIKPYMYTI
-1050 ENYAV
+1050 ENLAV
-1055 NNTDKLKIP
+1055 NSTDKLKIP

-1111 GSTDISKASNAKELN
+1111 GSTDISKASNAQELSN
-1126 DALDKAY
+1126 ALDKAY

-1158 GTQVRKLIMT
+1158 GTQVRKLIMA
-1168 NVEMDDYHYEN
+1168 NIKMDDYHYEN
-1179 YVGGNKVNLG
+1179 YVGGKKVNLG
-1189 GKYGDVRLNGR
+1189 GKYGEVRLNGR

-1271 HDSSAMLFSMFKK
+1271 HDSSAMLFSIFKK

-1307 EESGDLK
+1307 EESGDLH

-1343 KEVTLEFSDYCN
+1343 KEVALEFSDYCN

-1456 YSNIKDVLKEA
+1456 YPNIKDVLKEA

-1474 LDRLYKY
+1474 LNRLYKY

-1563 LLFGSLEGIVSRGT
+1563 LLFGNLEGIVSR
-1577 STSKISGENI
+1577 E
-1587 SSKGSEFAK
+1587 
-1596 KLTNVGNNLEVTYK
+1596 
-1610 GVTFRNAEHA
+1610 
-1620 YQTWKSGEFDNT
+1620 
-1632 AYNSINTWKPVGSK
+1632 
-1646 PVNKQINFQI
+1646 
-1656 MVDILTE
+1656 
-1663 KLKQHPELIE
+1663 
-1673 GIKERGGHEYIISST
+1673 
-1688 HNVVGDKYWESSGQ
+1688 
-1702 NAFIKALAEAAI
+1702 
-1714 NVGISPINNNF
+1714 
-1725 IKSTVDFNAIAERAK
+1725 TVDFNAIAERAK

-1748 NYDPSDPMTIIT
+1748 NYDPSDPMTIII

-1780 NHAFSSLMKEFTLK
+1780 NHAFSSLMSEFTLK
-1794 EPIRFAGH
+1794 NPIRFAGH

-1824 AASVDAVKDPVL
+1824 AASVDAVKDPIL

-1884 ADMAIREVV
+1884 ADMAMREVV

-1926 MREQGKNAMDNK
+1926 MREQGKNAMDNQ

-1951 SQIQTVAGDVSQFVT
+1951 SQIQTVAGDISQFVT
-1966 STKFTA
+1966 SSKFTA

-1995 KFVVKNGKNALSVNI
+1995 KFVVKNGKNALSVNM
-2010 KVTDT
+2010 KVTDI

-2032 YLESLIENPLAYEQA
+2032 YLKSLIENPLAYEQA
-2047 MYDMNRRANSLLNSY
+2047 MYDMNRRAGMLLNSY
-2062 YPYETPSYRNARNR
+2062 YPYNTPSYSGARNR
-2076 LASLTKNNFLDADTI
+2076 LAELTKSNFLDADTI

-2107 DSLFNGEIPI
+2107 DSLFNGEM
-2117 PVDSINTP
+2117 
-2125 NLDTTVNSYTGN
+2125 
-2137 ITPDANTIFVF
+2137 
-2148 GSNPEGRHGAGAA
+2148 
-2161 KIAREQFGA
+2161 
-2170 IYGQGE
+2170 
-2176 GLQGNAYALPTKDL
+2176 PTKD
-2190 RVTKNNGLR
+2190 G
-2199 SISEA
+2199 
-2204 QIIENIKK
+2204 
-2212 LYEVA
+2212 
-2217 KQNPDKQFK
+2217 
-2226 IAYRN
+2226 
-2231 TDKASLNGYTGL
+2231 
-2243 EMIDMFL
+2243 
-2250 KAGSIPTNIVFSK
+2250 
-2263 EWIDTGK
+2263 
-2270 FDLPTKKVQSTSK
+2270 
-2283 SYIPAREYYTK
+2283 IPAREYYTK

-2307 PDLKS
+2307 PDLKP

-2353 ELLKTEPDLASNLFM
+2353 ELLKTEPDLARDLFM

-2392 LNMKLW
+2392 LAIKVG
-2398 REWDPSADNGK
+2398 RKWDSSANDGN
-2409 GAWIQSDKSYIDFLN
+2409 GAWVERSYVDFLN
-2424 EVKKG
+2424 DVKEGTVTANSEK
-2429 ISVNIEEFAKQY
+2429 FAKQY

-2449 SLVFTAKGSTRDF
+2449 RLVFTAKGSN
-2462 LKKEVYKNGV
+2462 LKYLKTLVYKNGEAV
-2472 AASEFTLKVSKL
+2472 SNFTLDVNKL
-2484 GDDAKNYTIADDT
+2484 GDDAKNYTIKDST
-2497 IPKSWTAFRPC
+2497 LPKNCVAFRPC
-2508 IIVDGIVYM
+2508 IVVDGITYI
-2517 CESGNDKFN
+2517 CDSSNDKFN
-2526 VSTDGS
+2526 VSYDGS
-2532 MTYRKVSQLGT
+2532 ITYYKVSQLGT
-2543 TNKSLQYISDS
+2543 TNKSLQYVSDS
-2554 ETKITDSQT
+2554 ESRLTDNEQYDNNMEGNSSQEFIPENT
-2563 YDDKMPGSTK
+2563 PNSFN
-2573 REDRVPEEHPEKVDR
+2573 REEAINQIIDYGIKNGEFMAEQVESIKEYLNSQSDVDLSDTVNAIRNEIQNSGLTDNTGEKV
-2588 DKLVNDLIYYSLMNG
+2588 
-2603 NLVEESTDK
+2603 
-2612 FKEDISIFKDSDL
+2612 
-2625 KDTIEDI
+2625 
-2632 KNELREKGLI
+2632 
-2642 DKTGKK
+2642 
-2648 IC
+2648 C

>member
-1 MSTNCYNPI
+1 MSTKCYNPI
-10 KGIDDVISSKIQ
+10 KGIDDVIASKIQ
-22 GWNKYRVATL
+22 GWNEYRVATL

-38 SHPSPLDTSD
+38 SHSSPLDTSD
-48 LDKAVQELISYRRNL
+48 LDRAVQDLISYRRDL
-63 GKVNA
+63 GKMNA
-68 ESIKTASFNLSES
+68 ESIKTTSSNLSES

-108 LDALQEANPSLSRKV
+108 LDALQEANPFLSRKV
-123 ICNGFISNG
+123 ICNGFVSNG

-152 YLEAVEE
+152 YSEAVEE
-159 DDMDTANSYKK
+159 GDMDTANSYKK

-185 LRDTEELK
+185 LRDTEELR
-193 LGNNIEYADDTNP
+193 LGDKIEYADDTNP

-230 TSDMQSAFGSVGK
+230 TSDMHSAFGSVGK

-275 THQSLIEILRGVTSE
+275 AHQSLIEILRGVTSE
-290 NQMIGLLRNASSSQS
+290 RQMIGLLRNASNSQT

-334 YSILLEEIKNELRTF
+334 YSILLEEVKNGLRTF

-354 NRVNISLSG
+354 NRVNNSLSG

-377 DTSVF
+377 NTSVF

-391 NLQNLREIVAEY
+391 NLQSLRELVKEY
-403 FPSKNVSIVPKFYSN
+403 FPSKSVSITPKFYNN

-442 GNTLDRIMSN
+442 GGTLDKIMSS

-461 AISELIEF
+461 AISELVEF

-476 KSELESLNKGNFSLS
+476 KKELESLDKGEYSLS
-491 KSSFKDFIKFSP
+491 NRSFKDFIRFSP

-517 DKMLTIIT
+517 DKMLSIVT

-537 RHKDKNGNNITLFSN
+537 RHKDKNGNNVTLFSN

-568 VTNNDRQGLRRMIEN
+568 VSNNDRQGLRRMIEN

-588 SFFMDNGTILN
+588 SFFMDKDNGTIFN
-599 RWIKDLYESDLDEKS
+599 RWLRDLYESGLDEKD
-614 FATNFVFKRF
+614 FAANFGFKRF

-640 AIDMMTEYFS
+640 AIDMMAEYFS
-650 ERQISPKNIK
+650 ERQKSP
-660 YIDEEEF
+660 
-667 NKSKNLKSF
+667 
-676 PKDQLYYVNGTNY
+676 
-689 YYKYNSIDSKGN
+689 NSQ
-701 NVWTKHIKDDYAY
+701 YAY

-730 AKRYSAKEILDGL
+730 AKRYSAQEILDGL

-756 TKAAN
+756 TSAAN
-761 SKLKEE
+761 TKLKEGG
-767 EYSPIENFSNKEDE
+767 YSLIENFSSKENE
-781 YTILPFLNKDYK
+781 YTALPFLNKDYK

-827 NIFKKNL
+827 NSFKTSL

-848 NTNKKEVQYIYFSQ
+848 KTNKKEVQYVYFSQ
-862 EVNGDKTIDKVIAD
+862 EVNGNKSIDEVIAD

-926 DGNLYSKDG
+926 DGNLYSEDG

-942 DDINLNAELS
+942 DDINLNAEVS
-952 NPEFMTAIK
+952 NPEFMKAIE

-1009 NAIKQLR
+1009 NTIKQLR

-1023 QIPSDKLAEIASM
+1023 QIPSDKLTEIANMS
-1036 AVVFQPIKPYMYTI
+1036 VVFQPIKPYMYTI
-1050 ENYAV
+1050 ENLAV
-1055 NNTDKLKIP
+1055 NSTDKLKIP

-1111 GSTDISKASNAKELN
+1111 GSTDISKASNAQELSN
-1126 DALDKAY
+1126 ALDKAY

-1158 GTQVRKLIMT
+1158 GTQVRKLIMA
-1168 NVEMDDYHYEN
+1168 NIKMDDYHYEN
-1179 YVGGNKVNLG
+1179 YVGGKKVNLG
-1189 GKYGDVRLNGR
+1189 GKYGEVRLNGR

-1210 VANILESYDLFANEV
+1210 VANILKSYDLFANEV

-1271 HDSSAMLFSMFKK
+1271 HDSSAMLFSIFKK

-1307 EESGDLK
+1307 EESGDLH

-1343 KEVTLEFSDYCN
+1343 KEVALEFSDYCN

-1456 YSNIKDVLKEA
+1456 YPNIKDVLKEA

-1474 LDRLYKY
+1474 LNRLYKY

-1563 LLFGSLEGIVSRGT
+1563 LLFGNLEGIVSR
-1577 STSKISGENI
+1577 E
-1587 SSKGSEFAK
+1587 
-1596 KLTNVGNNLEVTYK
+1596 
-1610 GVTFRNAEHA
+1610 
-1620 YQTWKSGEFDNT
+1620 
-1632 AYNSINTWKPVGSK
+1632 
-1646 PVNKQINFQI
+1646 
-1656 MVDILTE
+1656 
-1663 KLKQHPELIE
+1663 
-1673 GIKERGGHEYIISST
+1673 
-1688 HNVVGDKYWESSGQ
+1688 
-1702 NAFIKALAEAAI
+1702 
-1714 NVGISPINNNF
+1714 
-1725 IKSTVDFNAIAERAK
+1725 TVDFNAIAERAK

-1780 NHAFSSLMKEFTLK
+1780 NHAFSSLMSEFTLK
-1794 EPIRFAGH
+1794 DPIRFAGH

-1884 ADMAIREVV
+1884 ADMAMREVV

-1926 MREQGKNAMDNK
+1926 MREQGKNAMDNQ

-1951 SQIQTVAGDVSQFVT
+1951 SQIQTVAGDISQFVT
-1966 STKFTA
+1966 SSKFTA

-1995 KFVVKNGKNALSVNI
+1995 KFVVKNGKNALSVNM
-2010 KVTDT
+2010 KVTDI

-2032 YLESLIENPLAYEQA
+2032 YLKSLIENPLAYEQA
-2047 MYDMNRRANSLLNSY
+2047 MYDMNRRAGMLLNSY
-2062 YPYETPSYRNARNR
+2062 YPYNTPSYSGARNR
-2076 LASLTKNNFLDADTI
+2076 LAELTKSNFLDADTI

-2107 DSLFNGEIPI
+2107 DSLFNGEM
-2117 PVDSINTP
+2117 
-2125 NLDTTVNSYTGN
+2125 
-2137 ITPDANTIFVF
+2137 
-2148 GSNPEGRHGAGAA
+2148 
-2161 KIAREQFGA
+2161 
-2170 IYGQGE
+2170 
-2176 GLQGNAYALPTKDL
+2176 PTKD
-2190 RVTKNNGLR
+2190 G
-2199 SISEA
+2199 
-2204 QIIENIKK
+2204 
-2212 LYEVA
+2212 
-2217 KQNPDKQFK
+2217 
-2226 IAYRN
+2226 
-2231 TDKASLNGYTGL
+2231 
-2243 EMIDMFL
+2243 
-2250 KAGSIPTNIVFSK
+2250 
-2263 EWIDTGK
+2263 
-2270 FDLPTKKVQSTSK
+2270 
-2283 SYIPAREYYTK
+2283 IPAREYYTK

-2327 GDISMNVQGIG
+2327 GDTSMNVQGIG
-2338 GLAPYQKDELKESWA
+2338 GLAPYQKDELKGSWA
-2353 ELLKTEPDLASNLFM
+2353 ELLKTEPDLARDLFM

-2392 LNMKLW
+2392 LAIKVG
-2398 REWDPSADNGK
+2398 RKWDSSANDGN
-2409 GAWIQSDKSYIDFLN
+2409 GAWVERSYVDFLN
-2424 EVKKG
+2424 DVKEGTVTANSEK
-2429 ISVNIEEFAKQY
+2429 FAKQY

-2449 SLVFTAKGSTRDF
+2449 RLVFTAKGSN
-2462 LKKEVYKNGV
+2462 LKYLKTLVYKNGEAV
-2472 AASEFTLKVSKL
+2472 SNFTLDVNKL
-2484 GDDAKNYTIADDT
+2484 GDDAKNYTIKDST
-2497 IPKSWTAFRPC
+2497 LPKNCVAFRPC
-2508 IIVDGIVYM
+2508 IVVDGITYI
-2517 CESGNDKFN
+2517 CDSSNDKFN
-2526 VSTDGS
+2526 VSYDGS
-2532 MTYRKVSQLGT
+2532 ITYYKVSQLGT
-2543 TNKSLQYISDS
+2543 TNKSLQYVSDS
-2554 ETKITDSQT
+2554 ESRLTDNEQYDNNMEGNSSQEFIPENT
-2563 YDDKMPGSTK
+2563 PNSFN
-2573 REDRVPEEHPEKVDR
+2573 REEAINQIIDYGIKNGEFMAEQVESIKEYLNSQSDVDLSDTVNAIRNEIQNSGLTDNTGEKV
-2588 DKLVNDLIYYSLMNG
+2588 
-2603 NLVEESTDK
+2603 
-2612 FKEDISIFKDSDL
+2612 
-2625 KDTIEDI
+2625 
-2632 KNELREKGLI
+2632 
-2642 DKTGKK
+2642 
-2648 IC
+2648 C

>member
-1 MSTNCYNPI
+1 MSTKCYNPI
-10 KGIDDVISSKIQ
+10 KGIDDVIASKIQ
-22 GWNKYRVATL
+22 GWNEYRVATL

-38 SHPSPLDTSD
+38 SHSSPLDTSD
-48 LDKAVQELISYRRNL
+48 LDRAVQDLVSYRRDL
-63 GKVNA
+63 GKMNA
-68 ESIKTASFNLSES
+68 ESIKTTSSNLSES

-108 LDALQEANPSLSRKV
+108 LDALQEANPFLSRKV
-123 ICNGFISNG
+123 ICNGFVSNG

-152 YLEAVEE
+152 YSEAVEE
-159 DDMDTANSYKK
+159 GDMDTANSYKK

-185 LRDTEELK
+185 LRDTEELR
-193 LGNNIEYADDTNP
+193 LGDKIEYADDTNP

-230 TSDMQSAFGSVGK
+230 TSDMHSAFGSVGK

-275 THQSLIEILRGVTSE
+275 AHQSLIEILRGVTSE
-290 NQMIGLLRNASSSQS
+290 RQMIGLLRNASNSQT

-334 YSILLEEIKNELRTF
+334 YSILLEEVKNGLRTF

-354 NRVNISLSG
+354 NRVNNSLSG

-377 DTSVF
+377 NTSVF

-391 NLQNLREIVAEY
+391 NLQSLRELVKEY
-403 FPSKNVSIVPKFYSN
+403 FPSKSVSITPKFYNN

-442 GNTLDRIMSN
+442 GGTLDKIMSS

-461 AISELIEF
+461 AISELVEF

-476 KSELESLNKGNFSLS
+476 KKELESLDKGEYSLS
-491 KSSFKDFIKFSP
+491 NRSFKDFIRFSP

-517 DKMLTIIT
+517 DKMLSIVT

-537 RHKDKNGNNITLFSN
+537 RHKDKNGNNVTLFSN

-568 VTNNDRQGLRRMIEN
+568 VSNNDRQGLRRMIEN

-588 SFFMDNGTILN
+588 SFFMDKDNGTIFN
-599 RWIKDLYESDLDEKS
+599 RWLRDLYERGLDEKD
-614 FATNFVFKRF
+614 FAANFGFKRF

-640 AIDMMTEYFS
+640 AIDMMAEYFS
-650 ERQISPKNIK
+650 ERQKSP
-660 YIDEEEF
+660 
-667 NKSKNLKSF
+667 
-676 PKDQLYYVNGTNY
+676 
-689 YYKYNSIDSKGN
+689 NSQ
-701 NVWTKHIKDDYAY
+701 YAY

-730 AKRYSAKEILDGL
+730 AKRYSAQEILDGL

-756 TKAAN
+756 TSAAN
-761 SKLKEE
+761 TKLKEGG
-767 EYSPIENFSNKEDE
+767 YSLIENFSSKENE
-781 YTILPFLNKDYK
+781 YTALPFLNKDYK

-827 NIFKKNL
+827 NSFKTSL

-848 NTNKKEVQYIYFSQ
+848 KTNKKEVQYVYFSQ
-862 EVNGDKTIDKVIAD
+862 EVNGNKSIDEVIAD

-926 DGNLYSKDG
+926 DGNLYSEDG

-942 DDINLNAELS
+942 DDINLNAEVS
-952 NPEFMTAIK
+952 NPEFMKAIE

-1009 NAIKQLR
+1009 NTIKQLR

-1023 QIPSDKLAEIASM
+1023 QIPSDKLTEIANMS
-1036 AVVFQPIKPYMYTI
+1036 VVFQPIKPYMYTI
-1050 ENYAV
+1050 ENLAV
-1055 NNTDKLKIP
+1055 NSTDKLKIP

-1111 GSTDISKASNAKELN
+1111 GSTDISKASNAQELSN
-1126 DALDKAY
+1126 ALDKAY

-1158 GTQVRKLIMT
+1158 GTQVRKLIMA
-1168 NVEMDDYHYEN
+1168 NIKMDDYHYEN
-1179 YVGGNKVNLG
+1179 YVGGKKVNLG
-1189 GKYGDVRLNGR
+1189 GKYGEVRLNGR

-1210 VANILESYDLFANEV
+1210 VANILKSYDLFANEV

-1271 HDSSAMLFSMFKK
+1271 HDSSAMLFSIFKK

-1307 EESGDLK
+1307 EESGDLH

-1343 KEVTLEFSDYCN
+1343 KEVALEFSDYCN

-1456 YSNIKDVLKEA
+1456 YPNIKDVLKEA

-1474 LDRLYKY
+1474 LNRLYKY

-1563 LLFGSLEGIVSRGT
+1563 LLFGNLEGIVSR
-1577 STSKISGENI
+1577 E
-1587 SSKGSEFAK
+1587 
-1596 KLTNVGNNLEVTYK
+1596 
-1610 GVTFRNAEHA
+1610 
-1620 YQTWKSGEFDNT
+1620 
-1632 AYNSINTWKPVGSK
+1632 
-1646 PVNKQINFQI
+1646 
-1656 MVDILTE
+1656 
-1663 KLKQHPELIE
+1663 
-1673 GIKERGGHEYIISST
+1673 
-1688 HNVVGDKYWESSGQ
+1688 
-1702 NAFIKALAEAAI
+1702 
-1714 NVGISPINNNF
+1714 
-1725 IKSTVDFNAIAERAK
+1725 TVDFNAIAERAK

-1780 NHAFSSLMKEFTLK
+1780 NHAFSSLMSEFTLK
-1794 EPIRFAGH
+1794 DPIRFAGH

-1884 ADMAIREVV
+1884 ADMAMREVV

-1926 MREQGKNAMDNK
+1926 MREQGKNAMDNQ

-1951 SQIQTVAGDVSQFVT
+1951 SQIQTVAGDISQFVT
-1966 STKFTA
+1966 SSKFTA

-1995 KFVVKNGKNALSVNI
+1995 KFVVKNGKNALSVNM
-2010 KVTDT
+2010 KVTDI

-2032 YLESLIENPLAYEQA
+2032 YLKSLIENPLAYEQA
-2047 MYDMNRRANSLLNSY
+2047 MYDMNRRASMLLNSY
-2062 YPYETPSYRNARNR
+2062 YPYNTPSYSGARNR
-2076 LASLTKNNFLDADTI
+2076 LAELTKSNFLDADTI

-2107 DSLFNGEIPI
+2107 DSLFNGEM
-2117 PVDSINTP
+2117 
-2125 NLDTTVNSYTGN
+2125 
-2137 ITPDANTIFVF
+2137 
-2148 GSNPEGRHGAGAA
+2148 
-2161 KIAREQFGA
+2161 
-2170 IYGQGE
+2170 
-2176 GLQGNAYALPTKDL
+2176 PTKD
-2190 RVTKNNGLR
+2190 G
-2199 SISEA
+2199 
-2204 QIIENIKK
+2204 
-2212 LYEVA
+2212 
-2217 KQNPDKQFK
+2217 
-2226 IAYRN
+2226 
-2231 TDKASLNGYTGL
+2231 
-2243 EMIDMFL
+2243 
-2250 KAGSIPTNIVFSK
+2250 
-2263 EWIDTGK
+2263 
-2270 FDLPTKKVQSTSK
+2270 
-2283 SYIPAREYYTK
+2283 IPAREYYTK

-2353 ELLKTEPDLASNLFM
+2353 ELLKTEPDLARDLFM

-2392 LNMKLW
+2392 LAIKVG
-2398 REWDPSADNGK
+2398 RKWDSSANDGN
-2409 GAWIQSDKSYIDFLN
+2409 GAWVERSYVDFLN
-2424 EVKKG
+2424 DVKEGTVTANSEK
-2429 ISVNIEEFAKQY
+2429 FAKQY

-2449 SLVFTAKGSTRDF
+2449 RLVFTAKGSN
-2462 LKKEVYKNGV
+2462 LKYLKTLVYKNGEAV
-2472 AASEFTLKVSKL
+2472 SNFTLDVNKL
-2484 GDDAKNYTIADDT
+2484 GDDAKNYTIKDST
-2497 IPKSWTAFRPC
+2497 LPKNCVAFRPC
-2508 IIVDGIVYM
+2508 IVVDGITYI
-2517 CESGNDKFN
+2517 CDSSNDKFN
-2526 VSTDGS
+2526 VSYDGS
-2532 MTYRKVSQLGT
+2532 ITYYKVSQLGT
-2543 TNKSLQYISDS
+2543 TNKSLQYVSDS
-2554 ETKITDSQT
+2554 ESRLTDNEQYDNNMEGNSSQEFIPENT
-2563 YDDKMPGSTK
+2563 PNSFN
-2573 REDRVPEEHPEKVDR
+2573 REEAINQIIDYGIKNGEFMAEQVESIKEYLNSQSDVDLSDTVNAIRNEIQNSGLTDNTGEKV
-2588 DKLVNDLIYYSLMNG
+2588 
-2603 NLVEESTDK
+2603 
-2612 FKEDISIFKDSDL
+2612 
-2625 KDTIEDI
+2625 
-2632 KNELREKGLI
+2632 
-2642 DKTGKK
+2642 
-2648 IC
+2648 C

>member
-1 MSTNCYNPI
+1 MSTKCYNPI
-10 KGIDDVISSKIQ
+10 KGIDDVIASKIQ
-22 GWNKYRVATL
+22 GWNEYRVATL

-38 SHPSPLDTSD
+38 SHSSPLDTSD
-48 LDKAVQELISYRRNL
+48 LDRAVQDLISYRRDL
-63 GKVNA
+63 GKMNA
-68 ESIKTASFNLSES
+68 ESIKTTSSNLSES

-108 LDALQEANPSLSRKV
+108 LDALQEANPFLSRKV
-123 ICNGFISNG
+123 ICNGFVSNG

-152 YLEAVEE
+152 YSEAVEE
-159 DDMDTANSYKK
+159 GDMDTANSYKK

-177 LVSHARMR
+177 LVSYARMR
-185 LRDTEELK
+185 LRDTEELR
-193 LGNNIEYADDTNP
+193 LGDKIEYADDTNP

-230 TSDMQSAFGSVGK
+230 TSDMHSAFGSVGK

-275 THQSLIEILRGVTSE
+275 AHQSLIEILRGVTSE
-290 NQMIGLLRNASSSQS
+290 RQMIGLLRNASNSQT

-334 YSILLEEIKNELRTF
+334 YSILLEEVKNGLRTF

-354 NRVNISLSG
+354 NRVNNSLSG

-377 DTSVF
+377 NTSVF

-391 NLQNLREIVAEY
+391 NLQSLRELVKEY
-403 FPSKNVSIVPKFYSN
+403 FPSKSVSIIPKFYNN

-442 GNTLDRIMSN
+442 GGTLDKIMSS

-461 AISELIEF
+461 AISELVEF

-476 KSELESLNKGNFSLS
+476 KKELESLDKGEYSLS
-491 KSSFKDFIKFSP
+491 NRSFKDFIRFSP

-517 DKMLTIIT
+517 DKMLSIVT

-537 RHKDKNGNNITLFSN
+537 RHKDKNGNNVTLFSN

-568 VTNNDRQGLRRMIEN
+568 VSNNDRQGLRRMIEN

-588 SFFMDNGTILN
+588 SFFMDKDNGTIFN
-599 RWIKDLYESDLDEKS
+599 RWLRDLYESGLDEKD
-614 FATNFVFKRF
+614 FAANFGFKRF

-640 AIDMMTEYFS
+640 AIDMMAEYFS
-650 ERQISPKNIK
+650 ERQKSP
-660 YIDEEEF
+660 
-667 NKSKNLKSF
+667 
-676 PKDQLYYVNGTNY
+676 
-689 YYKYNSIDSKGN
+689 NSQ
-701 NVWTKHIKDDYAY
+701 YAY

-730 AKRYSAKEILDGL
+730 AKRYSAQEILDGL

-756 TKAAN
+756 TSAAN
-761 SKLKEE
+761 TKLKEGG
-767 EYSPIENFSNKEDE
+767 YSLIENFSSKENE
-781 YTILPFLNKDYK
+781 YTALPFLNKDYK

-827 NIFKKNL
+827 NSFKTSL

-848 NTNKKEVQYIYFSQ
+848 KTNKKEVQYVYFSQ
-862 EVNGDKTIDKVIAD
+862 EVNGNKSIDEVITD

-926 DGNLYSKDG
+926 DGNLYSEDG

-942 DDINLNAELS
+942 DDINLNAEVS
-952 NPEFMTAIK
+952 NPEFMKAIE

-1009 NAIKQLR
+1009 NTIKQLR

-1023 QIPSDKLAEIASM
+1023 QIPSDKLAEIANMS
-1036 AVVFQPIKPYMYTI
+1036 VVFQPIKPYMYTI
-1050 ENYAV
+1050 ENLAV
-1055 NNTDKLKIP
+1055 NSTDRLKIP

-1111 GSTDISKASNAKELN
+1111 GSTDISKASNAQELSN
-1126 DALDKAY
+1126 ALDKAY

-1158 GTQVRKLIMT
+1158 GTQVRKLIMA
-1168 NVEMDDYHYEN
+1168 NIKMDDYHYEN
-1179 YVGGNKVNLG
+1179 YVGGKKVNLG
-1189 GKYGDVRLNGR
+1189 GKYDEVRLNGR

-1271 HDSSAMLFSMFKK
+1271 HDSSAMLFSIFKK

-1307 EESGDLK
+1307 EESGDLH

-1343 KEVTLEFSDYCN
+1343 KEVALEFSDYCN

-1441 SSSEVAE
+1441 SSSEVAK

-1456 YSNIKDVLKEA
+1456 YPNIKDVLKEA

-1481 WDKAGLPYSY
+1481 WDKVGLPYSY

-1563 LLFGSLEGIVSRGT
+1563 LLFGNLEGIVNR
-1577 STSKISGENI
+1577 E
-1587 SSKGSEFAK
+1587 
-1596 KLTNVGNNLEVTYK
+1596 
-1610 GVTFRNAEHA
+1610 
-1620 YQTWKSGEFDNT
+1620 
-1632 AYNSINTWKPVGSK
+1632 
-1646 PVNKQINFQI
+1646 
-1656 MVDILTE
+1656 
-1663 KLKQHPELIE
+1663 
-1673 GIKERGGHEYIISST
+1673 
-1688 HNVVGDKYWESSGQ
+1688 
-1702 NAFIKALAEAAI
+1702 
-1714 NVGISPINNNF
+1714 
-1725 IKSTVDFNAIAERAK
+1725 TVDFNAIAERAK

-1780 NHAFSSLMKEFTLK
+1780 NHAFSSLMSEFTLK
-1794 EPIRFAGH
+1794 DPIRFAGH

-1884 ADMAIREVV
+1884 ADMAMREVV

-1926 MREQGKNAMDNK
+1926 MREQGKNAMDNQ

-1951 SQIQTVAGDVSQFVT
+1951 SQIQTVAGDISQFVT
-1966 STKFTA
+1966 SSKFTA

-1995 KFVVKNGKNALSVNI
+1995 KFVVKNGKNALSVNM
-2010 KVTDT
+2010 KVTDI

-2047 MYDMNRRANSLLNSY
+2047 MYDMNRRAGMLLNSY
-2062 YPYETPSYRNARNR
+2062 YPYNTPSYSGARNR
-2076 LASLTKNNFLDADTI
+2076 LAELTKSNFLDANTI

-2107 DSLFNGEIPI
+2107 DSLFNGEM
-2117 PVDSINTP
+2117 
-2125 NLDTTVNSYTGN
+2125 
-2137 ITPDANTIFVF
+2137 
-2148 GSNPEGRHGAGAA
+2148 
-2161 KIAREQFGA
+2161 
-2170 IYGQGE
+2170 
-2176 GLQGNAYALPTKDL
+2176 PTKD
-2190 RVTKNNGLR
+2190 G
-2199 SISEA
+2199 
-2204 QIIENIKK
+2204 
-2212 LYEVA
+2212 
-2217 KQNPDKQFK
+2217 
-2226 IAYRN
+2226 
-2231 TDKASLNGYTGL
+2231 
-2243 EMIDMFL
+2243 
-2250 KAGSIPTNIVFSK
+2250 
-2263 EWIDTGK
+2263 
-2270 FDLPTKKVQSTSK
+2270 
-2283 SYIPAREYYTK
+2283 IPAREYYTK
-2294 HFAKEVFNTLESN
+2294 HFAKEVFNALESN

-2312 LPLFQYMQFVTNEKT
+2312 LPLFQYMQFVANEKT

-2353 ELLKTEPDLASNLFM
+2353 ELLKTEPDLARDLFM

-2392 LNMKLW
+2392 LAIKVG
-2398 REWDPSADNGK
+2398 RKWDSSANDGN
-2409 GAWIQSDKSYIDFLN
+2409 GAWVERSYVDFLN
-2424 EVKKG
+2424 DVKEGTVTANSEK
-2429 ISVNIEEFAKQY
+2429 FAKQY
-2441 ILNHLDNR
+2441 ILNHLDNKR
-2449 SLVFTAKGSTRDF
+2449 LVLTAKGSIYKLIKDD
-2462 LKKEVYKNGV
+2462 VYKNNETV
-2472 AASEFTLKVSKL
+2472 SSFTLNGGKL
-2484 GDDAKNYTIADDT
+2484 GDDAKYFTIKDSSL
-2497 IPKSWTAFRPC
+2497 PKNVIAFRPC
-2508 IIVDGIVYM
+2508 IVIDGVIYM

-2526 VSTDGS
+2526 VSYDGS
-2532 MTYRKVSQLGT
+2532 ITYYKVSQLGA
-2543 TNKSLQYISDS
+2543 TNKSLQYVSDS
-2554 ETKITDSQT
+2554 ESRLTDNEQYDNNMEGNSSQEFIPENT
-2563 YDDKMPGSTK
+2563 PNSFN
-2573 REDRVPEEHPEKVDR
+2573 REEAINQIIDYGIKNGEFMAEQVESIKEYLNSQSDVDLSDTVNAIRNEIQNSGLTDNTGEKV
-2588 DKLVNDLIYYSLMNG
+2588 
-2603 NLVEESTDK
+2603 
-2612 FKEDISIFKDSDL
+2612 
-2625 KDTIEDI
+2625 
-2632 KNELREKGLI
+2632 
-2642 DKTGKK
+2642 
-2648 IC
+2648 C

>member
-1 MSTNCYNPI
+1 MSTKCYNPI
-10 KGIDDVISSKIQ
+10 KGIDDVIASKIQ
-22 GWNKYRVATL
+22 GWNEYRVATL

-38 SHPSPLDTSD
+38 SHSSPLDTSD
-48 LDKAVQELISYRRNL
+48 LDKAVQDLISYRRDL
-63 GKVNA
+63 GKMNA
-68 ESIKTASFNLSES
+68 ESIKTTSSNLSES

-108 LDALQEANPSLSRKV
+108 LDALQEANPFLSRKV
-123 ICNGFISNG
+123 ICNGFVSNG

-152 YLEAVEE
+152 YSEAVEE
-159 DDMDTANSYKK
+159 GDMDTANSYKK

-185 LRDTEELK
+185 LRDTEELR
-193 LGNNIEYADDTNP
+193 LGDKIEYADDTNP

-230 TSDMQSAFGSVGK
+230 TSDMHSAFGSVGK

-275 THQSLIEILRGVTSE
+275 AHQSLIEILRGVTSE
-290 NQMIGLLRNASSSQS
+290 RQMIGLLRNASNSQT

-334 YSILLEEIKNELRTF
+334 YSILLEEVKNGLRTF

-354 NRVNISLSG
+354 NRVNNSLSG

-377 DTSVF
+377 NTSVF

-391 NLQNLREIVAEY
+391 NLQSLRELVKEY
-403 FPSKNVSIVPKFYSN
+403 FPSKSVSITPKFYNN

-442 GNTLDRIMSN
+442 GGTLDKIMSS

-461 AISELIEF
+461 AISELVEF

-476 KSELESLNKGNFSLS
+476 KKELESLDKGEYSLS
-491 KSSFKDFIKFSP
+491 NRSFKDFIRFSP

-517 DKMLTIIT
+517 DKMLSIVT

-537 RHKDKNGNNITLFSN
+537 RHKDKNGNNVTLFSN

-568 VTNNDRQGLRRMIEN
+568 VSNNDRQGLRRMIEN

-588 SFFMDNGTILN
+588 SFFMDKDNGTIFN
-599 RWIKDLYESDLDEKS
+599 RWLRDLYESGLDEKD
-614 FATNFVFKRF
+614 FAANFGFKRF

-640 AIDMMTEYFS
+640 AIDMMAEYFS
-650 ERQISPKNIK
+650 ERQKSP
-660 YIDEEEF
+660 
-667 NKSKNLKSF
+667 
-676 PKDQLYYVNGTNY
+676 
-689 YYKYNSIDSKGN
+689 NSQ
-701 NVWTKHIKDDYAY
+701 YAY

-730 AKRYSAKEILDGL
+730 AKRYSAQEILDGL

-756 TKAAN
+756 TSAAN
-761 SKLKEE
+761 TKLKEGG
-767 EYSPIENFSNKEDE
+767 YSLIENFSSKENE
-781 YTILPFLNKDYK
+781 YTALPFLNKDYK

-827 NIFKKNL
+827 NSFKTSL

-848 NTNKKEVQYIYFSQ
+848 KTNKKEVQYVYFSQ
-862 EVNGDKTIDKVIAD
+862 EVNGNKSIDEVIAD

-926 DGNLYSKDG
+926 DGNLYSEDG

-942 DDINLNAELS
+942 DDINLNAEVS
-952 NPEFMTAIK
+952 NPEFMKAIE

-1009 NAIKQLR
+1009 NTIKQLR

-1023 QIPSDKLAEIASM
+1023 QIPSDKLTEIANMS
-1036 AVVFQPIKPYMYTI
+1036 VVFQPIKPYMYTI
-1050 ENYAV
+1050 ENLAV
-1055 NNTDKLKIP
+1055 NSTDKLKIP

-1111 GSTDISKASNAKELN
+1111 GSTDISKASNAQELSN
-1126 DALDKAY
+1126 ALDKAY

-1158 GTQVRKLIMT
+1158 GTQVRKLIMA
-1168 NVEMDDYHYEN
+1168 NIKMDDYHYEN
-1179 YVGGNKVNLG
+1179 YVGGKKVNLG
-1189 GKYGDVRLNGR
+1189 GKYGEVRLNGR

-1210 VANILESYDLFANEV
+1210 VANILKSYDLFANEV

-1271 HDSSAMLFSMFKK
+1271 HDSSAMLFSIFKK

-1307 EESGDLK
+1307 EESGDLH

-1343 KEVTLEFSDYCN
+1343 KEVALEFSDYCN

-1456 YSNIKDVLKEA
+1456 YPNIKDVLKEA

-1474 LDRLYKY
+1474 LNRLYKY

-1563 LLFGSLEGIVSRGT
+1563 LLFGNLEGIVSR
-1577 STSKISGENI
+1577 E
-1587 SSKGSEFAK
+1587 
-1596 KLTNVGNNLEVTYK
+1596 
-1610 GVTFRNAEHA
+1610 
-1620 YQTWKSGEFDNT
+1620 
-1632 AYNSINTWKPVGSK
+1632 
-1646 PVNKQINFQI
+1646 
-1656 MVDILTE
+1656 
-1663 KLKQHPELIE
+1663 
-1673 GIKERGGHEYIISST
+1673 
-1688 HNVVGDKYWESSGQ
+1688 
-1702 NAFIKALAEAAI
+1702 
-1714 NVGISPINNNF
+1714 
-1725 IKSTVDFNAIAERAK
+1725 TVDFNAIAERAK

-1780 NHAFSSLMKEFTLK
+1780 NHAFSSLMSEFTLK
-1794 EPIRFAGH
+1794 DPIRFAGH

-1884 ADMAIREVV
+1884 ADMAMREVV

-1926 MREQGKNAMDNK
+1926 MREQGKNAMDNQ

-1951 SQIQTVAGDVSQFVT
+1951 SQIQTVAGDISQFVT
-1966 STKFTA
+1966 SSKFTA

-1995 KFVVKNGKNALSVNI
+1995 KFVVKNGKNALSVNM
-2010 KVTDT
+2010 KVTDI

-2047 MYDMNRRANSLLNSY
+2047 MYDMNRRAGMLLNSY
-2062 YPYETPSYRNARNR
+2062 YPYNTPSYSGARNR
-2076 LASLTKNNFLDADTI
+2076 LAELTKSNFLDADTI

-2107 DSLFNGEIPI
+2107 DSLFNGEM
-2117 PVDSINTP
+2117 
-2125 NLDTTVNSYTGN
+2125 
-2137 ITPDANTIFVF
+2137 
-2148 GSNPEGRHGAGAA
+2148 
-2161 KIAREQFGA
+2161 
-2170 IYGQGE
+2170 
-2176 GLQGNAYALPTKDL
+2176 PTKD
-2190 RVTKNNGLR
+2190 G
-2199 SISEA
+2199 
-2204 QIIENIKK
+2204 
-2212 LYEVA
+2212 
-2217 KQNPDKQFK
+2217 
-2226 IAYRN
+2226 
-2231 TDKASLNGYTGL
+2231 
-2243 EMIDMFL
+2243 
-2250 KAGSIPTNIVFSK
+2250 
-2263 EWIDTGK
+2263 
-2270 FDLPTKKVQSTSK
+2270 
-2283 SYIPAREYYTK
+2283 IPAREYYTK

-2353 ELLKTEPDLASNLFM
+2353 ELLKTEPDLARDLFM

-2392 LNMKLW
+2392 LAIKVG
-2398 REWDPSADNGK
+2398 RKWDSSANDGN
-2409 GAWIQSDKSYIDFLN
+2409 GAWVERSYVDFLN
-2424 EVKKG
+2424 DVKEGTVTANSEK
-2429 ISVNIEEFAKQY
+2429 FAKQY
-2441 ILNHLDNR
+2441 ILNHLDNKR
-2449 SLVFTAKGSTRDF
+2449 LVLTAKGSIYKLIKDD
-2462 LKKEVYKNGV
+2462 VYKNNETV
-2472 AASEFTLKVSKL
+2472 SSFTLNGGKL
-2484 GDDAKNYTIADDT
+2484 GDDAKYFTIKDSSL
-2497 IPKSWTAFRPC
+2497 PKNVIAFRPC
-2508 IIVDGIVYM
+2508 IVIDGVIYM

-2526 VSTDGS
+2526 VSYDGS
-2532 MTYRKVSQLGT
+2532 ITYYKVSQLGT
-2543 TNKSLQYISDS
+2543 TNKSLQYVSDS
-2554 ETKITDSQT
+2554 ESKMKDTESYDSNIS
-2563 YDDKMPGSTK
+2563 GSTK
-2573 REDRVPEEHPEKVDR
+2573 KEDLIPEQNPEKFNR
-2588 DKLVNDLIYYSLMNG
+2588 EELINKLILYSLKNG
-2603 NLVEESTDK
+2603 NLVSEDVDK
-2612 FKEDISIFKDSDL
+2612 FKKDISTLNNSDL
-2625 KDTIEDI
+2625 IETINDI
-2632 KNELREKGLI
+2632 RVELKEKGLI
-2642 DKTGKK
+2642 DNSGNLV
-2648 IC
+2648 C

>member
-1 MSTNCYNPI
+1 MSTKCYNPI
-10 KGIDDVISSKIQ
+10 KGIDDVIASKIQ
-22 GWNKYRVATL
+22 GWNEYRVATL

-38 SHPSPLDTSD
+38 SHSSPLDTSD
-48 LDKAVQELISYRRNL
+48 LDKAVQDLISYRRGL
-63 GKVNA
+63 GKMNA
-68 ESIKTASFNLSES
+68 ESIKTTSSNLSKS
-81 YQKLKESFSA
+81 YQKLKGSFSA

-123 ICNGFISNG
+123 ICNGFVSNG

-152 YLEAVEE
+152 YSEAVEE
-159 DDMDTANSYKK
+159 GDMDTANSYKK

-185 LRDTEELK
+185 LRDTEELR
-193 LGNNIEYADDTNP
+193 LGDKIEYADDTNP

-230 TSDMQSAFGSVGK
+230 TSDMHSAFGSVGK

-275 THQSLIEILRGVTSE
+275 AHQSLIEILRGVTSE
-290 NQMIGLLRNASSSQS
+290 RQMIGLLRNASNSQT

-334 YSILLEEIKNELRTF
+334 YSILLEEVKNGLRTF

-354 NRVNISLSG
+354 NRVNNSLSG

-377 DTSVF
+377 NTSVF
-382 NKDGSINWK
+382 NKGGSINWK
-391 NLQNLREIVAEY
+391 NLQSLRELVKEY
-403 FPSKNVSIVPKFYSN
+403 FPSKTISIAPKFYNN

-442 GNTLDRIMSN
+442 GGTLDKIMSN

-461 AISELIEF
+461 AISELVEF

-476 KSELESLNKGNFSLS
+476 KKELESLDKGEYSLS
-491 KSSFKDFIKFSP
+491 TRSFKDFIRFSP

-517 DKMLTIIT
+517 DKMLSIVT

-537 RHKDKNGNNITLFSN
+537 RHKDKNGNNVTLFSN

-568 VTNNDRQGLRRMIEN
+568 VSNNDKQGLRRMIEN
-583 EFLDS
+583 EFLNS

-599 RWIKDLYESDLDEKS
+599 RWIKDLYESGLDDKD
-614 FATNFVFKRF
+614 FAANFGFKRF

-640 AIDMMTEYFS
+640 AIDMMAEYFS
-650 ERQISPKNIK
+650 ERQLSP
-660 YIDEEEF
+660 
-667 NKSKNLKSF
+667 
-676 PKDQLYYVNGTNY
+676 
-689 YYKYNSIDSKGN
+689 NSQ
-701 NVWTKHIKDDYAY
+701 YAY

-730 AKRYSAKEILDGL
+730 AKRYSAQEILDGL

-756 TKAAN
+756 TVAAN
-761 SKLKEE
+761 TKLKEG
-767 EYSPIENFSNKEDE
+767 EYSPIDNFSDKANE
-781 YTILPFLNKDYK
+781 YTALPFLNKDYK
-793 SPDGTVGKYAAMI
+793 SPDGTIGKYAAMI

-827 NIFKKNL
+827 NSFKTDL
-834 NNLGLLETKEVYNP
+834 NNLGLLETKEVYSP
-848 NTNKKEVQYIYFSQ
+848 KTNKKEVQYVYFSQ
-862 EVNGDKTIDKVIAD
+862 EVNGNKSIDEVIAD

-926 DGNLYSKDG
+926 DGNLYSEDG

-942 DDINLNAELS
+942 DDINLNAEVS
-952 NPEFMTAIK
+952 NPEFMKAIE
-961 AKFGKNSPVYK
+961 AKFGKKSPVYE

-1009 NAIKQLR
+1009 KAIKQLR
-1016 AEYGKDA
+1016 AEYGKDV
-1023 QIPSDKLAEIASM
+1023 QIPSDKLAEIANMS
-1036 AVVFQPIKPYMYTI
+1036 VVFQPIKPYMYTI
-1050 ENYAV
+1050 ENLAV
-1055 NNTDKLKIP
+1055 NSTDKLKIP

-1126 DALDKAY
+1126 DALNKAY

-1158 GTQVRKLIMT
+1158 GTQVRKLIMA
-1168 NVEMDDYHYEN
+1168 NIKMDDYHYEN
-1179 YVGGNKVNLG
+1179 YVGGKKVNLG
-1189 GKYGDVRLNGR
+1189 GKYGEVRLNGR

-1271 HDSSAMLFSMFKK
+1271 HDSSAMLFSIFKK

-1307 EESGDLK
+1307 EESGDLH

-1343 KEVTLEFSDYCN
+1343 KEVALEFSDYCN

-1563 LLFGSLEGIVSRGT
+1563 LLFGNLEGIVSRGT
-1577 STSKISGENI
+1577 
-1587 SSKGSEFAK
+1587 
-1596 KLTNVGNNLEVTYK
+1596 
-1610 GVTFRNAEHA
+1610 
-1620 YQTWKSGEFDNT
+1620 
-1632 AYNSINTWKPVGSK
+1632 
-1646 PVNKQINFQI
+1646 
-1656 MVDILTE
+1656 
-1663 KLKQHPELIE
+1663 
-1673 GIKERGGHEYIISST
+1673 
-1688 HNVVGDKYWESSGQ
+1688 
-1702 NAFIKALAEAAI
+1702 
-1714 NVGISPINNNF
+1714 
-1725 IKSTVDFNAIAERAK
+1725 VDFSAIAERAK
-1740 DSKSDPEP
+1740 DIKSDPEP

-1780 NHAFSSLMKEFTLK
+1780 NHAFSSLMSEFTLK
-1794 EPIRFAGH
+1794 DPIRFAGH

-1807 LHAPKGIDVDLN
+1807 LHAPEGIDVDLN

-1884 ADMAIREVV
+1884 ADMAMREVV

-1926 MREQGKNAMDNK
+1926 MRERGKNAMDNQ

-1951 SQIQTVAGDVSQFVT
+1951 SQIQTVAGDISQFVT
-1966 STKFTA
+1966 SSKFTA

-1995 KFVVKNGKNALSVNI
+1995 KFVVKNGKNALSVNM

-2032 YLESLIENPLAYEQA
+2032 YLESLIENPLSYEQA
-2047 MYDMNRRANSLLNSY
+2047 MYDMNRRAGMLLNSY
-2062 YPYETPSYRNARNR
+2062 YPYNTPSYSGARNR
-2076 LASLTKNNFLDADTI
+2076 LAELTKSNFLDADTI

-2107 DSLFNGEIPI
+2107 DSLFNGEMP
-2117 PVDSINTP
+2117 
-2125 NLDTTVNSYTGN
+2125 
-2137 ITPDANTIFVF
+2137 
-2148 GSNPEGRHGAGAA
+2148 A
-2161 KIAREQFGA
+2161 KDG
-2170 IYGQGE
+2170 
-2176 GLQGNAYALPTKDL
+2176 
-2190 RVTKNNGLR
+2190 
-2199 SISEA
+2199 
-2204 QIIENIKK
+2204 
-2212 LYEVA
+2212 
-2217 KQNPDKQFK
+2217 
-2226 IAYRN
+2226 
-2231 TDKASLNGYTGL
+2231 
-2243 EMIDMFL
+2243 
-2250 KAGSIPTNIVFSK
+2250 
-2263 EWIDTGK
+2263 
-2270 FDLPTKKVQSTSK
+2270 
-2283 SYIPAREYYTK
+2283 IPAREYYTK

-2353 ELLKTEPDLASNLFM
+2353 ELLKTEPDLARDLFM

-2392 LNMKLW
+2392 LAIKVG
-2398 REWDPSADNGK
+2398 RKWDSSANDGN
-2409 GAWIQSDKSYIDFLN
+2409 GAWVERSYVDFLN
-2424 EVKKG
+2424 DVKEGTVTANSEK
-2429 ISVNIEEFAKQY
+2429 FAKQY

-2449 SLVFTAKGSTRDF
+2449 RLVFTAKGSN
-2462 LKKEVYKNGV
+2462 LKYLKTLVYKNGEAV
-2472 AASEFTLKVSKL
+2472 SNFTLDVNKL
-2484 GDDAKNYTIADDT
+2484 GDDAKNYTIKDST
-2497 IPKSWTAFRPC
+2497 LPKNCVAFRPC
-2508 IIVDGIVYM
+2508 IVVDGITYM
-2517 CESGNDKFN
+2517 CDSSNDKFN
-2526 VSTDGS
+2526 VSYDGS
-2532 MTYRKVSQLGT
+2532 ITYYKVSQLGT
-2543 TNKSLQYISDS
+2543 TNKSLQYVSDS
-2554 ETKITDSQT
+2554 ESRLTDNEQYDNNMEGNSSQEFIPENT
-2563 YDDKMPGSTK
+2563 PNSFN
-2573 REDRVPEEHPEKVDR
+2573 REEAINQIIDYGIKNGEFMAEQVESIKEYLNSQSDVDLSDTVNAIRNEIQNSGLTDNTGEKV
-2588 DKLVNDLIYYSLMNG
+2588 
-2603 NLVEESTDK
+2603 
-2612 FKEDISIFKDSDL
+2612 
-2625 KDTIEDI
+2625 
-2632 KNELREKGLI
+2632 
-2642 DKTGKK
+2642 
-2648 IC
+2648 C

>member
-1 MSTNCYNPI
+1 MSTKCYNPI
-10 KGIDDVISSKIQ
+10 KGIDDVIASKIQ
-22 GWNKYRVATL
+22 GWNEYRVATL

-38 SHPSPLDTSD
+38 SHSSPLDTSD
-48 LDKAVQELISYRRNL
+48 LDKAVQDLISYRRGL
-63 GKVNA
+63 GKMNA
-68 ESIKTASFNLSES
+68 ESIKTTSSNLSES

-96 RINMISTMFSDR
+96 RINMISIMFSDR
-108 LDALQEANPSLSRKV
+108 LDALQVANPSLSRKV
-123 ICNGFISNG
+123 ICNGFVSNG

-139 SVFEGVYNDLLEY
+139 SVFEGVYDDLLEY
-152 YLEAVEE
+152 YSEAVEE
-159 DDMDTANSYKK
+159 GDMDTANSYKK

-177 LVSHARMR
+177 LVSYARMR
-185 LRDTEELK
+185 LRDTEELR
-193 LGNNIEYADDTNP
+193 LGDKIEYADDTNP

-230 TSDMQSAFGSVGK
+230 TSDMHSAFGSVGK
-243 QVRKLL
+243 QVRKVL
-249 GSIQRVENGEEV
+249 GFIQRVENGEEV
-261 YDDLGFPIMLDPVK
+261 YDDLDFPIMLDPVK
-275 THQSLIEILRGVTSE
+275 AHQSLIEILRGVTSE
-290 NQMIGLLRNASSSQS
+290 RQMIGLLRNASNSQT

-311 EELENNDQLRTQ
+311 EELEDNDQLRTQ
-323 FYVDFKKNFQP
+323 FYVDLKKNFQP
-334 YSILLEEIKNELRTF
+334 YSILLEEVKNGLRTF

-354 NRVNISLSG
+354 NRVNNSLSG

-377 DTSVF
+377 NTSVF

-391 NLQNLREIVAEY
+391 NLQSLRELVKEY
-403 FPSKNVSIVPKFYSN
+403 FPSKTISIAPKFYNN

-442 GNTLDRIMSN
+442 GGTLDKIMSN

-461 AISELIEF
+461 AISELVEF

-476 KSELESLNKGNFSLS
+476 KKELESLDKGEYSLS
-491 KSSFKDFIKFSP
+491 TRSFKDFIRFSP

-517 DKMLTIIT
+517 DKMLSIVT

-568 VTNNDRQGLRRMIEN
+568 VSNNDKQGLRRMIEN
-583 EFLDS
+583 EFLNS

-599 RWIKDLYESDLDEKS
+599 RWIKDLYESGLDDKD
-614 FATNFVFKRF
+614 FAANFGFKRF

-640 AIDMMTEYFS
+640 AIDMMAEYFS
-650 ERQISPKNIK
+650 ERQLSP
-660 YIDEEEF
+660 
-667 NKSKNLKSF
+667 
-676 PKDQLYYVNGTNY
+676 
-689 YYKYNSIDSKGN
+689 NSQ
-701 NVWTKHIKDDYAY
+701 YAY

-730 AKRYSAKEILDGL
+730 AKRYSAQEILDGL

-756 TKAAN
+756 TVAAN
-761 SKLKEE
+761 TKLKEGG
-767 EYSPIENFSNKEDE
+767 YSPIDNFSDKANE
-781 YTILPFLNKDYK
+781 YTALPFLNKDYK
-793 SPDGTVGKYAAMI
+793 SPDGTIGKYAAMI

-827 NIFKKNL
+827 NSFKTDL

-848 NTNKKEVQYIYFSQ
+848 KTNKKEVQYVYFSQ
-862 EVNGDKTIDKVIAD
+862 EVNGNKSIDEVIAD

-926 DGNLYSKDG
+926 DGNLYSEDG

-942 DDINLNAELS
+942 DDINLNAEVS
-952 NPEFMTAIK
+952 NPEFMKAIE
-961 AKFGKNSPVYK
+961 AKFGKNSSVYK

-1009 NAIKQLR
+1009 KAIKQLR

-1023 QIPSDKLAEIASM
+1023 QIPSDKLAEIANMS
-1036 AVVFQPIKPYMYTI
+1036 VVFQPIKPYMYTI
-1050 ENYAV
+1050 ENLAV
-1055 NNTDKLKIP
+1055 NSTDKLKIP

-1158 GTQVRKLIMT
+1158 GTQVRKLIMA
-1168 NVEMDDYHYEN
+1168 NIKMDDYHYEN
-1179 YVGGNKVNLG
+1179 YVGGKKVNLG

-1255 TGDDKFLVPL
+1255 TRDDKFLVPL

-1271 HDSSAMLFSMFKK
+1271 HDSSAMLFSIFKK

-1307 EESGDLK
+1307 EESGDLH

-1343 KEVTLEFSDYCN
+1343 KEVALEFSDYCN

-1501 RGYISFESYDFSKSP
+1501 KGYISFESYDFSKSP

-1563 LLFGSLEGIVSRGT
+1563 LLFGNLEGIVSRGT
-1577 STSKISGENI
+1577 
-1587 SSKGSEFAK
+1587 
-1596 KLTNVGNNLEVTYK
+1596 
-1610 GVTFRNAEHA
+1610 
-1620 YQTWKSGEFDNT
+1620 
-1632 AYNSINTWKPVGSK
+1632 
-1646 PVNKQINFQI
+1646 
-1656 MVDILTE
+1656 
-1663 KLKQHPELIE
+1663 
-1673 GIKERGGHEYIISST
+1673 
-1688 HNVVGDKYWESSGQ
+1688 
-1702 NAFIKALAEAAI
+1702 
-1714 NVGISPINNNF
+1714 
-1725 IKSTVDFNAIAERAK
+1725 VDFSAIAERAK
-1740 DSKSDPEP
+1740 DIKSDPEP

-1780 NHAFSSLMKEFTLK
+1780 NHAFSSLMSEFTLK
-1794 EPIRFAGH
+1794 DPIRFAGH

-1807 LHAPKGIDVDLN
+1807 LHAPEGIDVDLN

-1884 ADMAIREVV
+1884 ADMAMREVV

-1926 MREQGKNAMDNK
+1926 MRERGKNAMDNQ

-1951 SQIQTVAGDVSQFVT
+1951 SQIQTIAGDISQFVT
-1966 STKFTA
+1966 SSKFTA

-1995 KFVVKNGKNALSVNI
+1995 RFVIKKGKNALSVNM
-2010 KVTDT
+2010 KVTDI

-2022 NTNLQGSNQE
+2022 NTNLYGSNQE

-2047 MYDMNRRANSLLNSY
+2047 MYDMNRRAGMLLNSY
-2062 YPYETPSYRNARNR
+2062 YPYNTPSYSGARNR
-2076 LASLTKNNFLDADTI
+2076 LAELTKSNFLDADTI

-2107 DSLFNGEIPI
+2107 DSLFNGEMP
-2117 PVDSINTP
+2117 
-2125 NLDTTVNSYTGN
+2125 
-2137 ITPDANTIFVF
+2137 
-2148 GSNPEGRHGAGAA
+2148 A
-2161 KIAREQFGA
+2161 KDG
-2170 IYGQGE
+2170 
-2176 GLQGNAYALPTKDL
+2176 
-2190 RVTKNNGLR
+2190 
-2199 SISEA
+2199 
-2204 QIIENIKK
+2204 
-2212 LYEVA
+2212 
-2217 KQNPDKQFK
+2217 
-2226 IAYRN
+2226 
-2231 TDKASLNGYTGL
+2231 
-2243 EMIDMFL
+2243 
-2250 KAGSIPTNIVFSK
+2250 
-2263 EWIDTGK
+2263 
-2270 FDLPTKKVQSTSK
+2270 
-2283 SYIPAREYYTK
+2283 IPAREYYTK

-2312 LPLFQYMQFVTNEKT
+2312 LSLFQYMQFATNEKT

-2353 ELLKTEPDLASNLFM
+2353 ELLKTEPDLARDLFM

-2392 LNMKLW
+2392 LAIKVG
-2398 REWDPSADNGK
+2398 RKWDSSANDGN
-2409 GAWIQSDKSYIDFLN
+2409 GAWVERSYVDFLN
-2424 EVKKG
+2424 DVKEGTVTANSEK
-2429 ISVNIEEFAKQY
+2429 FAKQY

-2449 SLVFTAKGSTRDF
+2449 RLVFTAKGSN
-2462 LKKEVYKNGV
+2462 LKYLKTLVYKNGEAV
-2472 AASEFTLKVSKL
+2472 SNFTLDVNKL
-2484 GDDAKNYTIADDT
+2484 GDDAKNYTIKDST
-2497 IPKSWTAFRPC
+2497 LPKNCVAFRPC
-2508 IIVDGIVYM
+2508 IVVDGITYM
-2517 CESGNDKFN
+2517 CDSSNDKFN
-2526 VSTDGS
+2526 VSYDGS
-2532 MTYRKVSQLGT
+2532 ITYYKVSQLGT
-2543 TNKSLQYISDS
+2543 TNKSLQYVSDS
-2554 ETKITDSQT
+2554 ESRLTDNEQYDSNMEGNSSQEFIPENT
-2563 YDDKMPGSTK
+2563 PNSFN
-2573 REDRVPEEHPEKVDR
+2573 REEAINQIIDYGIKNGEFMAEQVESIKEYLNSQSDVDLSDTVNAIRNEIQNSGLTDNTGEKV
-2588 DKLVNDLIYYSLMNG
+2588 
-2603 NLVEESTDK
+2603 
-2612 FKEDISIFKDSDL
+2612 
-2625 KDTIEDI
+2625 
-2632 KNELREKGLI
+2632 
-2642 DKTGKK
+2642 
-2648 IC
+2648 C

>member
-1 MSTNCYNPI
+1 MSTKCYNPI
-10 KGIDDVISSKIQ
+10 KGIDDVIANKIQ
-22 GWNKYRVATL
+22 GWNEYRVATL

-38 SHPSPLDTSD
+38 SHSSSLDTSD
-48 LDKAVQELISYRRNL
+48 LDKAVQDLISYRRDL

-68 ESIKTASFNLSES
+68 ESIKTTSSNLSES

-96 RINMISTMFSDR
+96 RINMIATMFSDR
-108 LDALQEANPSLSRKV
+108 LDALQAANPSLSRKV
-123 ICNGFISNG
+123 ICNGFTSNG

-152 YLEAVEE
+152 YSEAVEE
-159 DDMDTANSYKK
+159 GDMESANSYKK

-185 LRDTEELK
+185 LRDTEELR
-193 LGNNIEYADDTNP
+193 LGDKIEYADDTNS

-230 TSDMQSAFGSVGK
+230 TSDMHSAFGSVGK

-249 GSIQRVENGEEV
+249 GSIQIVENGEEV

-275 THQSLIEILRGVTSE
+275 AHQSLIEILRGVTSE
-290 NQMIGLLRNASSSQS
+290 KQMIGLLRNAANSQT

-334 YSILLEEIKNELRTF
+334 YSILLEEVKNGLRTF
-349 KTLIL
+349 KTLML
-354 NRVNISLSG
+354 NRINNSLSG
-363 QYLTS
+363 QYLTN

-377 DTSVF
+377 STSVF
-382 NKDGSINWK
+382 NKDGNINWK
-391 NLQNLREIVAEY
+391 NLQSLRELVKEY
-403 FPSKNVSIVPKFYSN
+403 FPSKTVSIAPKFYNN

-433 TEALGIDID
+433 TEALGIDVD
-442 GNTLDRIMSN
+442 GGTLDKIMSN

-461 AISELIEF
+461 AISELVEF

-476 KSELESLNKGNFSLS
+476 KKELESLDKGEYSLS
-491 KSSFKDFIKFSP
+491 NRSFKDFIRFSP
-503 AGSTAKQGVIREKI
+503 AGSTTKQGVIREKI
-517 DKMLTIIT
+517 DKMLSIVT

-537 RHKDKNGNNITLFSN
+537 RHKDKNGNNVTLFSN

-568 VTNNDRQGLRRMIEN
+568 VSNNDRQGLRKMIEN

-599 RWIKDLYESDLDEKS
+599 RWIKDLYESGLDDKD
-614 FATNFVFKRF
+614 FAANFGFKRF

-640 AIDMMTEYFS
+640 AIDMMAEYFS
-650 ERQISPKNIK
+650 ERQLSA
-660 YIDEEEF
+660 
-667 NKSKNLKSF
+667 
-676 PKDQLYYVNGTNY
+676 
-689 YYKYNSIDSKGN
+689 NSQ
-701 NVWTKHIKDDYAY
+701 YAY

-730 AKRYSAKEILDGL
+730 AKRYSSQEILDGL

-756 TKAAN
+756 TSAAN
-761 SKLKEE
+761 TKLKEGG
-767 EYSPIENFSNKEDE
+767 YSLIENFSSKENE
-781 YTILPFLNKDYK
+781 YTALPFLNKDYK
-793 SPDGTVGKYAAMI
+793 APDGTVGKYADMI

-816 KAIQAYMEEAV
+816 KAIQSYMEEAV
-827 NIFKKNL
+827 SSFKTSL
-834 NNLGLLETKEVYNP
+834 NNLGLLETKEAYNP
-848 NTNKKEVQYIYFSQ
+848 KTNKKEVQYVYFSQ
-862 EVNGDKTIDKVIAD
+862 EVNGNKTIDEVIAD

-911 IHAPGSVLSLEARDF
+911 IHAPGSVLSLEALDF
-926 DGNLYSKDG
+926 YGNPYSSDG

-942 DDINLNAELS
+942 DDIDLNAEVS
-952 NPEFMTAIK
+952 NPEFMKAIE

-1023 QIPSDKLAEIASM
+1023 QIPSDKLAEIANMS
-1036 AVVFQPIKPYMYTI
+1036 VVFQPIKPYMYTI
-1050 ENYAV
+1050 ENLAV

-1111 GSTDISKASNAKELN
+1111 GSTDISKASNAQELS

-1158 GTQVRKLIMT
+1158 GTQVRKLIMA
-1168 NVEMDDYHYEN
+1168 NIKMDDYHYEN
-1179 YVGGNKVNLG
+1179 YVGGKEVNLG

-1210 VANILESYDLFANEV
+1210 VSNILESYDLFANEV

-1271 HDSSAMLFSMFKK
+1271 HDSSAMLFSIFKK

-1307 EESGDLK
+1307 EESGDLH
-1314 YVVDPNNP
+1314 YVIDPNNP

-1343 KEVTLEFSDYCN
+1343 KEVALEFSDYCN

-1441 SSSEVAE
+1441 TSSEVAE

-1456 YSNIKDVLKEA
+1456 YPNIKDVLKEA

-1563 LLFGSLEGIVSRGT
+1563 LLFGNLEGIVSRG
-1577 STSKISGENI
+1577 
-1587 SSKGSEFAK
+1587 
-1596 KLTNVGNNLEVTYK
+1596 
-1610 GVTFRNAEHA
+1610 
-1620 YQTWKSGEFDNT
+1620 
-1632 AYNSINTWKPVGSK
+1632 
-1646 PVNKQINFQI
+1646 
-1656 MVDILTE
+1656 
-1663 KLKQHPELIE
+1663 
-1673 GIKERGGHEYIISST
+1673 
-1688 HNVVGDKYWESSGQ
+1688 
-1702 NAFIKALAEAAI
+1702 
-1714 NVGISPINNNF
+1714 
-1725 IKSTVDFNAIAERAK
+1725 TVDFNAIAERAK

-1780 NHAFSSLMKEFTLK
+1780 NHAFSSLMSEFTLK
-1794 EPIRFAGH
+1794 DPIRFAGH

-1807 LHAPKGIDVDLN
+1807 LHAPEGIDVDLN

-1873 ICEYSFNNGVT
+1873 ICEYSFNNGIT
-1884 ADMAIREVV
+1884 ADMAMREVV

-1926 MREQGKNAMDNK
+1926 LREQGKNAMDNQ
-1938 SFKADQLKVAELF
+1938 SFKADQLKVAALF
-1951 SQIQTVAGDVSQFVT
+1951 SQIQTVAGDISQFVT
-1966 STKFTA
+1966 SSKFTA

-1995 KFVVKNGKNALSVNI
+1995 KFVVKNGKNALSVNM

-2047 MYDMNRRANSLLNSY
+2047 MYDMNRRAGMLLNSY
-2062 YPYETPSYRNARNR
+2062 YPYNTSSYSGARNR
-2076 LASLTKNNFLDADTI
+2076 LAELTKSNFLDADTI

-2107 DSLFNGEIPI
+2107 DSLFNGEM
-2117 PVDSINTP
+2117 
-2125 NLDTTVNSYTGN
+2125 
-2137 ITPDANTIFVF
+2137 
-2148 GSNPEGRHGAGAA
+2148 
-2161 KIAREQFGA
+2161 
-2170 IYGQGE
+2170 
-2176 GLQGNAYALPTKDL
+2176 PTKD
-2190 RVTKNNGLR
+2190 G
-2199 SISEA
+2199 
-2204 QIIENIKK
+2204 
-2212 LYEVA
+2212 
-2217 KQNPDKQFK
+2217 
-2226 IAYRN
+2226 
-2231 TDKASLNGYTGL
+2231 
-2243 EMIDMFL
+2243 
-2250 KAGSIPTNIVFSK
+2250 
-2263 EWIDTGK
+2263 
-2270 FDLPTKKVQSTSK
+2270 
-2283 SYIPAREYYTK
+2283 IPAREYYTK

-2353 ELLKTEPDLASNLFM
+2353 ELLKTEPDLARDLFM

-2392 LNMKLW
+2392 LAIKVG
-2398 REWDPSADNGK
+2398 RKWDSSANDGN
-2409 GAWIQSDKSYIDFLN
+2409 GAWIERSYIDFLN
-2424 EVKKG
+2424 EVKEGTVIANSEK
-2429 ISVNIEEFAKQY
+2429 FAKQY

-2449 SLVFTAKGSTRDF
+2449 RLVFTAKGSN
-2462 LKKEVYKNGV
+2462 LKYLKTLVYKNGEAV
-2472 AASEFTLKVSKL
+2472 SNFTLDVNKL
-2484 GDDAKNYTIADDT
+2484 GDDAKNYTIKDST
-2497 IPKSWTAFRPC
+2497 LPKNCVAFRPC
-2508 IIVDGIVYM
+2508 IVVDGITYM
-2517 CESGNDKFN
+2517 CESTNDKFN
-2526 VSTDGS
+2526 VSYDGS
-2532 MTYRKVSQLGT
+2532 ITYYKVSQLGT

-2554 ETKITDSQT
+2554 ESRLTDSEQYNNNT
-2563 YDDKMPGSTK
+2563 EGNSSQEFIPEDTPTSFN
-2573 REDRVPEEHPEKVDR
+2573 REEAINQIIDYGIKNGEFMAEQVESIKEYLNSQSDTDLSDTVNAIKSEIQSNGLTDNTGEKV
-2588 DKLVNDLIYYSLMNG
+2588 
-2603 NLVEESTDK
+2603 
-2612 FKEDISIFKDSDL
+2612 
-2625 KDTIEDI
+2625 
-2632 KNELREKGLI
+2632 
-2642 DKTGKK
+2642 
-2648 IC
+2648 C

>member
-1 MSTNCYNPI
+1 MSTKCYNPI
-10 KGIDDVISSKIQ
+10 KGIDDVIASKIQ
-22 GWNKYRVATL
+22 GWNEYRVATL

-38 SHPSPLDTSD
+38 SHSSPLDTSD
-48 LDKAVQELISYRRNL
+48 LDKAVQDLISYRRDL
-63 GKVNA
+63 GKMNA
-68 ESIKTASFNLSES
+68 ESTKTTSSNLSES

-108 LDALQEANPSLSRKV
+108 LDALQEANPFLSRKV
-123 ICNGFISNG
+123 ICNGFVSNG

-152 YLEAVEE
+152 YSEAVEE
-159 DDMDTANSYKK
+159 GDMDTANSYKK

-185 LRDTEELK
+185 LRDTEELR
-193 LGNNIEYADDTNP
+193 LGDKIEYADDTNP

-230 TSDMQSAFGSVGK
+230 TSDMHSAFGFVGK

-275 THQSLIEILRGVTSE
+275 AHQSLIEILRGVTSE
-290 NQMIGLLRNASSSQS
+290 RQMIGLLRNASNSQT

-334 YSILLEEIKNELRTF
+334 YSILLEEVKNGLRTF

-354 NRVNISLSG
+354 NRVNNSLSG

-377 DTSVF
+377 NTSVF

-391 NLQNLREIVAEY
+391 NLQSLRELVKEY
-403 FPSKNVSIVPKFYSN
+403 FPSKSVSITPKFYNN

-442 GNTLDRIMSN
+442 GGTLDKIMSS

-461 AISELIEF
+461 AISELVEF

-476 KSELESLNKGNFSLS
+476 KKELESLDKGEYSLS
-491 KSSFKDFIKFSP
+491 NRSFKDFIRFSP

-517 DKMLTIIT
+517 DKMLSIVT

-537 RHKDKNGNNITLFSN
+537 RHKDKNGNNVTLFSN

-568 VTNNDRQGLRRMIEN
+568 VSNNDRQGLRRMIEN

-588 SFFMDNGTILN
+588 SFFMDKDNGTIFN
-599 RWIKDLYESDLDEKS
+599 RWLRDLYESGLDEKD
-614 FATNFVFKRF
+614 FAANFGFKRF

-640 AIDMMTEYFS
+640 AIDMMAEYFS
-650 ERQISPKNIK
+650 ERQKSP
-660 YIDEEEF
+660 
-667 NKSKNLKSF
+667 
-676 PKDQLYYVNGTNY
+676 
-689 YYKYNSIDSKGN
+689 NSQ
-701 NVWTKHIKDDYAY
+701 YAY

-730 AKRYSAKEILDGL
+730 AKRYSAQEILDGL

-756 TKAAN
+756 TSAAN
-761 SKLKEE
+761 TKLKEGG
-767 EYSPIENFSNKEDE
+767 YSLIENFSSKENE
-781 YTILPFLNKDYK
+781 YTALPFLNKDYK

-827 NIFKKNL
+827 NSFKTSL

-848 NTNKKEVQYIYFSQ
+848 KTNKKEVQYVYFSQ
-862 EVNGDKTIDKVIAD
+862 EVNGNKSIDEVIAD

-926 DGNLYSKDG
+926 DGNLYSEDG

-942 DDINLNAELS
+942 DDINLNAEVS
-952 NPEFMTAIK
+952 NPEFMKAIE

-1009 NAIKQLR
+1009 NTIKQLR

-1023 QIPSDKLAEIASM
+1023 QIPSDKLTEIANMS
-1036 AVVFQPIKPYMYTI
+1036 VVFQPIKPYMYTI
-1050 ENYAV
+1050 ENLAV
-1055 NNTDKLKIP
+1055 NGTDKLKIP

-1111 GSTDISKASNAKELN
+1111 GSTDISKASNAQELSN
-1126 DALDKAY
+1126 ALDKAY

-1158 GTQVRKLIMT
+1158 GTQVRKLIMA
-1168 NVEMDDYHYEN
+1168 NIKMDDYHYEN
-1179 YVGGNKVNLG
+1179 YVGGKKVNLG
-1189 GKYGDVRLNGR
+1189 GKYGEVRLNGR

-1210 VANILESYDLFANEV
+1210 VANILKSYDLFANEV

-1255 TGDDKFLVPL
+1255 TGDDKFFVPL

-1271 HDSSAMLFSMFKK
+1271 HDSSAMLFSIFKK

-1307 EESGDLK
+1307 EESGDLH

-1343 KEVTLEFSDYCN
+1343 KEVALEFSDYCN

-1456 YSNIKDVLKEA
+1456 YPNIKDVLKEA

-1474 LDRLYKY
+1474 LNRLYKY

-1563 LLFGSLEGIVSRGT
+1563 LLFGNLEGIVSRG
-1577 STSKISGENI
+1577 
-1587 SSKGSEFAK
+1587 
-1596 KLTNVGNNLEVTYK
+1596 
-1610 GVTFRNAEHA
+1610 
-1620 YQTWKSGEFDNT
+1620 
-1632 AYNSINTWKPVGSK
+1632 
-1646 PVNKQINFQI
+1646 
-1656 MVDILTE
+1656 
-1663 KLKQHPELIE
+1663 
-1673 GIKERGGHEYIISST
+1673 
-1688 HNVVGDKYWESSGQ
+1688 
-1702 NAFIKALAEAAI
+1702 
-1714 NVGISPINNNF
+1714 
-1725 IKSTVDFNAIAERAK
+1725 TVDFNAIAERAK

-1780 NHAFSSLMKEFTLK
+1780 NHAFSSLMSELTLK
-1794 EPIRFAGH
+1794 DPIRFAGH

-1884 ADMAIREVV
+1884 ADMAMREVV

-1926 MREQGKNAMDNK
+1926 MREQGKNAMDNQ

-1951 SQIQTVAGDVSQFVT
+1951 SQIQTVAGDISQFVT
-1966 STKFTA
+1966 SSKFTA

-1995 KFVVKNGKNALSVNI
+1995 KFVVKNGKNALSVNM
-2010 KVTDT
+2010 KVTDI

-2032 YLESLIENPLAYEQA
+2032 YLKSLIENPLAYEQA
-2047 MYDMNRRANSLLNSY
+2047 MYDMNRRAGMLLNSY
-2062 YPYETPSYRNARNR
+2062 YPYNTPSYSGARNR
-2076 LASLTKNNFLDADTI
+2076 LAELTKSNFLDADTI

-2107 DSLFNGEIPI
+2107 DSLFNGEM
-2117 PVDSINTP
+2117 
-2125 NLDTTVNSYTGN
+2125 
-2137 ITPDANTIFVF
+2137 
-2148 GSNPEGRHGAGAA
+2148 
-2161 KIAREQFGA
+2161 
-2170 IYGQGE
+2170 
-2176 GLQGNAYALPTKDL
+2176 PTKD
-2190 RVTKNNGLR
+2190 G
-2199 SISEA
+2199 
-2204 QIIENIKK
+2204 
-2212 LYEVA
+2212 
-2217 KQNPDKQFK
+2217 
-2226 IAYRN
+2226 
-2231 TDKASLNGYTGL
+2231 
-2243 EMIDMFL
+2243 
-2250 KAGSIPTNIVFSK
+2250 
-2263 EWIDTGK
+2263 
-2270 FDLPTKKVQSTSK
+2270 
-2283 SYIPAREYYTK
+2283 IPAREYYTK

-2353 ELLKTEPDLASNLFM
+2353 ELLKTEPDLARDLFM

-2392 LNMKLW
+2392 LAIKVG
-2398 REWDPSADNGK
+2398 RKWDSSANDGN
-2409 GAWIQSDKSYIDFLN
+2409 GAWVERSYVDFLN
-2424 EVKKG
+2424 DVKEGTVTANSEK
-2429 ISVNIEEFAKQY
+2429 FAKQY

-2449 SLVFTAKGSTRDF
+2449 RLVFTAKGSN
-2462 LKKEVYKNGV
+2462 LKYLKTLVYKNGEAV
-2472 AASEFTLKVSKL
+2472 SNFTLDVNKL
-2484 GDDAKNYTIADDT
+2484 GDDAKNYTIKDST
-2497 IPKSWTAFRPC
+2497 LPKNCVAFRPC
-2508 IIVDGIVYM
+2508 IVVDGITYI
-2517 CESGNDKFN
+2517 CDSSNDKFN
-2526 VSTDGS
+2526 VSYDGS
-2532 MTYRKVSQLGT
+2532 ITYYKVSQLGT
-2543 TNKSLQYISDS
+2543 TNKSLQYVSDS
-2554 ETKITDSQT
+2554 ESRLTDNEQYDNNMEGNSSQEFIPENT
-2563 YDDKMPGSTK
+2563 PNSFN
-2573 REDRVPEEHPEKVDR
+2573 REEAINQIIDYGIKNGEFMAEQVESIKEYLNSQSDVDLSDTVNAIRNEIQNSGLTDNTGEKV
-2588 DKLVNDLIYYSLMNG
+2588 
-2603 NLVEESTDK
+2603 
-2612 FKEDISIFKDSDL
+2612 
-2625 KDTIEDI
+2625 
-2632 KNELREKGLI
+2632 
-2642 DKTGKK
+2642 
-2648 IC
+2648 C

>member
-1 MSTNCYNPI
+1 MSTKCYNPI
-10 KGIDDVISSKIQ
+10 KGIDDVIASKIQ
-22 GWNKYRVATL
+22 GWNEYRVATL

-38 SHPSPLDTSD
+38 SHSSPLDTSD
-48 LDKAVQELISYRRNL
+48 LDKAVQDLISYRRGL
-63 GKVNA
+63 GKMNA
-68 ESIKTASFNLSES
+68 ESIKTTSSNLSES

-123 ICNGFISNG
+123 ICNGFVSNG

-152 YLEAVEE
+152 YSEAVEE
-159 DDMDTANSYKK
+159 GDMDTANSYKK

-177 LVSHARMR
+177 LVSYARMR
-185 LRDTEELK
+185 LRDTEELR
-193 LGNNIEYADDTNP
+193 LGDKIEYADDTNP

-230 TSDMQSAFGSVGK
+230 TSDMHSAFGSVGK

-275 THQSLIEILRGVTSE
+275 AHQSLIEILRGVTSE
-290 NQMIGLLRNASSSQS
+290 RQMIGLLRNASNSQT

-334 YSILLEEIKNELRTF
+334 YSILLEEVKNGLRTF

-354 NRVNISLSG
+354 NRVNNSLSG

-377 DTSVF
+377 NTSVF

-391 NLQNLREIVAEY
+391 NLQSLRELVKEY
-403 FPSKNVSIVPKFYSN
+403 FPSKTISIAPKFYNN

-442 GNTLDRIMSN
+442 GGTLDKIMSN

-461 AISELIEF
+461 AISELVEF

-476 KSELESLNKGNFSLS
+476 KKELESLDKGEYSLS
-491 KSSFKDFIKFSP
+491 TRSFKDFIRFSP

-517 DKMLTIIT
+517 DKMLSIVT

-537 RHKDKNGNNITLFSN
+537 RHKDKNGNNVTLFSN

-568 VTNNDRQGLRRMIEN
+568 VSNNDKQGLRRMIEN
-583 EFLDS
+583 EFLNS

-599 RWIKDLYESDLDEKS
+599 RWIKDLYESGLDDKD
-614 FATNFVFKRF
+614 FAANFGFKRF

-640 AIDMMTEYFS
+640 AIDMMAEYFS
-650 ERQISPKNIK
+650 ERQLSP
-660 YIDEEEF
+660 
-667 NKSKNLKSF
+667 
-676 PKDQLYYVNGTNY
+676 
-689 YYKYNSIDSKGN
+689 NSQ
-701 NVWTKHIKDDYAY
+701 YAY

-730 AKRYSAKEILDGL
+730 AKRYSAQEILDGL

-756 TKAAN
+756 TVAAN
-761 SKLKEE
+761 TKLKEGG
-767 EYSPIENFSNKEDE
+767 YSPIDNFSDKANE
-781 YTILPFLNKDYK
+781 YTALPFLNKDYK
-793 SPDGTVGKYAAMI
+793 SPDGTIGKYAAMI

-827 NIFKKNL
+827 NSFKTDL

-848 NTNKKEVQYIYFSQ
+848 KTNKKEVQYVYFSQ
-862 EVNGDKTIDKVIAD
+862 EVNGNKSIDEVIAD

-886 QQLQLFTIDPAFYK
+886 QQLQLFTIDPAFYM

-926 DGNLYSKDG
+926 DGNLYSEDG

-942 DDINLNAELS
+942 DDINLNAEVS
-952 NPEFMTAIK
+952 NPEFMKAIE
-961 AKFGKNSPVYK
+961 AKFGKNSLVYK

-1009 NAIKQLR
+1009 KAIKQLR

-1023 QIPSDKLAEIASM
+1023 QIPSDKLAEIANMS
-1036 AVVFQPIKPYMYTI
+1036 VVFQPIKPYMYTI
-1050 ENYAV
+1050 ENLAV
-1055 NNTDKLKIP
+1055 NSTDKLKIP

-1111 GSTDISKASNAKELN
+1111 GSTDISKVSNAKELN

-1158 GTQVRKLIMT
+1158 GTQVRKLIMA
-1168 NVEMDDYHYEN
+1168 NIKMNDYHYEN
-1179 YVGGNKVNLG
+1179 YVGGKKVNLG

-1271 HDSSAMLFSMFKK
+1271 HDSSAMLFSIFKK

-1307 EESGDLK
+1307 EESGDLH
-1314 YVVDPNNP
+1314 YVVDPNNS

-1343 KEVTLEFSDYCN
+1343 KEVALEFSDYCN

-1563 LLFGSLEGIVSRGT
+1563 LLFGNLEGIVSRGT
-1577 STSKISGENI
+1577 
-1587 SSKGSEFAK
+1587 
-1596 KLTNVGNNLEVTYK
+1596 
-1610 GVTFRNAEHA
+1610 
-1620 YQTWKSGEFDNT
+1620 
-1632 AYNSINTWKPVGSK
+1632 
-1646 PVNKQINFQI
+1646 
-1656 MVDILTE
+1656 
-1663 KLKQHPELIE
+1663 
-1673 GIKERGGHEYIISST
+1673 
-1688 HNVVGDKYWESSGQ
+1688 
-1702 NAFIKALAEAAI
+1702 
-1714 NVGISPINNNF
+1714 
-1725 IKSTVDFNAIAERAK
+1725 VDFSAIAERAK

-1780 NHAFSSLMKEFTLK
+1780 NHAFSSLMSEFTLK
-1794 EPIRFAGH
+1794 DPIRFAGH

-1807 LHAPKGIDVDLN
+1807 LHAPEGIDVDLN

-1884 ADMAIREVV
+1884 ADIAMREVV

-1926 MREQGKNAMDNK
+1926 MRERGKNAMDNQ
-1938 SFKADQLKVAELF
+1938 SFKTDQLKVAELF
-1951 SQIQTVAGDVSQFVT
+1951 SQIQTIAGDISQFVT
-1966 STKFTA
+1966 SSKFTA

-1995 KFVVKNGKNALSVNI
+1995 RFVIKKGKNALSVNM
-2010 KVTDT
+2010 KVTDM
-2015 IDSPITN
+2015 IESPITN
-2022 NTNLQGSNQE
+2022 DTNLQISNQE
-2032 YLESLIENPLAYEQA
+2032 YLESLIENPLSYEQA
-2047 MYDMNRRANSLLNSY
+2047 MYDMNRRAGMLLNSY
-2062 YPYETPSYRNARNR
+2062 YPYNTPSYSGARNR
-2076 LASLTKNNFLDADTI
+2076 LAELTKSNFLDADTI

-2107 DSLFNGEIPI
+2107 DSLFNGEMP
-2117 PVDSINTP
+2117 
-2125 NLDTTVNSYTGN
+2125 
-2137 ITPDANTIFVF
+2137 
-2148 GSNPEGRHGAGAA
+2148 A
-2161 KIAREQFGA
+2161 KDG
-2170 IYGQGE
+2170 
-2176 GLQGNAYALPTKDL
+2176 
-2190 RVTKNNGLR
+2190 
-2199 SISEA
+2199 
-2204 QIIENIKK
+2204 
-2212 LYEVA
+2212 
-2217 KQNPDKQFK
+2217 
-2226 IAYRN
+2226 
-2231 TDKASLNGYTGL
+2231 
-2243 EMIDMFL
+2243 
-2250 KAGSIPTNIVFSK
+2250 
-2263 EWIDTGK
+2263 
-2270 FDLPTKKVQSTSK
+2270 
-2283 SYIPAREYYTK
+2283 IPAREYYTK

-2353 ELLKTEPDLASNLFM
+2353 ELLKTEPDLARDLFM

-2392 LNMKLW
+2392 LAIKVG
-2398 REWDPSADNGK
+2398 RKWDSSANDGN
-2409 GAWIQSDKSYIDFLN
+2409 GAWVERSYVDFLN
-2424 EVKKG
+2424 DVKEGTVTANSEK
-2429 ISVNIEEFAKQY
+2429 FAKQY

-2449 SLVFTAKGSTRDF
+2449 RLVFTAKGSN
-2462 LKKEVYKNGV
+2462 LKYLKTLVYKNGEAV
-2472 AASEFTLKVSKL
+2472 SNFTLDVNKL
-2484 GDDAKNYTIADDT
+2484 GDDAKNYTIKDST
-2497 IPKSWTAFRPC
+2497 LPKNCVAFRPC
-2508 IIVDGIVYM
+2508 IVVDGITYM
-2517 CESGNDKFN
+2517 CDSSNDKFN
-2526 VSTDGS
+2526 VSYDGS
-2532 MTYRKVSQLGT
+2532 ITYYKVSQLGT
-2543 TNKSLQYISDS
+2543 TNKSLQYVSDS
-2554 ETKITDSQT
+2554 ESRLTDNEQYDNNMEGNSSQEFIPENT
-2563 YDDKMPGSTK
+2563 PNSFN
-2573 REDRVPEEHPEKVDR
+2573 REEAINQIIDYGIKNGEFMAEQVESIKEYLNSQSDVDLSDTVNAIRNEIQNSGLTDNTGEKV
-2588 DKLVNDLIYYSLMNG
+2588 
-2603 NLVEESTDK
+2603 
-2612 FKEDISIFKDSDL
+2612 
-2625 KDTIEDI
+2625 
-2632 KNELREKGLI
+2632 
-2642 DKTGKK
+2642 
-2648 IC
+2648 C

>member
-1 MSTNCYNPI
+1 MSTKCYNPI
-10 KGIDDVISSKIQ
+10 KGIDDVIASKIQ
-22 GWNKYRVATL
+22 GWNEYRVATL

-38 SHPSPLDTSD
+38 SHSSPLDTSD
-48 LDKAVQELISYRRNL
+48 LDKAVQDLISYRRDL
-63 GKVNA
+63 GKMNA
-68 ESIKTASFNLSES
+68 ESIKTTSSNLSES

-108 LDALQEANPSLSRKV
+108 LDALQEANPFLSRKV
-123 ICNGFISNG
+123 ICNGFVSNG

-152 YLEAVEE
+152 YSEAVEE
-159 DDMDTANSYKK
+159 GDMDTANSYKK

-185 LRDTEELK
+185 LRDTEELR
-193 LGNNIEYADDTNP
+193 LGDKIEYADDTNP

-230 TSDMQSAFGSVGK
+230 TSDMHSAFGSVGK

-275 THQSLIEILRGVTSE
+275 AHQSLIEILRGVTSE
-290 NQMIGLLRNASSSQS
+290 RQMIGLLRNASNSQT

-334 YSILLEEIKNELRTF
+334 YSILLEEVKNGLRTF

-354 NRVNISLSG
+354 NRVNNSLSG

-377 DTSVF
+377 NTSVF

-391 NLQNLREIVAEY
+391 NLQSLRELVKEY
-403 FPSKNVSIVPKFYSN
+403 FPSKSVSITPKFYNN

-442 GNTLDRIMSN
+442 GGTLDKIMSS

-461 AISELIEF
+461 AISELVEF

-476 KSELESLNKGNFSLS
+476 KKELESLDKGEYSLS
-491 KSSFKDFIKFSP
+491 NRSFKDFIRFSP

-517 DKMLTIIT
+517 DKMLSIVT

-537 RHKDKNGNNITLFSN
+537 RHKDKNGNNVTLFSN

-568 VTNNDRQGLRRMIEN
+568 VSNNDRQGLRRMIEN

-588 SFFMDNGTILN
+588 SFFMDKDNGTIFN
-599 RWIKDLYESDLDEKS
+599 RWLRDLYESGLDEKD
-614 FATNFVFKRF
+614 FAANFGFKRF

-640 AIDMMTEYFS
+640 TIDMMAEYFS
-650 ERQISPKNIK
+650 ERQLSA
-660 YIDEEEF
+660 
-667 NKSKNLKSF
+667 
-676 PKDQLYYVNGTNY
+676 
-689 YYKYNSIDSKGN
+689 NSQ
-701 NVWTKHIKDDYAY
+701 YAY

-730 AKRYSAKEILDGL
+730 AKRYSAQEILDGL

-756 TKAAN
+756 TSTAN
-761 SKLKEE
+761 TKLKEGG
-767 EYSPIENFSNKEDE
+767 YSLIENFSSKENE
-781 YTILPFLNKDYK
+781 YTALPFLNKDYK

-827 NIFKKNL
+827 NSFKTSL

-848 NTNKKEVQYIYFSQ
+848 KTNKKEVQYVYFSQ
-862 EVNGDKTIDKVIAD
+862 EVNGNKSIDEVIAD

-926 DGNLYSKDG
+926 DGNLYSEDG

-942 DDINLNAELS
+942 DDINLNAEVS
-952 NPEFMTAIK
+952 NPEFMKAIE

-1009 NAIKQLR
+1009 NTIKQLR

-1023 QIPSDKLAEIASM
+1023 QIPSDKLTEVANMS
-1036 AVVFQPIKPYMYTI
+1036 VVFQPIKPYMYTI
-1050 ENYAV
+1050 ENLAV
-1055 NNTDKLKIP
+1055 NSTDKLKIP

-1111 GSTDISKASNAKELN
+1111 GSTDISKASNAQELSN
-1126 DALDKAY
+1126 ALDKAY

-1158 GTQVRKLIMT
+1158 GTQVRKLIMA
-1168 NVEMDDYHYEN
+1168 NIKMDDYHYEN
-1179 YVGGNKVNLG
+1179 YVGGKKVNLG
-1189 GKYGDVRLNGR
+1189 GKYGEVRLNGR

-1210 VANILESYDLFANEV
+1210 VANILKSYDLFANEV

-1271 HDSSAMLFSMFKK
+1271 HDSSAMLFSIFKK

-1307 EESGDLK
+1307 EESGDLH

-1343 KEVTLEFSDYCN
+1343 KEAALEFSDYCN

-1456 YSNIKDVLKEA
+1456 YPNIKDVLKEA

-1474 LDRLYKY
+1474 LNRLYKY

-1501 RGYISFESYDFSKSP
+1501 RGYISFESYDFSKSS

-1563 LLFGSLEGIVSRGT
+1563 LLFGNLEGIVSR
-1577 STSKISGENI
+1577 E
-1587 SSKGSEFAK
+1587 
-1596 KLTNVGNNLEVTYK
+1596 
-1610 GVTFRNAEHA
+1610 
-1620 YQTWKSGEFDNT
+1620 
-1632 AYNSINTWKPVGSK
+1632 
-1646 PVNKQINFQI
+1646 
-1656 MVDILTE
+1656 
-1663 KLKQHPELIE
+1663 
-1673 GIKERGGHEYIISST
+1673 
-1688 HNVVGDKYWESSGQ
+1688 
-1702 NAFIKALAEAAI
+1702 
-1714 NVGISPINNNF
+1714 
-1725 IKSTVDFNAIAERAK
+1725 TVDFNAIAERAK

-1780 NHAFSSLMKEFTLK
+1780 NHAFSSLMSEFTLK
-1794 EPIRFAGH
+1794 DPIRFAGH

-1884 ADMAIREVV
+1884 ADMAMREVV

-1926 MREQGKNAMDNK
+1926 MREQGKNAMDNQ

-1951 SQIQTVAGDVSQFVT
+1951 SQIQTVAGDISQFVT
-1966 STKFTA
+1966 SSKFTA

-1995 KFVVKNGKNALSVNI
+1995 KFVVKNGKNALSVNM
-2010 KVTDT
+2010 KVTDI

-2032 YLESLIENPLAYEQA
+2032 YLKSLIENPLAYEQA
-2047 MYDMNRRANSLLNSY
+2047 MYDMNRRAGMLLNSY
-2062 YPYETPSYRNARNR
+2062 YPYNTPSYSGARNR
-2076 LASLTKNNFLDADTI
+2076 LAELTKSNFLDADTI

-2107 DSLFNGEIPI
+2107 DSLFNGEM
-2117 PVDSINTP
+2117 
-2125 NLDTTVNSYTGN
+2125 
-2137 ITPDANTIFVF
+2137 
-2148 GSNPEGRHGAGAA
+2148 
-2161 KIAREQFGA
+2161 
-2170 IYGQGE
+2170 
-2176 GLQGNAYALPTKDL
+2176 PTKD
-2190 RVTKNNGLR
+2190 G
-2199 SISEA
+2199 
-2204 QIIENIKK
+2204 
-2212 LYEVA
+2212 
-2217 KQNPDKQFK
+2217 
-2226 IAYRN
+2226 
-2231 TDKASLNGYTGL
+2231 
-2243 EMIDMFL
+2243 
-2250 KAGSIPTNIVFSK
+2250 
-2263 EWIDTGK
+2263 
-2270 FDLPTKKVQSTSK
+2270 
-2283 SYIPAREYYTK
+2283 IPAREYYTK

-2312 LPLFQYMQFVTNEKT
+2312 PPLFQYMQFVTNEKT

-2353 ELLKTEPDLASNLFM
+2353 ELLKTEPDLARDLFM

-2392 LNMKLW
+2392 LAIKVG
-2398 REWDPSADNGK
+2398 RKWDSSANDGN
-2409 GAWIQSDKSYIDFLN
+2409 GAWVERSYVDFLN
-2424 EVKKG
+2424 DVKEGTVTANSEK
-2429 ISVNIEEFAKQY
+2429 FAKQY

-2449 SLVFTAKGSTRDF
+2449 RLVFTAKGSN
-2462 LKKEVYKNGV
+2462 LKYLKTLVYKNGEAV
-2472 AASEFTLKVSKL
+2472 SNFTLDVNKL
-2484 GDDAKNYTIADDT
+2484 GDDAKNYTIKDST
-2497 IPKSWTAFRPC
+2497 LPKNCVAFRPC
-2508 IIVDGIVYM
+2508 IVVDGITYI
-2517 CESGNDKFN
+2517 CDSSNDKFN
-2526 VSTDGS
+2526 VSYDGS
-2532 MTYRKVSQLGT
+2532 ITYYKVSQLGT
-2543 TNKSLQYISDS
+2543 TNKSLQYVSDS
-2554 ETKITDSQT
+2554 ESRLTDNEQYDNNMEGNSSQEFIPENT
-2563 YDDKMPGSTK
+2563 PNSFN
-2573 REDRVPEEHPEKVDR
+2573 REEAINQIIDYGIKNGEFMAEQVESIKEYLNSQSDVDLSDTVNAIRNEIQNSGLTDNTGEKV
-2588 DKLVNDLIYYSLMNG
+2588 
-2603 NLVEESTDK
+2603 
-2612 FKEDISIFKDSDL
+2612 
-2625 KDTIEDI
+2625 
-2632 KNELREKGLI
+2632 
-2642 DKTGKK
+2642 
-2648 IC
+2648 C

>member
-1 MSTNCYNPI
+1 
-10 KGIDDVISSKIQ
+10 
-22 GWNKYRVATL
+22 
-32 RGMYDE
+32 MYDE
-38 SHPSPLDTSD
+38 SHSSPLDTSD
-48 LDKAVQELISYRRNL
+48 LDKAVQDLISYRRDL
-63 GKVNA
+63 GKMNA
-68 ESIKTASFNLSES
+68 ESIKTTSSNLSES

-123 ICNGFISNG
+123 ICNGFVSNG

-152 YLEAVEE
+152 YSEAVEE
-159 DDMDTANSYKK
+159 GDMDTANSYKK

-185 LRDTEELK
+185 LRDTEELR
-193 LGNNIEYADDTNP
+193 LGDKIEYADDTNP

-230 TSDMQSAFGSVGK
+230 TSDMHSAFGSIGK

-275 THQSLIEILRGVTSE
+275 AHQSLIEILRGVTSE
-290 NQMIGLLRNASSSQS
+290 RQMIGLLRNASNSQT

-334 YSILLEEIKNELRTF
+334 YSILLEEVKNGLRTF

-354 NRVNISLSG
+354 NRVNNSLSG

-377 DTSVF
+377 NTSVF

-391 NLQNLREIVAEY
+391 NLQSLRELVKEY
-403 FPSKNVSIVPKFYSN
+403 FPSKSVSITPKFYNN

-442 GNTLDRIMSN
+442 GGTLDKIMSS

-461 AISELIEF
+461 AISELVEF

-476 KSELESLNKGNFSLS
+476 KKELESLDKGEYSLS
-491 KSSFKDFIKFSP
+491 NRSFKDFIRFSP

-517 DKMLTIIT
+517 DKMLSIVT

-537 RHKDKNGNNITLFSN
+537 RHKDKNGNNVTLFSN

-568 VTNNDRQGLRRMIEN
+568 VSNNDRQGLRRMIEN

-588 SFFMDNGTILN
+588 SFFMDKDNGTIFN
-599 RWIKDLYESDLDEKS
+599 RWLRDLYESGLDEKD
-614 FATNFVFKRF
+614 FAANFRFKRF

-640 AIDMMTEYFS
+640 AIDMMAEYFS
-650 ERQISPKNIK
+650 ERQLSP
-660 YIDEEEF
+660 
-667 NKSKNLKSF
+667 
-676 PKDQLYYVNGTNY
+676 
-689 YYKYNSIDSKGN
+689 NSQ
-701 NVWTKHIKDDYAY
+701 YAY

-730 AKRYSAKEILDGL
+730 AKRYSAQEILDGL

-756 TKAAN
+756 TVAAN
-761 SKLKEE
+761 TKLKEGG
-767 EYSPIENFSNKEDE
+767 YSPIDNFSDKANE
-781 YTILPFLNKDYK
+781 YTALPFLNKDYK

-827 NIFKKNL
+827 NSFKTSL

-848 NTNKKEVQYIYFSQ
+848 KTNKKEVQYVYFSQ
-862 EVNGDKTIDKVIAD
+862 EVNGNKSIDEVIAD

-900 GTKDLQ
+900 ETKDLQ

-926 DGNLYSKDG
+926 DGNLYSEDG
-935 IERCVYF
+935 IERCIYF
-942 DDINLNAELS
+942 DDINLNAEVS
-952 NPEFMTAIK
+952 NPEFMKAIE

-1023 QIPSDKLAEIASM
+1023 QIPSDKLTEIANMS
-1036 AVVFQPIKPYMYTI
+1036 VVFQPIKPYMYTI
-1050 ENYAV
+1050 ENLAV

-1158 GTQVRKLIMT
+1158 GTQVRKLIMA
-1168 NVEMDDYHYEN
+1168 NIKMGDYHYEN
-1179 YVGGNKVNLG
+1179 YVGGKKVNLG
-1189 GKYGDVRLNGR
+1189 GKYGEVRLNGR

-1271 HDSSAMLFSMFKK
+1271 HDSSAMLFSIFKK

-1307 EESGDLK
+1307 EESGDLH

-1343 KEVTLEFSDYCN
+1343 KEVALEFSDYCN

-1456 YSNIKDVLKEA
+1456 YLNIKDVLKEA

-1474 LDRLYKY
+1474 LNRLYKY

-1563 LLFGSLEGIVSRGT
+1563 LLFGNLEGIVSRG
-1577 STSKISGENI
+1577 
-1587 SSKGSEFAK
+1587 
-1596 KLTNVGNNLEVTYK
+1596 
-1610 GVTFRNAEHA
+1610 
-1620 YQTWKSGEFDNT
+1620 
-1632 AYNSINTWKPVGSK
+1632 
-1646 PVNKQINFQI
+1646 
-1656 MVDILTE
+1656 
-1663 KLKQHPELIE
+1663 
-1673 GIKERGGHEYIISST
+1673 
-1688 HNVVGDKYWESSGQ
+1688 
-1702 NAFIKALAEAAI
+1702 
-1714 NVGISPINNNF
+1714 
-1725 IKSTVDFNAIAERAK
+1725 TVDFNAIAERAK

-1780 NHAFSSLMKEFTLK
+1780 NHAFSSLMSEFTLK
-1794 EPIRFAGH
+1794 NPIRFAGH

-1873 ICEYSFNNGVT
+1873 ICECSFNNGVT
-1884 ADMAIREVV
+1884 ADMAMREVV

-1926 MREQGKNAMDNK
+1926 MREQGENAMDNQ

-1951 SQIQTVAGDVSQFVT
+1951 SQIQTVAGDISQFVT
-1966 STKFTA
+1966 SSKFTA

-1995 KFVVKNGKNALSVNI
+1995 KFVVKNGKNALSVNM
-2010 KVTDT
+2010 KVTDI

-2032 YLESLIENPLAYEQA
+2032 YLESLIENPLAYEQV
-2047 MYDMNRRANSLLNSY
+2047 MYDMNRRAGMLLNSY
-2062 YPYETPSYRNARNR
+2062 YPYNTPSYSGARNR
-2076 LASLTKNNFLDADTI
+2076 LAELTKSNFLDADTI

-2107 DSLFNGEIPI
+2107 DSLFNGEMP
-2117 PVDSINTP
+2117 
-2125 NLDTTVNSYTGN
+2125 
-2137 ITPDANTIFVF
+2137 
-2148 GSNPEGRHGAGAA
+2148 A
-2161 KIAREQFGA
+2161 KDG
-2170 IYGQGE
+2170 
-2176 GLQGNAYALPTKDL
+2176 
-2190 RVTKNNGLR
+2190 
-2199 SISEA
+2199 
-2204 QIIENIKK
+2204 
-2212 LYEVA
+2212 
-2217 KQNPDKQFK
+2217 
-2226 IAYRN
+2226 
-2231 TDKASLNGYTGL
+2231 
-2243 EMIDMFL
+2243 
-2250 KAGSIPTNIVFSK
+2250 
-2263 EWIDTGK
+2263 
-2270 FDLPTKKVQSTSK
+2270 
-2283 SYIPAREYYTK
+2283 IPAREYYTK

-2353 ELLKTEPDLASNLFM
+2353 ELLKTEPDLARDLFM

-2392 LNMKLW
+2392 LAIKVG
-2398 REWDPSADNGK
+2398 RKWDSSANDGN
-2409 GAWIQSDKSYIDFLN
+2409 GAWVERSYVDFLN
-2424 EVKKG
+2424 DIKEGTVTANSEK
-2429 ISVNIEEFAKQY
+2429 FAKQY

-2449 SLVFTAKGSTRDF
+2449 RLVFTAKGSN
-2462 LKKEVYKNGV
+2462 LKYLKTLVYKNGEAV
-2472 AASEFTLKVSKL
+2472 SNFTLDVNKL
-2484 GDDAKNYTIADDT
+2484 GDDAKNYTIKDST
-2497 IPKSWTAFRPC
+2497 LPKNCVAFRPC
-2508 IIVDGIVYM
+2508 IVVDGITYM
-2517 CESGNDKFN
+2517 CDSSNDKFN
-2526 VSTDGS
+2526 VSYDGS
-2532 MTYRKVSQLGT
+2532 ITYYKVSQLGT
-2543 TNKSLQYISDS
+2543 TNKSLQYVSDS
-2554 ETKITDSQT
+2554 ESRLTDNEQYDNNMEGNSSQEFIPENTPNSFNREEAINQIIDYGIKNGEFMAEQVESIKEYLNSQSDVDLSDTVNAIRNKIQNSGLTDNT
-2563 YDDKMPGSTK
+2563 G
-2573 REDRVPEEHPEKVDR
+2573 EKV
-2588 DKLVNDLIYYSLMNG
+2588 
-2603 NLVEESTDK
+2603 
-2612 FKEDISIFKDSDL
+2612 
-2625 KDTIEDI
+2625 
-2632 KNELREKGLI
+2632 
-2642 DKTGKK
+2642 
-2648 IC
+2648 C

>member
-1 MSTNCYNPI
+1 M
-10 KGIDDVISSKIQ
+10 
-22 GWNKYRVATL
+22 AL
-32 RGMYDE
+32 
-38 SHPSPLDTSD
+38 TS
-48 LDKAVQELISYRRNL
+48 AAN
-63 GKVNA
+63 
-68 ESIKTASFNLSES
+68 T
-81 YQKLKESFSA
+81 KLKEGGY
-91 EERFN
+91 
-96 RINMISTMFSDR
+96 
-108 LDALQEANPSLSRKV
+108 SL
-123 ICNGFISNG
+123 
-132 KLVAGQF
+132 
-139 SVFEGVYNDLLEY
+139 
-152 YLEAVEE
+152 
-159 DDMDTANSYKK
+159 
-170 VLENWGA
+170 
-177 LVSHARMR
+177 
-185 LRDTEELK
+185 
-193 LGNNIEYADDTNP
+193 
-206 DNYNDNKLSEL
+206 
-217 YDASESKREAWQE
+217 
-230 TSDMQSAFGSVGK
+230 
-243 QVRKLL
+243 
-249 GSIQRVENGEEV
+249 
-261 YDDLGFPIMLDPVK
+261 
-275 THQSLIEILRGVTSE
+275 
-290 NQMIGLLRNASSSQS
+290 
-305 WLQPVI
+305 
-311 EELENNDQLRTQ
+311 
-323 FYVDFKKNFQP
+323 
-334 YSILLEEIKNELRTF
+334 
-349 KTLIL
+349 
-354 NRVNISLSG
+354 
-363 QYLTS
+363 
-368 ITLGKQVNP
+368 
-377 DTSVF
+377 
-382 NKDGSINWK
+382 
-391 NLQNLREIVAEY
+391 
-403 FPSKNVSIVPKFYSN
+403 
-418 KETSWQEKKRVLIKI
+418 
-433 TEALGIDID
+433 
-442 GNTLDRIMSN
+442 
-452 GRDLHKFTD
+452 
-461 AISELIEF
+461 
-469 GTDKILN
+469 
-476 KSELESLNKGNFSLS
+476 
-491 KSSFKDFIKFSP
+491 
-503 AGSTAKQGVIREKI
+503 
-517 DKMLTIIT
+517 
-525 KNREGLRLESRV
+525 
-537 RHKDKNGNNITLFSN
+537 
-552 VIPSYLGDK
+552 
-561 MDRIASF
+561 
-568 VTNNDRQGLRRMIEN
+568 
-583 EFLDS
+583 
-588 SFFMDNGTILN
+588 
-599 RWIKDLYESDLDEKS
+599 
-614 FATNFVFKRF
+614 
-624 LGTSDNSFENF
+624 
-635 TSKQH
+635 
-640 AIDMMTEYFS
+640 
-650 ERQISPKNIK
+650 
-660 YIDEEEF
+660 
-667 NKSKNLKSF
+667 
-676 PKDQLYYVNGTNY
+676 
-689 YYKYNSIDSKGN
+689 
-701 NVWTKHIKDDYAY
+701 
-714 YPVFILGDSGV
+714 
-725 SKFIK
+725 
-730 AKRYSAKEILDGL
+730 
-743 YDVYRQER
+743 
-751 RRMAL
+751 
-756 TKAAN
+756 
-761 SKLKEE
+761 
-767 EYSPIENFSNKEDE
+767 IENFSSKENE
-781 YTILPFLNKDYK
+781 YTALPFLNKDYK

-827 NIFKKNL
+827 NSFKTSL

-848 NTNKKEVQYIYFSQ
+848 KTNKKEVQYVYFSQ
-862 EVNGDKTIDKVIAD
+862 EVNGNKSIDEVIAD

-926 DGNLYSKDG
+926 DGNLYSEDG

-942 DDINLNAELS
+942 DDINLNAEVS
-952 NPEFMTAIK
+952 NPEFMKAIE

-1009 NAIKQLR
+1009 NTIKQLR

-1023 QIPSDKLAEIASM
+1023 QIPSDKLTEIANMS
-1036 AVVFQPIKPYMYTI
+1036 VVFQPIKPYMYTI
-1050 ENYAV
+1050 ENLAV
-1055 NNTDKLKIP
+1055 NSTDKLKIP

-1111 GSTDISKASNAKELN
+1111 GSTDISKASNAQELSN
-1126 DALDKAY
+1126 ALDKAY

-1158 GTQVRKLIMT
+1158 GTQVRKLIMA
-1168 NVEMDDYHYEN
+1168 NIKMDDYHYEN
-1179 YVGGNKVNLG
+1179 YVGGKKVNLG
-1189 GKYGDVRLNGR
+1189 GKYGEVRLNGR

-1210 VANILESYDLFANEV
+1210 VANILKSYDLFANEV

-1271 HDSSAMLFSMFKK
+1271 HDSSAMLFSIFKK

-1307 EESGDLK
+1307 EESGDLH

-1343 KEVTLEFSDYCN
+1343 KEVALEFSDYCN

-1456 YSNIKDVLKEA
+1456 YPNIKDVLEEA

-1474 LDRLYKY
+1474 LNRLYKY

-1563 LLFGSLEGIVSRGT
+1563 LLFGNLEGIVSR
-1577 STSKISGENI
+1577 E
-1587 SSKGSEFAK
+1587 
-1596 KLTNVGNNLEVTYK
+1596 
-1610 GVTFRNAEHA
+1610 
-1620 YQTWKSGEFDNT
+1620 
-1632 AYNSINTWKPVGSK
+1632 
-1646 PVNKQINFQI
+1646 
-1656 MVDILTE
+1656 
-1663 KLKQHPELIE
+1663 
-1673 GIKERGGHEYIISST
+1673 
-1688 HNVVGDKYWESSGQ
+1688 
-1702 NAFIKALAEAAI
+1702 
-1714 NVGISPINNNF
+1714 
-1725 IKSTVDFNAIAERAK
+1725 TVDFNAIAERAK

-1780 NHAFSSLMKEFTLK
+1780 NHAFSSLMSEFTLK
-1794 EPIRFAGH
+1794 DPIRFAGH

-1884 ADMAIREVV
+1884 ADMAMREVV

-1926 MREQGKNAMDNK
+1926 MREQGKNAMDNQ

-1951 SQIQTVAGDVSQFVT
+1951 SQIQTVAGDISQFVT
-1966 STKFTA
+1966 SSKFTA

-1995 KFVVKNGKNALSVNI
+1995 KFVVKNGKNALSVNM
-2010 KVTDT
+2010 KVTDI

-2032 YLESLIENPLAYEQA
+2032 YLKSLIENPLAYEQA
-2047 MYDMNRRANSLLNSY
+2047 MYDMNRRAGMLLNSY
-2062 YPYETPSYRNARNR
+2062 YPYNTPSYSGARNR
-2076 LASLTKNNFLDADTI
+2076 LAELTKSNFLDADTI

-2107 DSLFNGEIPI
+2107 DSLFNGEM
-2117 PVDSINTP
+2117 
-2125 NLDTTVNSYTGN
+2125 
-2137 ITPDANTIFVF
+2137 
-2148 GSNPEGRHGAGAA
+2148 
-2161 KIAREQFGA
+2161 
-2170 IYGQGE
+2170 
-2176 GLQGNAYALPTKDL
+2176 PTKD
-2190 RVTKNNGLR
+2190 G
-2199 SISEA
+2199 
-2204 QIIENIKK
+2204 
-2212 LYEVA
+2212 
-2217 KQNPDKQFK
+2217 
-2226 IAYRN
+2226 
-2231 TDKASLNGYTGL
+2231 
-2243 EMIDMFL
+2243 
-2250 KAGSIPTNIVFSK
+2250 
-2263 EWIDTGK
+2263 
-2270 FDLPTKKVQSTSK
+2270 
-2283 SYIPAREYYTK
+2283 IPAREYYTK

-2338 GLAPYQKDELKESWA
+2338 GLAPYQKDELKGSWA
-2353 ELLKTEPDLASNLFM
+2353 ELLKTEPDLARDLFM

-2392 LNMKLW
+2392 LAIKVG
-2398 REWDPSADNGK
+2398 RKWDSSANDGN
-2409 GAWIQSDKSYIDFLN
+2409 GAWVERSYVDFLN
-2424 EVKKG
+2424 DVKEGTVTANSEK
-2429 ISVNIEEFAKQY
+2429 FAKQY

-2449 SLVFTAKGSTRDF
+2449 RLVFTAKGSN
-2462 LKKEVYKNGV
+2462 LKYLKTLVYKNGEAV
-2472 AASEFTLKVSKL
+2472 SNFTLDVNKL
-2484 GDDAKNYTIADDT
+2484 GDDAKNYTIKDST
-2497 IPKSWTAFRPC
+2497 LPKNCVAFRPC
-2508 IIVDGIVYM
+2508 IVVDGITYI
-2517 CESGNDKFN
+2517 CDSSNDKFN
-2526 VSTDGS
+2526 VSYDGS
-2532 MTYRKVSQLGT
+2532 ITYYKVSQLGT
-2543 TNKSLQYISDS
+2543 TNKSLQYVSDS
-2554 ETKITDSQT
+2554 ESRLTDNEQYDNNMEGNSSQEFIPENT
-2563 YDDKMPGSTK
+2563 PNSFN
-2573 REDRVPEEHPEKVDR
+2573 REEAINQIIDYGIKNGEFMAEQVESIKEYLNSQSDVDLSDTVNAIRNEIQNSGLTDNTGEKV
-2588 DKLVNDLIYYSLMNG
+2588 
-2603 NLVEESTDK
+2603 
-2612 FKEDISIFKDSDL
+2612 
-2625 KDTIEDI
+2625 
-2632 KNELREKGLI
+2632 
-2642 DKTGKK
+2642 
-2648 IC
+2648 C

>member
-1 MSTNCYNPI
+1 MSTKCYNPI
-10 KGIDDVISSKIQ
+10 KGIDDVIASKIQ
-22 GWNKYRVATL
+22 GWNEYRVATL

-38 SHPSPLDTSD
+38 SHSSPLDTSD
-48 LDKAVQELISYRRNL
+48 LDKAVQDLISYRRSL
-63 GKVNA
+63 GKMNA
-68 ESIKTASFNLSES
+68 ESIKTTSSNLSES

-123 ICNGFISNG
+123 ICNGFVSNG

-152 YLEAVEE
+152 YSEAVEE
-159 DDMDTANSYKK
+159 GDMDTANSYKK

-177 LVSHARMR
+177 LVSYARMR
-185 LRDTEELK
+185 LRDTEELR
-193 LGNNIEYADDTNP
+193 LGDKIEYADDTNP

-230 TSDMQSAFGSVGK
+230 TSDMHSAFGSVGK

-275 THQSLIEILRGVTSE
+275 AHQSLIEILRGVTSE
-290 NQMIGLLRNASSSQS
+290 RQMIGLLRNASNSQT

-334 YSILLEEIKNELRTF
+334 YSILLEEVKNGLRTF

-354 NRVNISLSG
+354 NRVNNSLSG

-377 DTSVF
+377 NTSVF
-382 NKDGSINWK
+382 NKGGSINWK
-391 NLQNLREIVAEY
+391 NLQSLRELVKEY
-403 FPSKNVSIVPKFYSN
+403 FPSKTISIAPKFYNN

-442 GNTLDRIMSN
+442 GGTLDKIMSN

-461 AISELIEF
+461 AISELVEF

-476 KSELESLNKGNFSLS
+476 KKELESLDKGEYSLS
-491 KSSFKDFIKFSP
+491 TRSFKDFIRFSP

-517 DKMLTIIT
+517 DKMLTIVT

-568 VTNNDRQGLRRMIEN
+568 VSNNDKQGLRRMIEN
-583 EFLDS
+583 EFLNS

-599 RWIKDLYESDLDEKS
+599 RWIKDLYESGLDDKD
-614 FATNFVFKRF
+614 FAANFGFKRF

-640 AIDMMTEYFS
+640 AIDMMAEYFS
-650 ERQISPKNIK
+650 ERQLSP
-660 YIDEEEF
+660 
-667 NKSKNLKSF
+667 
-676 PKDQLYYVNGTNY
+676 
-689 YYKYNSIDSKGN
+689 NSQ
-701 NVWTKHIKDDYAY
+701 YAY

-730 AKRYSAKEILDGL
+730 AKRYSAQEILDGL

-756 TKAAN
+756 TVAAN
-761 SKLKEE
+761 AKLKEGG
-767 EYSPIENFSNKEDE
+767 YSLIENFSSKENE
-781 YTILPFLNKDYK
+781 YTALPFLNKDYK
-793 SPDGTVGKYAAMI
+793 SPDGTIGKYAAMI

-827 NIFKKNL
+827 NSFKTDL

-848 NTNKKEVQYIYFSQ
+848 KTNKKEVQYVYFSQ
-862 EVNGDKTIDKVIAD
+862 EVNGNKSIDEVIAD

-926 DGNLYSKDG
+926 DGNLYSEDG

-942 DDINLNAELS
+942 DDINLNAEVS
-952 NPEFMTAIK
+952 NPEFMKAIE
-961 AKFGKNSPVYK
+961 AKFGKNSSVYK

-1009 NAIKQLR
+1009 KAIKQLR

-1023 QIPSDKLAEIASM
+1023 QIPSDKLAEIANMS
-1036 AVVFQPIKPYMYTI
+1036 VVFQPIKPYMYTI
-1050 ENYAV
+1050 ENLAV
-1055 NNTDKLKIP
+1055 NSTDKLKIP

-1158 GTQVRKLIMT
+1158 GTQVRKLIMA
-1168 NVEMDDYHYEN
+1168 NIKMDDYHYEN
-1179 YVGGNKVNLG
+1179 YVGGKKVNLG

-1271 HDSSAMLFSMFKK
+1271 HDSSAMLFSIFKK

-1307 EESGDLK
+1307 EESGDLH

-1343 KEVTLEFSDYCN
+1343 KEVALEFSDYCN

-1481 WDKAGLPYSY
+1481 WNKAGLPYSY

-1563 LLFGSLEGIVSRGT
+1563 LLFGNLEGIVSRG
-1577 STSKISGENI
+1577 
-1587 SSKGSEFAK
+1587 
-1596 KLTNVGNNLEVTYK
+1596 
-1610 GVTFRNAEHA
+1610 
-1620 YQTWKSGEFDNT
+1620 
-1632 AYNSINTWKPVGSK
+1632 
-1646 PVNKQINFQI
+1646 
-1656 MVDILTE
+1656 
-1663 KLKQHPELIE
+1663 
-1673 GIKERGGHEYIISST
+1673 
-1688 HNVVGDKYWESSGQ
+1688 
-1702 NAFIKALAEAAI
+1702 
-1714 NVGISPINNNF
+1714 
-1725 IKSTVDFNAIAERAK
+1725 TVDFNAIAERAK

-1780 NHAFSSLMKEFTLK
+1780 NHAFSSLMSEFTLK
-1794 EPIRFAGH
+1794 DPIRFAGH

-1807 LHAPKGIDVDLN
+1807 LHAPEGIDVDLN

-1884 ADMAIREVV
+1884 TDMAMREVV
-1893 KNYMGDDTESP
+1893 KSYMGDDAESP

-1926 MREQGKNAMDNK
+1926 MRERGKNAMDNQ

-1951 SQIQTVAGDVSQFVT
+1951 SQIQTVAGDISQFVT
-1966 STKFTA
+1966 SSKFTA

-1995 KFVVKNGKNALSVNI
+1995 RFVIKKGKNALSVNM
-2010 KVTDT
+2010 KVTDI

-2022 NTNLQGSNQE
+2022 NTNLYGSNQE

-2047 MYDMNRRANSLLNSY
+2047 MYDMNRRAGMLLNSY
-2062 YPYETPSYRNARNR
+2062 YPYNTPSYSGARNR
-2076 LASLTKNNFLDADTI
+2076 LAELTKSNFLDADTI

-2107 DSLFNGEIPI
+2107 DSLFNGEMP
-2117 PVDSINTP
+2117 
-2125 NLDTTVNSYTGN
+2125 
-2137 ITPDANTIFVF
+2137 
-2148 GSNPEGRHGAGAA
+2148 A
-2161 KIAREQFGA
+2161 KDG
-2170 IYGQGE
+2170 
-2176 GLQGNAYALPTKDL
+2176 
-2190 RVTKNNGLR
+2190 
-2199 SISEA
+2199 
-2204 QIIENIKK
+2204 
-2212 LYEVA
+2212 
-2217 KQNPDKQFK
+2217 
-2226 IAYRN
+2226 
-2231 TDKASLNGYTGL
+2231 
-2243 EMIDMFL
+2243 
-2250 KAGSIPTNIVFSK
+2250 
-2263 EWIDTGK
+2263 
-2270 FDLPTKKVQSTSK
+2270 
-2283 SYIPAREYYTK
+2283 IPAREYYTK

-2353 ELLKTEPDLASNLFM
+2353 ELLKTEPDLARDLFM

-2392 LNMKLW
+2392 LAIKVG
-2398 REWDPSADNGK
+2398 RKWDSSANDGN
-2409 GAWIQSDKSYIDFLN
+2409 GAWVERSYVDFLN
-2424 EVKKG
+2424 DVKEGTVTANSEK
-2429 ISVNIEEFAKQY
+2429 FAKQY

-2449 SLVFTAKGSTRDF
+2449 RLVFTAKGSN
-2462 LKKEVYKNGV
+2462 LKYLKTLVYKNGEAV
-2472 AASEFTLKVSKL
+2472 SNFTLDVNKL
-2484 GDDAKNYTIADDT
+2484 GDDAKNYTIKDST
-2497 IPKSWTAFRPC
+2497 LPKNCVAFRPC
-2508 IIVDGIVYM
+2508 IVVDGITYM
-2517 CESGNDKFN
+2517 CDSSNDKFN
-2526 VSTDGS
+2526 VSYDGS
-2532 MTYRKVSQLGT
+2532 ITYYKVSQLGT
-2543 TNKSLQYISDS
+2543 TNKSLQYVSDS
-2554 ETKITDSQT
+2554 ESRLTDNEQYDNNMEGNSSQEFIPENT
-2563 YDDKMPGSTK
+2563 PNSFN
-2573 REDRVPEEHPEKVDR
+2573 REEAINQIIDYGIKNGEFMAEQVESIKEYLNSQSDVDLSDTVNAIRNEIQNSGLTDNTGEKV
-2588 DKLVNDLIYYSLMNG
+2588 
-2603 NLVEESTDK
+2603 
-2612 FKEDISIFKDSDL
+2612 
-2625 KDTIEDI
+2625 
-2632 KNELREKGLI
+2632 
-2642 DKTGKK
+2642 
-2648 IC
+2648 C